1 MGPKLGSVEEI
12 EGPASTPQDNAELQ
26 QPEPAQDPS
35 HRHQQVTLAIEDATT
50 VMGSQEAEV
59 LDSLAMSSWER
70 RLHRAKCAPS
80 CAIRVSP
87 ADLFSCFNGGECV
100 YPAFCDCRRF
110 NATGPRCQMVYNTGP
125 ERDSIC
131 RAWGQ
136 HHVETF
142 DGLYYYLSGKGSY
155 TLVGRHEPEGQTFS
169 VQVHNDP
176 QCGSSPYTCSRSV
189 SLFFAGEQEI
199 RLAEEV
205 THGGVRVQLP
215 QVMGSVRLQRL
226 AGYILVRHQS
236 AFTLAW
242 DGASAVYI
250 KMSPEFLGWTH
261 GLCGNNNADPQDD
274 LVTSYGKLT
283 DDVAEFGQS
292 WQEQAPNQ
300 PPGPTTPSLPRP
312 PCLQQSPGTMQGVYD
327 RCEALLRPPFDA
339 CHAYVS
345 PLPFTASCTSDL
357 CQSVGDEAT
366 WCRALAEY
374 ARACAQAG
382 RPLQDWRAQLPQC
395 AVHCKEKAFT
405 YNECIACCPAS
416 CQSRTTCVDSEIT
429 CVDGCYCPDGRP
441 GGGGGSSTCTAGKW
455 ACSTALCPEPAGQRP
470 SPWGSSHVSATF
482 LCSAAECSVTG
493 DIHFTTFDGRRYT
506 FPATCQY
513 ILAKSRSSGTFT
525 VTLQNAPCGLNQ
537 DGVCVQSV
545 SVILH
550 QDPRRQVTLTQAGDV
565 LLFDQ
570 YKVTPPYTDDAF
582 EIWRL
587 SSMFLRVKTN
597 VGVRVLYDR
606 QGLRL
611 YLQVDQRWAED
622 TVGLCGTFNGNTQ
635 DDFLSPVGV
644 PESTPQLFGNS
655 WKTLSACSPLV
666 SGSPL
671 DPCDLHLQAASY
683 AVQSCSVLTGELFA
697 PCSAYLS
704 PVPYFEQCRQDACR
718 CGQPCLCAA
727 LAHYAHLC
735 RRHGLPVDF
744 RAHLP
749 ACADA
754 ITCLCVLMPLAA
766 PAPESAHFSLFLG
779 STGTSAPATF
789 KEWTIPLETA
799 TFHLWATVHPS
810 PPNSHCKDGVMSCDS
825 RAPGKLLV
833 PGAPWPPLVSQ
844 EPTPRPT
851 CSKHPAECPSSCQ
864 QAPSSPPATACPVG
878 QVFVNCSDLH
888 TDPELSRERTCEQ
901 QLLNLSVPAHGPCLS
916 GCACPPGLLRHG
928 DACFLPEDCPCTWKG
943 KEYFPGDQVMSP
955 CHTCV
960 CQWGSFQC
968 TLHPCAST
976 CTAYGDRH
984 YRTFDGL
991 PFDFVGSCK
1000 VHLVK
1005 STADLSFSVIVE
1017 NVDCYSSGIICRKF
1031 ISINVGNSLLIFDD
1045 DSGSPSPESFLD
1057 EKQEVHTW
1065 QAGFF
1070 TLVHFPREHITLL
1083 WDQRTTVHIQAG
1095 PQWQCPL
1102 FFQGQLAGLCG
1113 NFDLKTINEMRTPEN
1128 LELTNPQEFGSSW
1141 AAVECPDTLDPWD
1154 TCVLNPLREPF
1165 ARKECSILLSEV
1177 FETCHPVVDVT
1188 WFYSNCLTDTCG
1200 CSRGGDCECFC
1211 ASVSA
1216 YAHQCC
1222 QHGVA
1227 VAWRTPRLCP
1237 YDCDFFNK
1245 GWEVGQGPGGQA
1257 FHLGPFSPALGK
1269 GPYQLASLA
1278 TGNALVASKAAGGAT
1293 VLMSAGDVAP
1303 GDIVNF
1309 LLTAAL
1315 YKAKAHDP
1323 DVVSL
1328 EAADRPN
1335 FFLHVTANGSLELA
1349 KWQGSVAFHRHA
1361 SFLLHRGT
1369 GQADLVALE
1378 SLAEPGSF
1386 LYVSGPTLGLQLY
1399 EHTEVF
1405 RRGTFF
1411 RLLVALSLGALGR
1424 VTFPDAQPSGAA
1436 YPLCE
1441 WHYDACAGPCFRTC
1455 RDPRATS
1462 CRDVPRVEGC
1472 VPACPTP
1479 KVLDEV
1485 TQRCVYL
1492 EDCVE
1497 PVVSV
1502 PTESLGN
1509 ETLPPS
1515 QELPTLSDKELQFPQ
1530 EAPGAP
1536 SHKPTHTPAAPL
1548 TTALNPPT
1556 AATEGPVLTP
1566 GPPPATLQPPSGT
1579 TTSNLPARP
1588 TEAPASMEVTASHLA
1603 TPLTPESSSLSLSQ
1617 PRPTPSMG
1625 SGAGKTTRVT
1635 VTFAGS
1641 PNITVSSRSPPAP
1654 RFPLMTKA
1662 VTVPG
1667 PGSLPIKTTPLQPFP
1682 SLELP
1687 ASSSSRPV
1695 ASPAVTSR
1703 PPTSLGSHKALLTP
1717 AITEV
1722 MNRTGM
1728 PQPIPAQS
1736 VSSPSDPLAKART
1749 TAEQVPVSALAT
1761 KRVEMVPPTEKQ
1773 PGPGQPAGIPAP
1785 SPPRPVPTAPLH
1797 PTWQTPIATRPPA
1810 PPPGAPAATSQS
1822 TLAHGLGVT
1831 RFMTVDST
1839 RPPQLLPGLPLDTS
1853 LPLTKVGTSAPVA
1866 TPGSKGSVVT
1876 FPLQQQATSPTM
1888 ATTPP
1893 TQTLSSAPPLTPA
1906 VVAQVGLPSHTA
1918 PQAVGTAPGRLPGA
1932 TLPASGVVAMAEG
1945 TASTLSAAPGKSTTE
1960 EMAILSKQESLPPWM
1975 HGPAQGVPTKLTPA
1989 VAPTLATL
1997 APEADGPWAVTVP
2010 LVPTSSPLSRVSVRT
2025 ASRESSLILLPQLAE
2040 AHGTSAGARFPAELG
2055 TEATTKQS
2063 GRSAPAQSIAAS
2075 SAETLTTITEDSAS
2089 ATCVPIAE
2097 QDCVRHI
2104 CLEGQL
2110 IRVNQSQHCPQGAT
2124 PPRCGV
2130 LGLAVRVGGDRCCPL
2145 WECACRCSIFP
2156 DLSFVT
2162 FDGSHVALFKEAIYI
2177 LTRSPKEMVTVHV
2190 LDCKSANLGHLNW
2203 PPFCL
2208 VMLNVTHLTH
2218 QVTTDRFNRKI
2229 QWLHSSG
2236 LMILEAS
2243 KASEA
2248 QGRGLCGICDGDA
2261 ANDLSLED
2269 GSVVGEAED
2278 PAPFLDS
2285 WQVPS
2290 SLTSVGQT
2298 RFRPDSCAT
2307 ADCSPCLR
2315 MVSNRTFSACHRF
2328 VPPESFCELWIRDT
2342 KYVQQ
2347 PCVALTVYVA
2357 MCHKFHVCIEWRR
2370 SDYCPFLCSS
2380 DSIYQACVAACE
2392 PPESCQD
2399 GLLGPLDPEQC
2410 QVLGEGCVCSE
2421 GTVLHRRH
2429 SALCIPE
2436 EKCGSAPCPA
2446 MSPTAACT
2454 DSTGEPRALGET
2466 WNSSLSGCSLHQCQ
2480 APNTIVPVDLGCP
2493 EPRPETC
2500 PRFGEVALL
2509 LPTEDPCCLGTVC
2522 EPASGLRHG
2531 QTGSAPSTQRLS
2543 SVFSAEC
2550 DPALC
2555 EAELVPSCRQDQ
2567 ILIAGRLGDSCCTS
2581 YFCAC
2586 GDCPDPIPEC
2596 QEGEALTVDRNTTE
2610 FCCPLYQ
2617 CVCESFRCPQV
2628 QCGVGTA
2635 LVEVWSPDRCCPYK
2649 SCECDCDT
2657 IPVPRCHL
2665 WEKSRLDEQFLHSV
2679 ENVCACAKYE
2689 CGEWGREAHGVE
2701 PGWAGRGCQALPVTG
2716 ALRLA
2721 RAAKAPVC
2729 LSREL
2734 GVMLPGQTVVE
2745 LSADGVCRTSRCTHV
2760 LDPLTSFYQINTT
2773 SVLCDVRCEAN
2784 QEYEHPRDLAACCG
2798 SCRNVSC
2805 LFTFPNGTT
2814 SLFLPGASWVAD
2826 CAHYHCSNT
2835 PLGAVLV
2842 RSPISCPPLNE
2853 TECAKVG
2860 GSVVPSLEG
2869 CCRTCKED
2877 GRSCKKVTIRMTIRK
2892 NECRSNTPV
2901 NLVSCDGR
2909 CPSASIYN
2917 YNINTYARFCKCC
2930 REVGLQRRS
2939 VQLFCATNAT
2949 WVPYTVQEP
2958 TDCAC
2963 QWS

>member
-1 MGPKLGSVEEI
+1 HQEAI
-12 EGPASTPQDNAELQ
+12 PA
-26 QPEPAQDPS
+26 
-35 HRHQQVTLAIEDATT
+35 IGDATT
-50 VMGSQEAEV
+50 VMGGQEAEA

-80 CAIRVSP
+80 Y
-87 ADLFSCFNGGECV
+87 LFSCFNGGECV
-100 YPAFCDCRRF
+100 HPAFCDCRRF

-155 TLVGRHEPEGQTFS
+155 TLVGHHEPEGQTFS

-199 RLAEEV
+199 HLAKEV

-215 QVMGSVRLQRL
+215 HVMGSLHLQQL
-226 AGYILVRHQS
+226 AGYVLVRHQS

-283 DDVAEFGQS
+283 DDVAEFVHS
-292 WQEQAPNQ
+292 WQEQDPNQ
-300 PPGPTTPSLPRP
+300 PPGPTTSTLPRP

-357 CQSVGDEAT
+357 CQSAGDEAT

-382 RPLQDWRAQLPQC
+382 RPLQGWRNQLWQC
-395 AVHCKEKAFT
+395 MVRCKEKAFI

-416 CQSRTTCVDSEIT
+416 CQPRASCVDSEIA
-429 CVDGCYCPDGRP
+429 CVDGCYCPDGLIFED
-441 GGGGGSSTCTAGKW
+441 GGCVAPAECPCEFHGTLYPVGSVVKEDCNTWSVSTAGQK
-455 ACSTALCPEPAGQRP
+455 G
-470 SPWGSSHVSATF
+470 G
-482 LCSAAECSVTG
+482 CSVTG

-582 EIWRL
+582 EIRRL
-587 SSMFLRVKTN
+587 SSVFLRVKTN
-597 VGVRVLYDR
+597 VGVQVLYDR
-606 QGLRL
+606 EGLRL
-611 YLQVDQRWAED
+611 YLQVDQRWVED

-671 DPCDLHLQAASY
+671 DPCDVHLQAASY
-683 AVQSCSVLTGELFA
+683 ALQSCSVLTGDLFA
-697 PCSAYLS
+697 PCSVYLS
-704 PVPYFEQCRQDACR
+704 PVPYFEQCRRDACR
-718 CGQPCLCAA
+718 CGQPCLCAT

-735 RRHGLPVDF
+735 QRHGLPIDF
-744 RAHLP
+744 RTRLP
-749 ACADA
+749 ACALSCEA
-754 ITCLCVLMPLAA
+754 TKEYSPCVAPCGQTCQDLASPEACGVEGGSDLRGDECVEGCACPPDTYLDTQADLCVPRNQC
-766 PAPESAHFSLFLG
+766 SCHFQGMDYPPGDSDIPSLG
-779 STGTSAPATF
+779 
-789 KEWTIPLETA
+789 
-799 TFHLWATVHPS
+799 HC
-810 PPNSHCKDGVMSCDS
+810 HCKDGVMSCDS
-825 RAPGKLLV
+825 RAP
-833 PGAPWPPLVSQ
+833 A
-844 EPTPRPT
+844 
-851 CSKHPAECPSSCQ
+851 A
-864 QAPSSPPATACPVG
+864 ACPAG

-901 QLLNLSVPAHGPCLS
+901 QLLNLSVPARGPCLS
-916 GCACPPGLLRHG
+916 GCACPQGLLRHE
-928 DACFLPEDCPCTWKG
+928 DACFLPEECPCTWKG
-943 KEYFPGDQVMSP
+943 KSTSLGTS
-955 CHTCV
+955 V
-960 CQWGSFQC
+960 CQRGSFQC

-991 PFDFVGSCK
+991 PFDFVGACK

-1005 STADLSFSVIVE
+1005 STSDFSFSVMVE
-1017 NVDCYSSGIICRKF
+1017 NVNCYGSGIICRKF
-1031 ISINVGNSLLIFDD
+1031 ISINVGNSLIIFDD

-1065 QAGFF
+1065 RAGFF

-1083 WDQRTTVHIQAG
+1083 WDQRTTVHVQAG
-1095 PQWQCPL
+1095 PQWQ
-1102 FFQGQLAGLCG
+1102 GQLTGLSLG
-1113 NFDLKTINEMRTPEN
+1113 LSLP
-1128 LELTNPQEFGSSW
+1128 PQ
-1141 AAVECPDTLDPWD
+1141 CPDTLDPRD

-1165 ARKECSILLSEV
+1165 AKKECSILLSEV

-1216 YAHQCC
+1216 YAHQ
-1222 QHGVA
+1222 
-1227 VAWRTPRLCP
+1227 TPRLCP
-1237 YDCDFFNK
+1237 
-1245 GWEVGQGPGGQA
+1245 
-1257 FHLGPFSPALGK
+1257 LGK

-1278 TGNALVASKAAGGAT
+1278 AGGALVAVKAAGSAIDLVRAEDV
-1293 VLMSAGDVAP
+1293 VL

-1315 YKAKAHDP
+1315 FKAKAHDP

-1335 FFLHVTANGSLELA
+1335 FFLHATANGSVQLA
-1349 KWQGSVAFHRHA
+1349 KWQASDAFHHQA
-1361 SFLLHRGT
+1361 SFALHRGT
-1369 GQADLVALE
+1369 WRAGLVALE
-1378 SLAEPGSF
+1378 SLAEPGAF
-1386 LYVSGPTLGLQLY
+1386 LYVSGPVLALRLY
-1399 EHTEVF
+1399 KRTEAF
-1405 RRGTFF
+1405 RRGTLF
-1411 RLLVALSLGALGR
+1411 RLL
-1424 VTFPDAQPSGAA
+1424 DAKPSGAA
-1436 YPLCE
+1436 YPPCE
-1441 WHYDACAGPCFRTC
+1441 WHYDACASPCFRTC
-1455 RDPRATS
+1455 RDPWAAS
-1462 CRDVPRVEGC
+1462 CRMFPEGC

-1479 KVLDEV
+1479 RVLDEV

-1497 PVVSV
+1497 PAVWV
-1502 PTESLGN
+1502 PTEALSN
-1509 ETLPPS
+1509 ETLPSS
-1515 QELPTLSDKELQFPQ
+1515 QELPTPGDEELQLPQ
-1530 EAPGAP
+1530 EVPGATP
-1536 SHKPTHTPAAPL
+1536 HRPAFTPAAPV
-1548 TTALNPPT
+1548 TTALNPPM
-1556 AATEGPVLTP
+1556 AATEGPTLPP
-1566 GPPPATLQPPSGT
+1566 GPTQATLQQPLVVT
-1579 TTSNLPARP
+1579 ASNLPP
-1588 TEAPASMEVTASHLA
+1588 
-1603 TPLTPESSSLSLSQ
+1603 SSLPLSQ
-1617 PRPTPSMG
+1617 QMLT
-1625 SGAGKTTRVT
+1625 SGMWPGAMETTKVT
-1635 VTFAGS
+1635 VTFAGVPNMTNSTPS
-1641 PNITVSSRSPPAP
+1641 PAVP
-1654 RFPLMTKA
+1654 RFPLVTKA
-1662 VTVPG
+1662 VTVLG
-1667 PGSLPIKTTPLQPFP
+1667 PGSLPVTTTTHQPVP

-1687 ASSSSRPV
+1687 ASPSSRPV

-1703 PPTSLGSHKALLTP
+1703 PPTSSGPHEALPTP
-1717 AITEV
+1717 AITQR
-1722 MNRTGM
+1722 MTGTGIS
-1728 PQPIPAQS
+1728 QPVQAQNFS
-1736 VSSPSDPLAKART
+1736 GPSSPPAEART
-1749 TAEQVPVSALAT
+1749 AAEQIPVKGPAWASQP
-1761 KRVEMVPPTEKQ
+1761 MGPP
-1773 PGPGQPAGIPAP
+1773 AAP
-1785 SPPRPVPTAPLH
+1785 LPSPVPTALPH
-1797 PTWQTPIATRPPA
+1797 PTQHATTAAWPPA
-1810 PPPGAPAATSQS
+1810 LPLGSTAATSLS
-1822 TLAHGLGVT
+1822 TAAHRLGAT
-1831 RFMTVDST
+1831 PFTSLEST
-1839 RPPQLLPGLPLDTS
+1839 QPPQLLSGLLPDTS
-1853 LPLTKVGTSAPVA
+1853 LPLAKVGTSAPVA
-1866 TPGSKGSVVT
+1866 TPGPKGSAVT
-1876 FPLQQQATSPTM
+1876 PPLQQQAASLPV
-1888 ATTPP
+1888 AATPP
-1893 TQTLSSAPPLTPA
+1893 ARTLSPALLLTPA
-1906 VVAQVGLPSHTA
+1906 VMAQAHRPSHVVS
-1918 PQAVGTAPGRLPGA
+1918 QATGTAPGQLLGA
-1932 TLPASGVVAMAEG
+1932 TLPASGVMAVAEG
-1945 TASTLSAAPGKSTTE
+1945 VASPASVAPQKSTTE
-1960 EMAILSKQESLPPWM
+1960 KKAVLSKQVSLPPWIY
-1975 HGPAQGVPTKLTPA
+1975 GSAQGGPTELTPA
-1989 VAPTLATL
+1989 VAHTLATL
-1997 APEADGPWAVTVP
+1997 VMEAEGPWASTVTP
-2010 LVPTSSPLSRVSVRT
+2010 MPTSYSLSRVS
-2025 ASRESSLILLPQLAE
+2025 LPE
-2040 AHGTSAGARFPAELG
+2040 AHGTSAGPQPPAELEG
-2055 TEATTKQS
+2055 EATTQQS
-2063 GRSAPAQSIAAS
+2063 GRSAPAQSILEG
-2075 SAETLTTITEDSAS
+2075 SAEALAATTEANTSA
-2089 ATCVPIAE
+2089 ACMPIAE
-2097 QDCVRHI
+2097 QDCIRHI

-2110 IRVNQSQHCPQGAT
+2110 IRVNQSQ
-2124 PPRCGV
+2124 
-2130 LGLAVRVGGDRCCPL
+2130 VGGDRCCPI

-2162 FDGSHVALFKEAIYI
+2162 FDGSHAALFKEAIYI
-2177 LTRSPKEMVTVHV
+2177 LSQSPDETITVHV

-2218 QVTTDRFNRKI
+2218 QVTIDRFTRKVSVNSQPVWPPVSRLGFRIEDTGHMYLIRTPSHVQI

-2236 LMILEAS
+2236 LMILEAT
-2243 KASEA
+2243 KASKA

-2261 ANDLSLED
+2261 ANDLTLED
-2269 GSVVGEAED
+2269 GSVLGEAED

-2290 SLTSVGQT
+2290 SLTSMGQT

-2315 MVSNRTFSACHRF
+2315 MVSNRTFSVCHRF

-2380 DSIYQACVAACE
+2380 DSTYQACVAACQ
-2392 PPESCQD
+2392 PPETCQD

-2421 GTVLHRRH
+2421 GTILHRRH
-2429 SALCIPE
+2429 SGLCIPE
-2436 EKCGSAPCPA
+2436 EKC
-2446 MSPTAACT
+2446 ACT
-2454 DSTGEPRALGET
+2454 DSMGVPRALGET
-2466 WNSSLSGCSLHQCQ
+2466 WNSSLSGCCQHQCQ
-2480 APNTIVPVDLGCP
+2480 APGTIVPVDLGCP
-2493 EPRPETC
+2493 DPRPESC

-2522 EPASGLRHG
+2522 VCNQTLCEGL
-2531 QTGSAPSTQRLS
+2531 APTCSPGHRLLTHFQEDS
-2543 SVFSAEC
+2543 CCPSYSCEC
-2550 DPALC
+2550 DPDLC

-2610 FCCPLYQ
+2610 LCCPLYQ

-2628 QCGVGTA
+2628 HCGLGTA

-2657 IPVPRCHL
+2657 ILVPRCHL
-2665 WEKSRLDEQFLHSV
+2665 WEKSQLDEAFMHSV
-2679 ENVCACAKYE
+2679 ENVCGCAKYE
-2689 CGEWGREAHGVE
+2689 CV
-2701 PGWAGRGCQALPVTG
+2701 
-2716 ALRLA
+2716 
-2721 RAAKAPVC
+2721 KAPVC

-2734 GVMLPGQTVVE
+2734 GVMQPGQTVVE
-2745 LSADGVCRTSRCTHV
+2745 LSADGVCHTSRCTDL

-2773 SVLCDVRCEAN
+2773 SVLCDVHCEAN

-2814 SLFLPGASWVAD
+2814 SLFLPGASWIAD
-2826 CAHYHCSNT
+2826 CTRHHCSST

-2860 GSVVPSLEG
+2860 GSVVLSLEG

-2939 VQLFCATNAT
+2939 VQLFCATNGT

>member
-1 MGPKLGSVEEI
+1 MGA
-12 EGPASTPQDNAELQ
+12 PAPAFCLLLACVWLPQGEPAGEFLPLQSLAAAPTTRGNAEL

-35 HRHQQVTLAIEDATT
+35 HSHQEAVLAIGDATT
-50 VMGSQEAEV
+50 VMGGQEAEV

-70 RLHRAKCAPS
+70 RLHRAKCAPTY
-80 CAIRVSP
+80 
-87 ADLFSCFNGGECV
+87 LFSCFNGGECV
-100 YPAFCDCRRF
+100 HPAFCDCRRF
-110 NATGPRCQMVYNTGP
+110 NATGPRCQMVYNAGP

-155 TLVGRHEPEGQTFS
+155 TLVGRHEPEGQIFS

-176 QCGSSPYTCSRSV
+176 QCGSFPYTCSRSV

-199 RLAEEV
+199 QLAKEV
-205 THGGVRVQLP
+205 TRGGVRLQLP
-215 QVMGSVRLQRL
+215 HVMGNLRLQQL
-226 AGYILVRHQS
+226 AGYVLVWHQS

-242 DGASAVYI
+242 DGTSAVYI

-283 DDVAEFGQS
+283 DDVVEFVHS

-300 PPGPTTPSLPRP
+300 PPGPTTSSLPRP

-327 RCEALLRPPFDA
+327 RCEALLQSPFDT

-345 PLPFTASCTSDL
+345 PLPFMASCTSDL
-357 CQSVGDEAT
+357 CQSAGDEAT

-382 RPLQDWRAQLPQC
+382 RPLQGWRNQLRSC
-395 AVHCKEKAFT
+395 MVLCKEKAFV
-405 YNECIACCPAS
+405 YNECVACCPAS
-416 CQSRTTCVDSEIT
+416 CQPRASCVDSEIA
-429 CVDGCYCPDGRP
+429 CVDGCYCPDGLIFED
-441 GGGGGSSTCTAGKW
+441 GGCVAPAECPCEFHGTLYPTGSVVKEDCNSCTCTAGKW
-455 ACSTALCPEPAGQRP
+455 VCSTSVCP
-470 SPWGSSHVSATF
+470 
-482 LCSAAECSVTG
+482 AECSVTG

-582 EIWRL
+582 EIRRL
-587 SSMFLRVKTN
+587 SSVFLRVRTN

-606 QGLRL
+606 EGLRL
-611 YLQVDQRWAED
+611 YLQVDQRWVED

-666 SGSPL
+666 SGSLL
-671 DPCDLHLQAASY
+671 DPCDMHPQAASF
-683 AVQSCSVLTGELFA
+683 ALQACNVLTGELFA

-704 PVPYFEQCRQDACR
+704 PVPYFEQCRRDACR
-718 CGQPCLCAA
+718 CGQPCLCAT

-735 RRHGLPVDF
+735 QRHGLPIDF
-744 RAHLP
+744 RARLP
-749 ACADA
+749 GCALSCEATKEYSPCVAPCGQTCQDLAGPEACRVDGGSDLSGDECVEGCACPPDTYLDTQAD
-754 ITCLCVLMPLAA
+754 LCVPRNQC
-766 PAPESAHFSLFLG
+766 SCHFQGMDYPPGDSDVPTLG
-779 STGTSAPATF
+779 
-789 KEWTIPLETA
+789 
-799 TFHLWATVHPS
+799 HC
-810 PPNSHCKDGVMSCDS
+810 HCKDGVMSCDS
-825 RAPGKLLV
+825 
-833 PGAPWPPLVSQ
+833 GAP
-844 EPTPRPT
+844 
-851 CSKHPAECPSSCQ
+851 A
-864 QAPSSPPATACPVG
+864 AACPEG

-888 TDPELSRERTCEQ
+888 ADPELSRERTCEQ
-901 QLLNLSVPAHGPCLS
+901 QLLNLSVPARGPCLS
-916 GCACPPGLLRHG
+916 GCACPQGLLRHG
-928 DACFLPEDCPCTWKG
+928 DACFLPEECPCTWKG
-943 KEYFPGDQVMSP
+943 KEYYPGDQVMSP
-955 CHTCV
+955 CHSCV
-960 CQWGSFQC
+960 CQRGSFQC

-991 PFDFVGSCK
+991 PFDFVGACK

-1005 STADLSFSVIVE
+1005 STSDFSFSVIVE
-1017 NVDCYSSGIICRKF
+1017 NVNCYSSGIICRKF
-1031 ISINVGNSLLIFDD
+1031 ISINVGNSLIIFDD
-1045 DSGSPSPESFLD
+1045 DSGNPSPESFLD
-1057 EKQEVHTW
+1057 EEQEVHTW
-1065 QAGFF
+1065 RAGFF

-1083 WDQRTTVHIQAG
+1083 WDQRTTVHVQAG
-1095 PQWQCPL
+1095 PQW
-1102 FFQGQLAGLCG
+1102 QGQLAGLCG

-1128 LELTNPQEFGSSW
+1128 LELTNPQEFGGSW
-1141 AAVECPDTLDPWD
+1141 AAVECPDTLDPRD

-1165 ARKECSILLSEV
+1165 AKKECSVLLSEV
-1177 FETCHPVVDVT
+1177 FETCHPVVDVS

-1227 VAWRTPRLCP
+1227 IDWRTPRLCP

-1245 GWEVGQGPGGQA
+1245 
-1257 FHLGPFSPALGK
+1257 ALGK
-1269 GPYQLASLA
+1269 GPYQLASLVA
-1278 TGNALVASKAAGGAT
+1278 GGALVAMKMAGGAL
-1293 VLMSAGDVAP
+1293 VLVRAEDVAP

-1349 KWQGSVAFHRHA
+1349 KWQAGDAFRHHA
-1361 SFLLHRGT
+1361 SFSLHRGT
-1369 GQADLVALE
+1369 WRAGLVALE
-1378 SLAEPGSF
+1378 SLAEPGAF
-1386 LYVSGPTLGLQLY
+1386 LYVSGPVLALRPY
-1399 EHTEVF
+1399 EHTEAF
-1405 RRGTFF
+1405 RRGTLFH
-1411 RLLVALSLGALGR
+1411 LL
-1424 VTFPDAQPSGAA
+1424 DAKPSGAA
-1436 YPLCE
+1436 YSTCE
-1441 WHYDACAGPCFRTC
+1441 WHYDACASPCFQTC
-1455 RDPRATS
+1455 RDPQAAG
-1462 CRDVPRVEGC
+1462 CQDVPRVEGC
-1472 VPACPTP
+1472 VPACATP

-1485 TQRCVYL
+1485 TQRCVHL

-1497 PVVSV
+1497 PVDLA
-1502 PTESLGN
+1502 PMEALGN
-1509 ETLPPS
+1509 ETLPPGQVLPTPSDREPQFS
-1515 QELPTLSDKELQFPQ
+1515 QEATRASSHRPALTPT
-1530 EAPGAP
+1530 
-1536 SHKPTHTPAAPL
+1536 APL

-1556 AATEGPVLTP
+1556 AATVGRVLSSGPAQ
-1566 GPPPATLQPPSGT
+1566 ATQQQLLGVT
-1579 TTSNLPARP
+1579 ASNLPEHP
-1588 TEAPASMEVTASHLA
+1588 TEAPASKGVTTGHPAS
-1603 TPLTPESSSLSLSQ
+1603 PGVPEPSSLPVPQHLPISG
-1617 PRPTPSMG
+1617 MG
-1625 SGAGKTTRVT
+1625 SGAMETTRVT
-1635 VTFAGS
+1635 VILAES
-1641 PNITVSSRSPPAP
+1641 PNITVSSLSPPAL
-1654 RFPLMTKA
+1654 RFPLVTKA
-1662 VTVPG
+1662 VTVLG
-1667 PGSLPIKTTPLQPFP
+1667 LGSLPVKTTPLQPFP

-1687 ASSSSRPV
+1687 ASPSSRPV
-1695 ASPAVTSR
+1695 ASLAVTSR
-1703 PPTSLGSHKALLTP
+1703 PPTSSAAREASLTP
-1717 AITEV
+1717 PMTKV
-1722 MNRTGM
+1722 TTGTGV
-1728 PQPIPAQS
+1728 PQSIQAQGP
-1736 VSSPSDPLAKART
+1736 SSPSSPPAEART
-1749 TAEQVPVSALAT
+1749 AAEQIPAHPLVTESVETVPS
-1761 KRVEMVPPTEKQ
+1761 PEKVQ
-1773 PGPGQPAGIPAP
+1773 PGPGQPTGLPA
-1785 SPPRPVPTAPLH
+1785 APLPSLFPMAPARPSQH
-1797 PTWQTPIATRPPA
+1797 ATTAARPPA
-1810 PPPGAPAATSQS
+1810 RPSGTAAAASLSTVAHALGATPFT
-1822 TLAHGLGVT
+1822 TLE
-1831 RFMTVDST
+1831 ST
-1839 RPPQLLPGLPLDTS
+1839 RPAQLLSGLPPDTS
-1853 LPLTKVGTSAPVA
+1853 LPLAKVGTSAPVA
-1866 TPGSKGSVVT
+1866 TPGPKGST
-1876 FPLQQQATSPTM
+1876 LTPPLQQQATSLAV
-1888 ATTPP
+1888 ATTLPAG
-1893 TQTLSSAPPLTPA
+1893 TLGPAPPLTPA
-1906 VVAQVGLPSHTA
+1906 VVAQSHPPGHVV
-1918 PQAVGTAPGRLPGA
+1918 PQETGTAPSLLLGA
-1932 TLPASGVVAMAEG
+1932 TLPTPGVVAVAEG
-1945 TASTLSAAPGKSTTE
+1945 AASTVSAAPRKSTTE
-1960 EMAILSKQESLPPWM
+1960 KTAILSKQVSLPTRVSSSTQG
-1975 HGPAQGVPTKLTPA
+1975 GPTELMPA
-1989 VAPTLATL
+1989 VAHAAATL
-1997 APEADGPWAVTVP
+1997 VTGAEGPWAGTVP
-2010 LVPTSSPLSRVSVRT
+2010 PVPTSYPLSRVSART
-2025 ASRESSLILLPQLAE
+2025 ASRESPLVLLPQLAE
-2040 AHGTSAGARFPAELG
+2040 AHGTSAGPQPPAVSEG
-2055 TEATTKQS
+2055 DATTQQS
-2063 GRSAPAQSIAAS
+2063 GRSAPAVQSVSAG
-2075 SAETLTTITEDSAS
+2075 SAEALATTAESNTSA
-2089 ATCVPIAE
+2089 ACVPIAE
-2097 QDCVRHI
+2097 RDCVRHI
-2104 CLEGQL
+2104 CLQGEL
-2110 IRVNQSQHCPQGAT
+2110 IRVNQSQHCPQGAA

-2130 LGLAVRVGGDRCCPL
+2130 LGLAVRVGGDRCCPI

-2177 LTRSPKEMVTVHV
+2177 LSQRPEEMVTVHV

-2208 VMLNVTHLTH
+2208 VMLNVTHKTH
-2218 QVTTDRFNRKI
+2218 EVTIDRFNRKVSVDSQPVRPPVSWHGFRI
-2229 QWLHSSG
+2229 EDTGHMYVIRTPSRIQTQWLHSSG
-2236 LMILEAS
+2236 LMVLEAS
-2243 KASEA
+2243 RASEA
-2248 QGRGLCGICDGDA
+2248 QGRGLCGICDGDV
-2261 ANDLSLED
+2261 ANDLTLKD

-2328 VPPESFCELWIRDT
+2328 VPPESFCDLWIRDT

-2380 DSIYQACVAACE
+2380 DSTYQACVSACE
-2392 PPESCQD
+2392 PPKTCQD
-2399 GLLGPLDPEQC
+2399 GMLGPLDPEQC

-2421 GTVLHRRH
+2421 GTILHRRH
-2429 SALCIPE
+2429 SGLCIPK
-2436 EKCGSAPCPA
+2436 EKC
-2446 MSPTAACT
+2446 ACT
-2454 DSTGEPRALGET
+2454 DSTGMPRALGET
-2466 WNSSLSGCSLHQCQ
+2466 WNSSLSGCCQHQCQ
-2480 APNTIVPVDLGCP
+2480 APDTIVPVDLGCP
-2493 EPRPETC
+2493 GPRPESC

-2509 LPTEDPCCLGTVC
+2509 QPTEDPCCLGTVC
-2522 EPASGLRHG
+2522 VCNQSLCEGL
-2531 QTGSAPSTQRLS
+2531 APTCSPGHRLLS
-2543 SVFSAEC
+2543 HFQEDSCCPSYSCEC
-2550 DPALC
+2550 DPDLC
-2555 EAELVPSCRQDQ
+2555 EAVQVPSCRQDQ
-2567 ILIAGRLGDSCCTS
+2567 ILIVGRLGDSCCTS
-2581 YFCAC
+2581 YLCAC

-2610 FCCPLYQ
+2610 LCCPLYQ
-2617 CVCESFRCPQV
+2617 CVCESFRCPHV
-2628 QCGVGTA
+2628 QCGMGTA
-2635 LVEVWSPDRCCPYK
+2635 LVEVWSPERCCPYK

-2665 WEKSRLDEQFLHSV
+2665 WEKSQLDEAFMRSA
-2679 ENVCACAKYE
+2679 ENVCGCAKYE
-2689 CGEWGREAHGVE
+2689 CV
-2701 PGWAGRGCQALPVTG
+2701 
-2716 ALRLA
+2716 
-2721 RAAKAPVC
+2721 KAPVC

-2734 GVMLPGQTVVE
+2734 GVMQPGQTVVE
-2745 LSADGVCRTSRCTHV
+2745 LSADGVCHTSRCTDV
-2760 LDPLTSFYQINTT
+2760 LDPLTNFYQINTT
-2773 SVLCDVRCEAN
+2773 SVLCDVHCEAN

-2814 SLFLPGASWVAD
+2814 SLFLPGASWIAA
-2826 CAHYHCSNT
+2826 CTRHHCSST

-2949 WVPYTVQEP
+2949 WVPYTLQEP

>member
-1 MGPKLGSVEEI
+1 MRARGTSAAEWRCDPALARGSTSGGWPCAQVPQSPRVPMGVLASVLCWLLCVWLPWGEPAAESLQVQRLGAASVPW
-12 EGPASTPQDNAELQ
+12 GSAEP
-26 QPEPAQDPS
+26 QPEPAGELSS
-35 HRHQQVTLAIEDATT
+35 HQEVTLAVGDTVT
-50 VMGSQEAEV
+50 VMGGQQAEAP
-59 LDSLAMSSWER
+59 DSVAMSSWER

-80 CAIRVSP
+80 Y
-87 ADLFSCFNGGECV
+87 LFSCFNGGECV
-100 YPAFCDCRRF
+100 HPAFCDCRRF
-110 NATGPRCQMVYNTGP
+110 NATGPRCQMVYNAGP

-155 TLVGRHEPEGQTFS
+155 TLVGRHEPEGQSFS
-169 VQVHNDP
+169 IQ
-176 QCGSSPYTCSRSV
+176 
-189 SLFFAGEQEI
+189 
-199 RLAEEV
+199 
-205 THGGVRVQLP
+205 
-215 QVMGSVRLQRL
+215 
-226 AGYILVRHQS
+226 
-236 AFTLAW
+236 
-242 DGASAVYI
+242 
-250 KMSPEFLGWTH
+250 
-261 GLCGNNNADPQDD
+261 
-274 LVTSYGKLT
+274 
-283 DDVAEFGQS
+283 
-292 WQEQAPNQ
+292 
-300 PPGPTTPSLPRP
+300 
-312 PCLQQSPGTMQGVYD
+312 
-327 RCEALLRPPFDA
+327 
-339 CHAYVS
+339 
-345 PLPFTASCTSDL
+345 
-357 CQSVGDEAT
+357 
-366 WCRALAEY
+366 
-374 ARACAQAG
+374 
-382 RPLQDWRAQLPQC
+382 
-395 AVHCKEKAFT
+395 
-405 YNECIACCPAS
+405 
-416 CQSRTTCVDSEIT
+416 
-429 CVDGCYCPDGRP
+429 
-441 GGGGGSSTCTAGKW
+441 
-455 ACSTALCPEPAGQRP
+455 
-470 SPWGSSHVSATF
+470 
-482 LCSAAECSVTG
+482 
-493 DIHFTTFDGRRYT
+493 
-506 FPATCQY
+506 
-513 ILAKSRSSGTFT
+513 
-525 VTLQNAPCGLNQ
+525 NQ
-537 DGVCVQSV
+537 DGACVQSV

-570 YKVTPPYTDDAF
+570 YKIIPPYTDDAF
-582 EIWRL
+582 EIRRL
-587 SSMFLRVKTN
+587 SSVFLRVRTN

-606 QGLRL
+606 EGLRL
-611 YLQVDQRWAED
+611 YLQVDQRWVED

-655 WKTLSACSPLV
+655 WKTLSACSPLIP
-666 SGSPL
+666 GSPL
-671 DPCDLHLQAASY
+671 DPCDVHLQAASY
-683 AVQSCSVLTGELFA
+683 SVQACSVLTGELFA
-697 PCSAYLS
+697 PCSAFLS
-704 PVPYFEQCRQDACR
+704 PVPYFEQCRRDACR
-718 CGQPCLCAA
+718 CGQPCLCAT

-735 RRHGLPVDF
+735 RRHGLPIDF
-744 RAHLP
+744 RARLP
-749 ACADA
+749 ACALSCEA
-754 ITCLCVLMPLAA
+754 TKEYSPCVALCGQTCQDLASPEACGVDGGDDLSRDECVEGCACPPDTYLDTQADLCVPRNQC
-766 PAPESAHFSLFLG
+766 SCHFQGVDYSPGDSDIPSLG
-779 STGTSAPATF
+779 
-789 KEWTIPLETA
+789 
-799 TFHLWATVHPS
+799 HC
-810 PPNSHCKDGVMSCDS
+810 HCKDGVMSCDS
-825 RAPGKLLV
+825 RAP
-833 PGAPWPPLVSQ
+833 A
-844 EPTPRPT
+844 
-851 CSKHPAECPSSCQ
+851 A
-864 QAPSSPPATACPVG
+864 ACPAG

-888 TDPELSRERTCEQ
+888 TDLELSRERTCEQ
-901 QLLNLSVPAHGPCLS
+901 QLLNLSMSARGPCLS
-916 GCACPPGLLRHG
+916 GCACPHGLLRHG
-928 DACFLPEDCPCTWKG
+928 DACFLPEECPCTWKG

-960 CQWGSFQC
+960 CQQGSFQC

-991 PFDFVGSCK
+991 PFDFVGACK

-1005 STADLSFSVIVE
+1005 SVSDVSFSVIVE
-1017 NVDCYSSGIICRKF
+1017 NVNCYSSGMICRKF
-1031 ISINVGNSLLIFDD
+1031 ISINVGSSLIVFDD
-1045 DSGSPSPESFLD
+1045 DSGNPSPESFLD
-1057 EKQEVHTW
+1057 DKQEVHTW
-1065 QAGFF
+1065 RVGFF

-1095 PQWQCPL
+1095 PQW
-1102 FFQGQLAGLCG
+1102 QGQLAGLCG

-1141 AAVECPDTLDPWD
+1141 VAVECPDTLDPRD

-1165 ARKECSILLSEV
+1165 AKKECSILLSEV
-1177 FETCHPVVDVT
+1177 FEICHPVVDVT

-1200 CSRGGDCECFC
+1200 CSQGGDCECFC

-1227 VAWRTPRLCP
+1227 VDWRTPRLCP

-1245 GWEVGQGPGGQA
+1245 V
-1257 FHLGPFSPALGK
+1257 LGK
-1269 GPYQLASLA
+1269 GPYQLSSL
-1278 TGNALVASKAAGGAT
+1278 AAGGALVAMKAVGDDI
-1293 VLMSAGDVAP
+1293 VLVRTKDVAP

-1323 DVVSL
+1323 DAVSL

-1349 KWQGSVAFHRHA
+1349 KWQGRDAFQQHA

-1369 GQADLVALE
+1369 WQAGLVALE
-1378 SLAEPGSF
+1378 SLAKPSSF
-1386 LYVSGPTLGLQLY
+1386 LCVSGPVLALRLY

-1405 RRGTFF
+1405 RRGTLF
-1411 RLLVALSLGALGR
+1411 RLL
-1424 VTFPDAQPSGAA
+1424 DAKPSGAA
-1436 YPLCE
+1436 YPVCE
-1441 WHYDACAGPCFRTC
+1441 WRYDACASSCFQTC
-1455 RDPRATS
+1455 RDPWAAS

-1472 VPACPTP
+1472 VPVCPAP

-1497 PVVSV
+1497 PAVWV
-1502 PTESLGN
+1502 PTEALGN

-1515 QELPTLSDKELQFPQ
+1515 QGLPTPSDEEPQLSQ
-1530 EAPGAP
+1530 ESPR
-1536 SHKPTHTPAAPL
+1536 SPTHRPALAPAAPL
-1548 TTALNPPT
+1548 PTALNPPM
-1556 AATEGPVLTP
+1556 AATEEPVMSP
-1566 GPPPATLQPPSGT
+1566 GPTQSTLQQPLGLTASQ
-1579 TTSNLPARP
+1579 LPARP
-1588 TEAPASMEVTASHLA
+1588 TEAPASKGVTAVPH
-1603 TPLTPESSSLSLSQ
+1603 TPESSSLPVALQ
-1617 PRPTPSMG
+1617 TPTPSMV
-1625 SGAGKTTRVT
+1625 SGAVETTRVT

-1662 VTVPG
+1662 VTVRG
-1667 PGSLPIKTTPLQPFP
+1667 HGSLPVRTTPLQP
-1682 SLELP
+1682 SLT
-1687 ASSSSRPV
+1687 ASPSSRPV
-1695 ASPAVTSR
+1695 ASPGAISR
-1703 PPTSLGSHKALLTP
+1703 SPTSSGSHKAVLTP
-1717 AITEV
+1717 AVTKVIS
-1722 MNRTGM
+1722 RTGV
-1728 PQPIPAQS
+1728 PQPTQAQS
-1736 VSSPSDPLAKART
+1736 ASSPSTPLTVART
-1749 TAEQVPVSALAT
+1749 AAEQVPVSPLT
-1761 KRVEMVPPTEKQ
+1761 TRSVEMVLSTEKGEAGHSQ
-1773 PGPGQPAGIPAP
+1773 PMGSPASPQPHPL
-1785 SPPRPVPTAPLH
+1785 PTAPPRTAQHTTTATKSPALPPET
-1797 PTWQTPIATRPPA
+1797 PT
-1810 PPPGAPAATSQS
+1810 AASLS
-1822 TLAHGLGVT
+1822 TAAHGLGATPFVSLESIGPSQ
-1831 RFMTVDST
+1831 FLS
-1839 RPPQLLPGLPLDTS
+1839 GLPPDTS
-1853 LPLTKVGTSAPVA
+1853 LPLAKVGTSVPVA
-1866 TPGSKGSVVT
+1866 TPGPKASVIT
-1876 FPLQQQATSPTM
+1876 TPLQSQAMTLP
-1888 ATTPP
+1888 A
-1893 TQTLSSAPPLTPA
+1893 QTLSPAPPFTPKA
-1906 VVAQVGLPSHTA
+1906 MTQEHPPAHIAPSA
-1918 PQAVGTAPGRLPGA
+1918 AGTAPGLLLGA
-1932 TLPASGVVAMAEG
+1932 TLPTSGVLPVAEG
-1945 TASTLSAAPGKSTTE
+1945 MASTVSVVSRKSTTGKV
-1960 EMAILSKQESLPPWM
+1960 AILSKQVSLPTSIY
-1975 HGPAQGVPTKLTPA
+1975 GSAQGGPTELVPATSHPLTP
-1989 VAPTLATL
+1989 L
-1997 APEADGPWAVTVP
+1997 VTEP
-2010 LVPTSSPLSRVSVRT
+2010 KGAQAGTALPVPTSYPLSRISART
-2025 ASRESSLILLPQLAE
+2025 APQESALVLLPQLAE
-2040 AHGTSAGARFPAELG
+2040 AHGTSAGAHLAAEPVDEAI
-2055 TEATTKQS
+2055 TEPS
-2063 GRSAPAQSIAAS
+2063 GRSAPALSIVEGL
-2075 SAETLTTITEDSAS
+2075 AEALATTTEANTST
-2089 ATCVPIAE
+2089 TCVPIAE

-2110 IRVNQSQHCPQGAT
+2110 IRVNQSQHCPQGAA
-2124 PPRCGV
+2124 PPRCGI

-2177 LTRSPKEMVTVHV
+2177 LSQSPDEMVTVHV

-2208 VMLNVTHLTH
+2208 VMLNVTHLAH
-2218 QVTTDRFNRKI
+2218 QVTIDRFNRKVTVDSQPVWPPVSRYGFRIEDTGHMYMILTPSHIQI

-2236 LMILEAS
+2236 LMIMEAS
-2243 KASEA
+2243 KVSKA
-2248 QGRGLCGICDGDA
+2248 QGHGLCGICDGDA
-2261 ANDLSLED
+2261 ANDLTLKD
-2269 GSVVGEAED
+2269 GSVVGGAED

-2290 SLTSVGQT
+2290 SLSAVGQT

-2307 ADCSPCLR
+2307 TDCSPCLR

-2380 DSIYQACVAACE
+2380 DSTYQACVTACE
-2392 PPESCQD
+2392 PPKTCQD
-2399 GLLGPLDPEQC
+2399 GILGPLDPEHC

-2421 GTVLHRRH
+2421 GTILHRHH

-2436 EKCGSAPCPA
+2436 AKC
-2446 MSPTAACT
+2446 ACT
-2454 DSTGEPRALGET
+2454 DSMGVPRALGET
-2466 WNSSLSGCSLHQCQ
+2466 WNSSLSGCCQHQCQ
-2480 APNTIVPVDLGCP
+2480 APDTIVPVDLGCP
-2493 EPRPETC
+2493 DPRPESC

-2509 LPTEDPCCLGTVC
+2509 LPTKDPCCLRTVC
-2522 EPASGLRHG
+2522 VCNQTLCEGL
-2531 QTGSAPSTQRLS
+2531 APTCHPGHRLLTHFQEDS
-2543 SVFSAEC
+2543 CCPSYSCEC
-2550 DPALC
+2550 DPDLC

-2567 ILIAGRLGDSCCTS
+2567 TLIAGRLGDSCCTS

-2596 QEGEALTVDRNTTE
+2596 QEGEALTVHRNTTE
-2610 FCCPLYQ
+2610 LCCPLYQ

-2628 QCGVGTA
+2628 QCGLGTA

-2665 WEKSRLDEQFLHSV
+2665 WEKSQLDEEFMHSV
-2679 ENVCACAKYE
+2679 DNVCGCAKYE
-2689 CGEWGREAHGVE
+2689 CV
-2701 PGWAGRGCQALPVTG
+2701 
-2716 ALRLA
+2716 
-2721 RAAKAPVC
+2721 KAPVC

-2734 GVMLPGQTVVE
+2734 GVMQPGQTVVE
-2745 LSADGVCRTSRCTHV
+2745 LSADGVCHTSRCTAV
-2760 LDPLTSFYQINTT
+2760 LDPLTNFYQINTT
-2773 SVLCDVRCEAN
+2773 SVLCDIHCEAN
-2784 QEYEHPRDLAACCG
+2784 QEYQHPRDLAACCG

-2814 SLFLPGASWVAD
+2814 SLFLPGASWIAD
-2826 CAHYHCSNT
+2826 CARHHCSST

-2869 CCRTCKED
+2869 CCRTCFPGTLFPVVPVSPASPPRVSVHCCSGKED

-2892 NECRSNTPV
+2892 NECRSHTPV

>member
-1 MGPKLGSVEEI
+1 MGA
-12 EGPASTPQDNAELQ
+12 PAPVFCLLLACVWLPRGKPAGEFPPLQSLAVAPTPRGNAEL

-35 HRHQQVTLAIEDATT
+35 HSHQEAVLAIGDATT
-50 VMGSQEAEV
+50 VMGGQEEAEV

-80 CAIRVSP
+80 Y
-87 ADLFSCFNGGECV
+87 LFSCFNGGECV
-100 YPAFCDCRRF
+100 HPAFCDCRRF
-110 NATGPRCQMVYNTGP
+110 NATGPRCQMVYNAGP

-155 TLVGRHEPEGQTFS
+155 TLVGRHEPEGQIFS

-176 QCGSSPYTCSRSV
+176 QCGSFPYTCSKSV

-199 RLAEEV
+199 HLAKEV
-205 THGGVRVQLP
+205 TRGGVRVQLP
-215 QVMGSVRLQRL
+215 LVMGNLRLQQL
-226 AGYILVRHQS
+226 AGYVLVRHQS

-242 DGASAVYI
+242 DGSSAVYV

-283 DDVAEFGQS
+283 DDVAEFVHS

-300 PPGPTTPSLPRP
+300 PPGPTTSSLPRP

-327 RCEALLRPPFDA
+327 RCEALLRPPFDT

-345 PLPFTASCTSDL
+345 PLPFMASCTSDL
-357 CQSVGDEAT
+357 CQSAGDEAT

-382 RPLQDWRAQLPQC
+382 RPLQGWRNQLRSC
-395 AVHCKEKAFT
+395 MVLCKEKAFV

-416 CQSRTTCVDSEIT
+416 CQSRASCVDSEIA
-429 CVDGCYCPDGRP
+429 CVDGCYCPDGLIFEN
-441 GGGGGSSTCTAGKW
+441 GGCVAPAECPCEFHGTLYPTGSVVKEDCNSCTCSAGKW
-455 ACSTALCPEPAGQRP
+455 VCSTSVCP
-470 SPWGSSHVSATF
+470 
-482 LCSAAECSVTG
+482 AECSVTG

-537 DGVCVQSV
+537 DGACIQSV
-545 SVILH
+545 SLILH

-582 EIWRL
+582 EIRRL
-587 SSMFLRVKTN
+587 SSVFLRVRTN

-606 QGLRL
+606 EGLRL
-611 YLQVDQRWAED
+611 YLQVDQRWVED

-644 PESTPQLFGNS
+644 PESTPQFFGNS

-671 DPCDLHLQAASY
+671 DPCDVHLQAASF
-683 AVQSCSVLTGELFA
+683 ALQACSVLTGELFA

-718 CGQPCLCAA
+718 CGQPCLCATV
-727 LAHYAHLC
+727 AHFAHLC
-735 RRHGLPVDF
+735 QRHGLSVDF

-749 ACADA
+749 GCALSCEATKEYSPCVAPCGQTCQDLAGPEACGVDGGSDLSGDECVEGCACPPDTYLDTQAD
-754 ITCLCVLMPLAA
+754 LCVPRNQC
-766 PAPESAHFSLFLG
+766 SCHFQGMDYPPGDSDVPTLG
-779 STGTSAPATF
+779 
-789 KEWTIPLETA
+789 
-799 TFHLWATVHPS
+799 HC
-810 PPNSHCKDGVMSCDS
+810 HCKDGVMSCDS
-825 RAPGKLLV
+825 
-833 PGAPWPPLVSQ
+833 GAP
-844 EPTPRPT
+844 
-851 CSKHPAECPSSCQ
+851 A
-864 QAPSSPPATACPVG
+864 AACPAG

-888 TDPELSRERTCEQ
+888 ADPELSRERTCEQ
-901 QLLNLSVPAHGPCLS
+901 QLLNLSMPARGPCLS
-916 GCACPPGLLRHG
+916 GCACPQGLLRHG
-928 DACFLPEDCPCTWKG
+928 DACFLPEECPCTWKG
-943 KEYFPGDQVMSP
+943 KEYYPGDQVMSP
-955 CHTCV
+955 CHSCV
-960 CQWGSFQC
+960 CQRGSFQC

-991 PFDFVGSCK
+991 PFDFVGACK

-1005 STADLSFSVIVE
+1005 STSDFSFSVIVE
-1017 NVDCYSSGIICRKF
+1017 NVNCYSSGIICRKF
-1031 ISINVGNSLLIFDD
+1031 ISINVGNSLIIFDD
-1045 DSGSPSPESFLD
+1045 DSGNPSPESFLD
-1057 EKQEVHTW
+1057 EKQEVHMW
-1065 QAGFF
+1065 RAGFF

-1083 WDQRTTVHIQAG
+1083 WDQRTTVHVQAG
-1095 PQWQCPL
+1095 PQW
-1102 FFQGQLAGLCG
+1102 QGQLAGLCG
-1113 NFDLKTINEMRTPEN
+1113 NFDLKTVNEMRTPEN
-1128 LELTNPQEFGSSW
+1128 LELTNPQEFGGSW
-1141 AAVECPDTLDPWD
+1141 AAVECPDTLDPRD

-1165 ARKECSILLSEV
+1165 AKKECSVLLSEV
-1177 FETCHPVVDVT
+1177 FETCHPVVDVS

-1227 VAWRTPRLCP
+1227 VDWRTPRLCP

-1245 GWEVGQGPGGQA
+1245 
-1257 FHLGPFSPALGK
+1257 ALGK
-1269 GPYQLASLA
+1269 GPYQLASLVA
-1278 TGNALVASKAAGGAT
+1278 GGALVAMKVAGGAL
-1293 VLMSAGDVAP
+1293 VLVKEEDVVP

-1335 FFLHVTANGSLELA
+1335 FFLHATTNGSLELA
-1349 KWQGSVAFHRHA
+1349 KWQAGDAFRHHA
-1361 SFLLHRGT
+1361 SFSLHRGT
-1369 GQADLVALE
+1369 WRAGLVALE
-1378 SLAEPGSF
+1378 SLAEPGAF
-1386 LYVSGPTLGLQLY
+1386 LYVSGPVLALRPY
-1399 EHTEVF
+1399 EHTEAF
-1405 RRGTFF
+1405 RQGTLF
-1411 RLLVALSLGALGR
+1411 RLL
-1424 VTFPDAQPSGAA
+1424 DAKPSGPA
-1436 YPLCE
+1436 YPTCE
-1441 WHYDACAGPCFRTC
+1441 WHYDACASPCFQTC
-1455 RDPRATS
+1455 RDPRAAG

-1472 VPACPTP
+1472 VPACATP

-1485 TQRCVYL
+1485 TQRCVHL

-1497 PVVSV
+1497 PVDLV
-1502 PTESLGN
+1502 PMEALGN
-1509 ETLPPS
+1509 ETLPPG
-1515 QELPTLSDKELQFPQ
+1515 QALPTPSDREPQFPQ
-1530 EAPGAP
+1530 EAPGAS
-1536 SHKPTHTPAAPL
+1536 SHSPVLTPTAPL

-1556 AATEGPVLTP
+1556 AATAGPALSP
-1566 GPPPATLQPPSGT
+1566 GPAQATQQQLLGLT
-1579 TTSNLPARP
+1579 ASNLPEHP
-1588 TEAPASMEVTASHLA
+1588 TEAPASKGVTAGHPASPKA
-1603 TPLTPESSSLSLSQ
+1603 PEPSSLPDSQ
-1617 PRPTPSMG
+1617 HVPTSGMG
-1625 SGAGKTTRVT
+1625 SGAMETTRVT
-1635 VTFAGS
+1635 VILAES
-1641 PNITVSSRSPPAP
+1641 PNITVSSLSPPAP
-1654 RFPLMTKA
+1654 RFPLVTKA
-1662 VTVPG
+1662 VTVLDL
-1667 PGSLPIKTTPLQPFP
+1667 GSLPVKTTPLQPFP

-1687 ASSSSRPV
+1687 ASPSSRPV
-1695 ASPAVTSR
+1695 ASLAVTTR
-1703 PPTSLGSHKALLTP
+1703 PPTSSGAHEASLTP
-1717 AITEV
+1717 AMTKV
-1722 MNRTGM
+1722 MTGTGI
-1728 PQPIPAQS
+1728 PQSIQAQGP
-1736 VSSPSDPLAKART
+1736 SSPSSPQAEART
-1749 TAEQVPVSALAT
+1749 AAEQISAHPLVTESVETVPS
-1761 KRVEMVPPTEKQ
+1761 PEKIQ
-1773 PGPGQPAGIPAP
+1773 LGPGQPTGLPAAPLP
-1785 SPPRPVPTAPLH
+1785 SPFPMAPARPAQHATTA
-1797 PTWQTPIATRPPA
+1797 ARPPA
-1810 PPPGAPAATSQS
+1810 RPSGTAAAASLS
-1822 TLAHGLGVT
+1822 TVAHRLGT
-1831 RFMTVDST
+1831 TPFTTLEST
-1839 RPPQLLPGLPLDTS
+1839 RPAQLLSGLPPDTS
-1853 LPLTKVGTSAPVA
+1853 LPLAKVGTSAPVA
-1866 TPGSKGSVVT
+1866 MPGPKGST
-1876 FPLQQQATSPTM
+1876 LTPPLQQQATTLPAGTLSPT
-1888 ATTPP
+1888 
-1893 TQTLSSAPPLTPA
+1893 PPLTPA
-1906 VVAQVGLPSHTA
+1906 VMAQVRPPGHA
-1918 PQAVGTAPGRLPGA
+1918 VPQATGTAPGLLLGA
-1932 TLPASGVVAMAEG
+1932 TLPTPGVVAMAEG
-1945 TASTLSAAPGKSTTE
+1945 AAFTVSAAPRKSTTE
-1960 EMAILSKQESLPPWM
+1960 KTAILSKQVSLPTRISS
-1975 HGPAQGVPTKLTPA
+1975 PAQGGPTELMPA
-1989 VAPTLATL
+1989 VAHAAATL
-1997 APEADGPWAVTVP
+1997 VTGAEGPWAGTVP
-2010 LVPTSSPLSRVSVRT
+2010 PVPTSYPLSRVSART
-2025 ASRESSLILLPQLAE
+2025 TSREGALVLPAQLAE
-2040 AHGTSAGARFPAELG
+2040 AHGTSAGPQPPAEPEG
-2055 TEATTKQS
+2055 EATTQQS
-2063 GRSAPAQSIAAS
+2063 GRSAPAVQSV
-2075 SAETLTTITEDSAS
+2075 SAEALVTTAEAS
-2089 ATCVPIAE
+2089 TPATCVPIAE
-2097 QDCVRHI
+2097 QDCIRHI
-2104 CLEGQL
+2104 CLQGEL
-2110 IRVNQSQHCPQGAT
+2110 IRVNQSQHCPQGAS

-2130 LGLAVRVGGDRCCPL
+2130 LGLAVRMGGDRCCPI

-2177 LTRSPKEMVTVHV
+2177 LSQRPEEMVTVHV

-2208 VMLNVTHLTH
+2208 VMLNVTHKTH
-2218 QVTTDRFNRKI
+2218 EVTIDRFNRKVSVDSQPVWPPVSWHGFRIEDTGHMYVIRTPSHIQI

-2243 KASEA
+2243 RASEA
-2248 QGRGLCGICDGDA
+2248 QGRGLCGICDGDV
-2261 ANDLSLED
+2261 ANDLTLKD

-2328 VPPESFCELWIRDT
+2328 VPPESFCDLWIRDT

-2380 DSIYQACVAACE
+2380 DSTYQACVSACE
-2392 PPESCQD
+2392 PAKTCQD
-2399 GLLGPLDPEQC
+2399 GMLGPLDPEQC

-2421 GTVLHRRH
+2421 GTILHRRH
-2429 SALCIPE
+2429 SGLCIPE
-2436 EKCGSAPCPA
+2436 EKC
-2446 MSPTAACT
+2446 ACT
-2454 DSTGEPRALGET
+2454 DSTGVPRALGET
-2466 WNSSLSGCSLHQCQ
+2466 WNSSLSGCCQHQCQ
-2480 APNTIVPVDLGCP
+2480 APDTIVPVDLGCP
-2493 EPRPETC
+2493 GPRPESC

-2509 LPTEDPCCLGTVC
+2509 QPTEDPCCLGTVC
-2522 EPASGLRHG
+2522 VCNQTLCEGL
-2531 QTGSAPSTQRLS
+2531 APTCRPGHRLLTHFQEDS
-2543 SVFSAEC
+2543 CCPSYSCEC
-2550 DPALC
+2550 DPDLC
-2555 EAELVPSCRQDQ
+2555 EAVQVPSCRQDQ
-2567 ILIAGRLGDSCCTS
+2567 ILIAGRLGDTCCIS

-2610 FCCPLYQ
+2610 LCCPLYQ
-2617 CVCESFRCPQV
+2617 CVCESFRCPHV
-2628 QCGVGTA
+2628 QCGMGTA
-2635 LVEVWSPDRCCPYK
+2635 LVEVWSPERCCPYK

-2665 WEKSRLDEQFLHSV
+2665 WEKSQLDEAFMRSA
-2679 ENVCACAKYE
+2679 ENVCGCAKYE
-2689 CGEWGREAHGVE
+2689 CVK
-2701 PGWAGRGCQALPVTG
+2701 
-2716 ALRLA
+2716 
-2721 RAAKAPVC
+2721 AAVC

-2734 GVMLPGQTVVE
+2734 GVMQPGQTVVE
-2745 LSADGVCRTSRCTHV
+2745 LSADGVCHTSRCTDV

-2773 SVLCDVRCEAN
+2773 SVLCDVHCEAN

-2826 CAHYHCSNT
+2826 CTRHHCSST

-2939 VQLFCATNAT
+2939 VQLFCATNAS
-2949 WVPYTVQEP
+2949 WVPYTLQEP

>member
-1 MGPKLGSVEEI
+1 MA
-12 EGPASTPQDNAELQ
+12 PAP
-26 QPEPAQDPS
+26 PS
-35 HRHQQVTLAIEDATT
+35 LTGALI
-50 VMGSQEAEV
+50 
-59 LDSLAMSSWER
+59 
-70 RLHRAKCAPS
+70 
-80 CAIRVSP
+80 
-87 ADLFSCFNGGECV
+87 DLFSCFNGGECV
-100 YPAFCDCRRF
+100 HPAFCDCRRF
-110 NATGPRCQMVYNTGP
+110 NATGPRCQMVYNAGP

-189 SLFFAGEQEI
+189 SLFLVGEQEL
-199 RLAEEV
+199 RLAKEV

-215 QVMGSVRLQRL
+215 HVMGSVHLQRL
-226 AGYILVRHQS
+226 AGYVLVRYQS

-283 DDVAEFGQS
+283 DDVAEFVHS

-300 PPGPTTPSLPRP
+300 PPGPTTSSLPRP
-312 PCLQQSPGTMQGVYD
+312 PCLQQSLGAMQSVYD

-345 PLPFTASCTSDL
+345 PLPFAASCTSDL
-357 CQSVGDEAT
+357 CQSAGDEAT

-382 RPLQDWRAQLPQC
+382 RPLQGWRTQLRQC
-395 AVHCKEKAFT
+395 TVHCKEKAFT
-405 YNECIACCPAS
+405 YNECITCCPTS
-416 CQSRTTCVDSEIT
+416 CQPRAACVDSEIA
-429 CVDGCYCPDGRP
+429 CVDGCYCPD
-441 GGGGGSSTCTAGKW
+441 
-455 ACSTALCPEPAGQRP
+455 
-470 SPWGSSHVSATF
+470 
-482 LCSAAECSVTG
+482 AECSVTG

-582 EIWRL
+582 EIRRL
-587 SSMFLRVKTN
+587 SSVFLRVRTN

-606 QGLRL
+606 EGLRL
-611 YLQVDQRWAED
+611 YLQVDQRWVED

-655 WKTLSACSPLV
+655 WKTLSACSPLA

-671 DPCDLHLQAASY
+671 DPCDMHLQAVSY
-683 AVQSCSVLTGELFA
+683 AVQACSVLMEELFA
-697 PCSAYLS
+697 PCSLYLS
-704 PVPYFEQCRQDACR
+704 PVPYFEQCRRDACR
-718 CGQPCLCAA
+718 CGQPCLCAT

-735 RRHGLPVDF
+735 QRHGLPVDF
-744 RAHLP
+744 RTHLP
-749 ACADA
+749 ACALSCEA
-754 ITCLCVLMPLAA
+754 TKEYSPCVALCGQTCQDLAGPEACGGDLSEDECV
-766 PAPESAHFSLFLG
+766 E
-779 STGTSAPATF
+779 
-789 KEWTIPLETA
+789 
-799 TFHLWATVHPS
+799 
-810 PPNSHCKDGVMSCDS
+810 
-825 RAPGKLLV
+825 
-833 PGAPWPPLVSQ
+833 
-844 EPTPRPT
+844 
-851 CSKHPAECPSSCQ
+851 
-864 QAPSSPPATACPVG
+864 
-878 QVFVNCSDLH
+878 
-888 TDPELSRERTCEQ
+888 
-901 QLLNLSVPAHGPCLS
+901 
-916 GCACPPGLLRHG
+916 GCACPLDTYLDTQADLCVPRNQCSCHFQGV
-928 DACFLPEDCPCTWKG
+928 DYP
-943 KEYFPGDQVMSP
+943 PGDSDIP
-955 CHTCV
+955 SLGHCV
-960 CQWGSFQC
+960 CQQGSFQC
-968 TLHPCAST
+968 ALHPCAAT

-991 PFDFVGSCK
+991 PFDFVGACK

-1005 STADLSFSVIVE
+1005 STSNFSFSVIVE
-1017 NVDCYSSGIICRKF
+1017 NVNCYSSGIICRKF
-1031 ISINVGNSLLIFDD
+1031 ISINVGNSLIIFDD
-1045 DSGSPSPESFLD
+1045 DSGNPSPESFLD

-1070 TLVHFPREHITLL
+1070 TLVHFPREHVTLL

-1095 PQWQCPL
+1095 PQW
-1102 FFQGQLAGLCG
+1102 QGQLAGLCG

-1141 AAVECPDTLDPWD
+1141 AAVECPDTLDARD

-1165 ARKECSILLSEV
+1165 AKKECSILLSEV

-1227 VAWRTPRLCP
+1227 IDWRTPRLCP

-1245 GWEVGQGPGGQA
+1245 G
-1257 FHLGPFSPALGK
+1257 K
-1269 GPYQLASLA
+1269 GPYQLASQGA
-1278 TGNALVASKAAGGAT
+1278 GGARVAMKAAGGAI
-1293 VLMSAGDVAP
+1293 VLVSAEDVAP

-1315 YKAKAHDP
+1315 DKAKAHALGKGPYQLASQGAGGARVAMKAAGGAIVLVSAEDVAPGDIVNFLLTAALDKAKAHDP

-1349 KWQGSVAFHRHA
+1349 KWQGSDAFHHHA
-1361 SFLLHRGT
+1361 SFSLHQGT
-1369 GQADLVALE
+1369 WRAGLVALE

-1386 LYVSGPTLGLQLY
+1386 LHVSGPTLALRPY
-1399 EHTEVF
+1399 EHSEVF
-1405 RRGTFF
+1405 RRGTLF
-1411 RLLVALSLGALGR
+1411 RLLDSGAAN
-1424 VTFPDAQPSGAA
+1424 FPDAKPSGAA
-1436 YPLCE
+1436 YPICE
-1441 WHYDACAGPCFRTC
+1441 WRYDACASPCFQTC
-1455 RDPRATS
+1455 RDPRAAS
-1462 CRDVPRVEGC
+1462 CQDVPRVEGC

-1485 TQRCVYL
+1485 TQRCVYV

-1497 PVVSV
+1497 PAVLA
-1502 PTESLGN
+1502 PTEARGN

-1515 QELPTLSDKELQFPQ
+1515 QQLPTPRDQELQFPQ
-1530 EAPGAP
+1530 DTPEAP
-1536 SHKPTHTPAAPL
+1536 SHRPAFTPAAPP
-1548 TTALNPPT
+1548 TTALNPSL
-1556 AATEGPVLTP
+1556 AATEGPPLL
-1566 GPPPATLQPPSGT
+1566 PAPTQEPLGVT
-1579 TTSNLPARP
+1579 ASNLPAHA
-1588 TEAPASMEVTASHLA
+1588 TGAPASKGVTASLPS
-1603 TPLTPESSSLSLSQ
+1603 TPHAPRSSSLPHLRQMS
-1617 PRPTPSMG
+1617 TPGMG
-1625 SGAGKTTRVT
+1625 LGAMETTRVT
-1635 VTFAGS
+1635 MTFAGS
-1641 PNITVSSRSPPAP
+1641 PNITVSSQSPPAP

-1667 PGSLPIKTTPLQPFP
+1667 PGSLPVRTTPLQALP
-1682 SLELP
+1682 SLGLP
-1687 ASSSSRPV
+1687 AGPSSRPV

-1703 PPTSLGSHKALLTP
+1703 PPTSSQSHETWLTP
-1717 AITEV
+1717 AVTKV
-1722 MNRTGM
+1722 TNRTGIPQSM
-1728 PQPIPAQS
+1728 QTQPIPS
-1736 VSSPSDPLAKART
+1736 PSSPPAEPGAA
-1749 TAEQVPVSALAT
+1749 AEQAPVSPVAT
-1761 KRVEMVPPTEKQ
+1761 QGVEMVPPTEKVHL
-1773 PGPGQPAGIPAP
+1773 GPGQPTGLLP
-1785 SPPRPVPTAPLH
+1785 SPLPSPLPTAPPH
-1797 PTWQTPIATRPPA
+1797 PSEHTTTAARPPA
-1810 PPPGAPAATSQS
+1810 PPPGTLAATGLS
-1822 TLAHGLGVT
+1822 TVAHGLGATPFVSPE
-1831 RFMTVDST
+1831 ST
-1839 RPPQLLPGLPLDTS
+1839 RPPQLLSGLPPDTS
-1853 LPLTKVGTSAPVA
+1853 LPLAKVGTSAPVA
-1866 TPGSKGSVVT
+1866 TPGPEGPVIT
-1876 FPLQQQATSPTM
+1876 PPLQQQATSPAM
-1888 ATTPP
+1888 AATPSAQP
-1893 TQTLSSAPPLTPA
+1893 LSPARPLTPA
-1906 VVAQVGLPSHTA
+1906 MVAQVHPPSHTTPTA
-1918 PQAVGTAPGRLPGA
+1918 AGTVPGPLLGA
-1932 TLPASGVVAMAEG
+1932 TLPTSGVVTVAG
-1945 TASTLSAAPGKSTTE
+1945 GVASTVSVAPRKSTTE
-1960 EMAILSKQESLPPWM
+1960 KMAILSKQVSLPTWVQ
-1975 HGPAQGVPTKLTPA
+1975 GPAQEGPTALTPA
-1989 VAPTLATL
+1989 VAHTLATL
-1997 APEADGPWAVTVP
+1997 VTEAKDPWAGTGP
-2010 LVPTSSPLSRVSVRT
+2010 LVPTSHPLSPVSART
-2025 ASRESSLILLPQLAE
+2025 ASRESSLVLLPQLPA
-2040 AHGTSAGARFPAELG
+2040 AHGTSAGPRPPAEPVG
-2055 TEATTKQS
+2055 EATTEQS
-2063 GRSAPAQSIAAS
+2063 GRSAPVQSIS
-2075 SAETLTTITEDSAS
+2075 EGSAVALATTTEANAS
-2089 ATCVPIAE
+2089 AMCVPIAE
-2097 QDCVRHI
+2097 EDCIRHI
-2104 CLEGQL
+2104 CLEDQL
-2110 IRVNQSQHCPQGAT
+2110 IRVNLTQHCPQGAA
-2124 PPRCGV
+2124 PLHCGV
-2130 LGLAVRVGGDRCCPL
+2130 LGLSVRVGGDRCCPF

-2162 FDGSHVALFKEAIYI
+2162 FDGSHAALFKEAIYT
-2177 LTRSPKEMVTVHV
+2177 LSQSPDEMVTVHV

-2208 VMLNVTHLTH
+2208 VMLNVTHLAH
-2218 QVTTDRFNRKI
+2218 QVTIDRFNRKVTVDSQPVRPPVSRYGFRIEDTGHMYVMRTPSHILI

-2261 ANDLSLED
+2261 ANDLTLED
-2269 GSVVGEAED
+2269 GSVMGEDED

-2307 ADCSPCLR
+2307 ADCSPCIR
-2315 MVSNRTFSACHRF
+2315 MVSNRTFSACHSF
-2328 VPPESFCELWIRDT
+2328 VSPESFCELWIRDT

-2380 DSIYQACVAACE
+2380 DSTYQACVAACE

-2399 GLLGPLDPEQC
+2399 GMLGPLDPEQC

-2421 GTVLHRRH
+2421 GTLLHRRH

-2436 EKCGSAPCPA
+2436 EKC
-2446 MSPTAACT
+2446 ACT
-2454 DSTGEPRALGET
+2454 DSTGVPRALGET
-2466 WNSSLSGCSLHQCQ
+2466 WNSSLSGCCQHQCQ
-2480 APNTIVPVDLGCP
+2480 AQDTIVPVDLDCP
-2493 EPRPETC
+2493 GPRPETC

-2509 LPTEDPCCLGTVC
+2509 RPTEDPCCLGAVC
-2522 EPASGLRHG
+2522 
-2531 QTGSAPSTQRLS
+2531 
-2543 SVFSAEC
+2543 EC
-2550 DPALC
+2550 DPDQC
-2555 EAELVPSCRQDQ
+2555 EAEVIPSCRQDQ
-2567 ILIAGRLGDSCCTS
+2567 ILIAGRLGDSCCTY
-2581 YFCAC
+2581 YFCTC

-2596 QEGEALTVDRNTTE
+2596 QEGEALTVDSNTTE
-2610 FCCPLYQ
+2610 LCCPLYQ
-2617 CVCESFRCPQV
+2617 CVCENFRCPQV
-2628 QCGVGTA
+2628 QCGMGTA

-2649 SCECDCDT
+2649 SCVGRWCLSEGEGGRLEEGCACSEASGG
-2657 IPVPRCHL
+2657 PKVLHL
-2665 WEKSRLDEQFLHSV
+2665 DISGEWEKSQLDEEFMHSE
-2679 ENVCACAKYE
+2679 ENVCGCAKYE
-2689 CGEWGREAHGVE
+2689 CVK
-2701 PGWAGRGCQALPVTG
+2701 
-2716 ALRLA
+2716 
-2721 RAAKAPVC
+2721 AAVC

-2734 GVMLPGQTVVE
+2734 GVMQPGQTVVE
-2745 LSADGVCRTSRCTHV
+2745 LSADGVCHTSRCTDL
-2760 LDPLTSFYQINTT
+2760 LDPLTGFYQINTT
-2773 SVLCDVRCEAN
+2773 SVLCDVHCEAN

-2814 SLFLPGASWVAD
+2814 SLFLPGVSWIAE
-2826 CAHYHCSNT
+2826 CARHHCSST

-2869 CCRTCKED
+2869 CCRACKED

-2892 NECRSNTPV
+2892 NECRSNTPVRGIHQAV

>member
-1 MGPKLGSVEEI
+1 MGA
-12 EGPASTPQDNAELQ
+12 PAPTLCLLLTCVWLPGTEPAGESLQVQRLAATLQAPAELQ
-26 QPEPAQDPS
+26 PESAGEPS
-35 HRHQQVTLAIEDATT
+35 GSHQEGAVSLGVAATAA
-50 VMGSQEAEV
+50 MGSQEAGA

-80 CAIRVSP
+80 YM
-87 ADLFSCFNGGECV
+87 FSCFNGGECV
-100 YPAFCDCRRF
+100 HPAFCDCRRF
-110 NATGPRCQMVYNTGP
+110 NATGPRCQMVYNAGP

-136 HHVETF
+136 NHVETF

-155 TLVGRHEPEGQTFS
+155 TLVGRHEPEGQSFS
-169 VQVHNDP
+169 IQVHNDP
-176 QCGSSPYTCSRSV
+176 QCGPSPYACSRSV
-189 SLFFAGEQEI
+189 SLFLAGEQEI
-199 RLAEEV
+199 RLAKEV
-205 THGGVRVQLP
+205 THGGMRVQLP
-215 QVMGSVRLQRL
+215 LVLESMRLQRL
-226 AGYILVRHQS
+226 AGYVLVHQRS

-283 DDVAEFGQS
+283 DDVAEFVHS
-292 WQEQAPNQ
+292 WQQQAPNQ
-300 PPGPTTPSLPRP
+300 PPGPTTSSPPRP
-312 PCLQQSPGTMQGVYD
+312 PCLQQSPGAMQGVYE

-382 RPLQDWRAQLPQC
+382 RPLQGWRTQLRQC
-395 AVHCKEKAFT
+395 TVHCKEKEFT

-416 CQSRTTCVDSEIT
+416 CQPRASCVDSEIA
-429 CVDGCYCPDGRP
+429 CVDGCYCPNGLIFEDGGCVAPAECPCEFHGTLHPP
-441 GGGGGSSTCTAGKW
+441 GAVVKEDCNTCTCTAGKW
-455 ACSTALCPEPAGQRP
+455 VCSTAVCP
-470 SPWGSSHVSATF
+470 
-482 LCSAAECSVTG
+482 AECSVTG

-525 VTLQNAPCGLNQ
+525 VTLQNAPCGLDQ
-537 DGVCVQSV
+537 DGACVQSV

-570 YKVTPPYTDDAF
+570 YKITPPYTDDAF
-582 EIWRL
+582 EIRRL
-587 SSMFLRVKTN
+587 SSVFLRVRTN
-597 VGVRVLYDR
+597 VGVRLLYDR
-606 QGLRL
+606 EGLRL

-666 SGSPL
+666 PGSPL
-671 DPCDLHLQAASY
+671 DPCDVHLQAASY

-704 PVPYFEQCRQDACR
+704 PLPYFEQCRRDACR
-718 CGQPCLCAA
+718 CGQPCLCAT
-727 LAHYAHLC
+727 LAHFAHLC
-735 RRHGLPVDF
+735 QRHGLPIDF
-744 RAHLP
+744 RAQLP
-749 ACADA
+749 ACALSCEA
-754 ITCLCVLMPLAA
+754 TKKYSPCVAPCGQTCQDLASPEACGADGGGDLSRDECVEGCACPPDTYLDTQADLCVPRNQC
-766 PAPESAHFSLFLG
+766 SCHFQGVDYPPGDSDIPSLG
-779 STGTSAPATF
+779 
-789 KEWTIPLETA
+789 
-799 TFHLWATVHPS
+799 HC
-810 PPNSHCKDGVMSCDS
+810 HCKDGVMSCDS
-825 RAPGKLLV
+825 RAPAV
-833 PGAPWPPLVSQ
+833 
-844 EPTPRPT
+844 
-851 CSKHPAECPSSCQ
+851 
-864 QAPSSPPATACPVG
+864 ACPAG
-878 QVFVNCSDLH
+878 QVFVNCTELQA
-888 TDPELSRERTCEQ
+888 DPELSRERTCEQ
-901 QLLNLSVPAHGPCLS
+901 QLLNLSMPARGPCLS
-916 GCACPPGLLRHG
+916 GCACPQGLLRHG
-928 DACFLPEDCPCTWKG
+928 DACFLPEECPCTWKG

-960 CQWGSFQC
+960 CQRGSFQC
-968 TLHPCAST
+968 AVHPCAAT

-991 PFDFVGSCK
+991 SFDFVGACK
-1000 VHLVK
+1000 VHLIK
-1005 STADLSFSVIVE
+1005 STSDVSFSVVVE
-1017 NVDCYSSGIICRKF
+1017 NVNCYGSGVTCRKF
-1031 ISINVGNSLLIFDD
+1031 ISISVGDSLIIFDD
-1045 DSGSPSPESFLD
+1045 DSGNPSPESFLD

-1065 QAGFF
+1065 RAGFF
-1070 TLVHFPREHITLL
+1070 TLVHFPREHVTLL
-1083 WDQRTTVHIQAG
+1083 WDQRTTVHVQAG
-1095 PQWQCPL
+1095 PQWQ
-1102 FFQGQLAGLCG
+1102 GRLAGLCG
-1113 NFDLKTINEMRTPEN
+1113 NFDLKTINEMRTREN

-1141 AAVECPDTLDPWD
+1141 AAVECPETLDPRD

-1165 ARKECSILLSEV
+1165 AKKECGILLSEV

-1222 QHGVA
+1222 QHGVT
-1227 VAWRTPRLCP
+1227 VDWRTPRLCP

-1245 GWEVGQGPGGQA
+1245 
-1257 FHLGPFSPALGK
+1257 ALGK
-1269 GPYQLASLA
+1269 GPYQLSSVAA
-1278 TGNALVASKAAGGAT
+1278 RGALVAVQAKGDGIALVKAEG
-1293 VLMSAGDVAP
+1293 VVP
-1303 GDIVNF
+1303 GDLVNF

-1315 YKAKAHDP
+1315 CKAKAHDP

-1335 FFLHVTANGSLELA
+1335 FFLHVTANGSVELA
-1349 KWQGSVAFHRHA
+1349 KWQGTEAFQRHA

-1369 GQADLVALE
+1369 WRLGQVALE
-1378 SLAEPGSF
+1378 SLAKPGSF
-1386 LYVSGPTLGLQLY
+1386 LSAAVGPALALRPY
-1399 EHTEVF
+1399 EHTEAF
-1405 RRGTFF
+1405 RQGSLF
-1411 RLLVALSLGALGR
+1411 RLLEAK
-1424 VTFPDAQPSGAA
+1424 PSGAA
-1436 YPLCE
+1436 YPICE
-1441 WHYDACAGPCFRTC
+1441 WRYDACASPCFQTC
-1455 RDPRATS
+1455 RDPQAAS
-1462 CRDVPRVEGC
+1462 CQDVPRVEGC
-1472 VPACPTP
+1472 VPRCPPP

-1485 TQRCVYL
+1485 TQRCVHV

-1497 PVVSV
+1497 PAALV
-1502 PTESLGN
+1502 PTDVLGS
-1509 ETLPPS
+1509 ETLSPIPA
-1515 QELPTLSDKELQFPQ
+1515 DKEPVLPQ
-1530 EAPGAP
+1530 ETPRA
-1536 SHKPTHTPAAPL
+1536 PTHR
-1548 TTALNPPT
+1548 TALLSTALHPQV
-1556 AATEGPVLTP
+1556 AATEKLTLMP
-1566 GPPPATLQPPSGT
+1566 RPSQFTPQQPLGL
-1579 TTSNLPARP
+1579 TTSNLPAHP
-1588 TEAPASMEVTASHLA
+1588 TEALAGKGVTASLPFSPHA
-1603 TPLTPESSSLSLSQ
+1603 PGSSSLLVALQTSPPGTVS
-1617 PRPTPSMG
+1617 RAVVT
-1625 SGAGKTTRVT
+1625 ARVT
-1635 VTFAGS
+1635 VTSAGTF
-1641 PNITVSSRSPPAP
+1641 NATLSSHSPPAP
-1654 RFPLMTKA
+1654 HLPLLTKA

-1667 PGSLPIKTTPLQPFP
+1667 PGSLGSP
-1682 SLELP
+1682 
-1687 ASSSSRPV
+1687 SSRPM
-1695 ASPAVTSR
+1695 ALPGVTSR
-1703 PPTSLGSHKALLTP
+1703 PPASSGSHKALLTP
-1717 AITEV
+1717 ADTKV
-1722 MNRTGM
+1722 SNKTGPPRL
-1728 PQPIPAQS
+1728 PQVQGI
-1736 VSSPSDPLAKART
+1736 SSPSSPLAMAA
-1749 TAEQVPVSALAT
+1749 TAAQQAPVSPLVTDAL
-1761 KRVEMVPPTEKQ
+1761 EMLSPPEKDRPGHGQ
-1773 PGPGQPAGIPAP
+1773 PGGLPASPPP
-1785 SPPRPVPTAPLH
+1785 SPAPTAPPQPAR
-1797 PTWQTPIATRPPA
+1797 PTTTTPRPPA
-1810 PPPGAPAATSQS
+1810 LAPGTPAATGLS
-1822 TLAHGLGVT
+1822 TVAHGPGAT
-1831 RFMTVDST
+1831 PFMSLDST
-1839 RPPQLLPGLPLDTS
+1839 VPSELLSGLPPDTS
-1853 LPLTKVGTSAPVA
+1853 LPLAKVGTSAPVA
-1866 TPGSKGSVVT
+1866 TPGPKGSVTTPSLRQQVT
-1876 FPLQQQATSPTM
+1876 SLAV

-1893 TQTLSSAPPLTPA
+1893 ARVLSPALPRTPAGVAQALPPSPAAPQAMGTAPSLPLKATVPTSRVTAVAIGVASTGAVVPQKSPTEELAIPSKQVALPTSAYGSAQGGPTELTPA
-1906 VVAQVGLPSHTA
+1906 AA
-1918 PQAVGTAPGRLPGA
+1918 PTRAPLV
-1932 TLPASGVVAMAEG
+1932 TEAEG
-1945 TASTLSAAPGKSTTE
+1945 PRAGTVPSGPTSHPLSHLSA
-1960 EMAILSKQESLPPWM
+1960 
-1975 HGPAQGVPTKLTPA
+1975 
-1989 VAPTLATL
+1989 
-1997 APEADGPWAVTVP
+1997 
-2010 LVPTSSPLSRVSVRT
+2010 RT
-2025 ASRESSLILLPQLAE
+2025 ASRESSLAG
-2040 AHGTSAGARFPAELG
+2040 AHGPSSRPRPAAGLAA
-2055 TEATTKQS
+2055 EATTERS
-2063 GRSAPAQSIAAS
+2063 GRSAPAHS
-2075 SAETLTTITEDSAS
+2075 SAAGLAEALATTVEATTS

-2110 IRVNQSQHCPQGAT
+2110 IRVNQSQHCPQGAA
-2124 PPRCGV
+2124 PPRCGI
-2130 LGLAVRVGGDRCCPL
+2130 LGLAMRVGGDHCCPI

-2162 FDGSHVALFKEAIYI
+2162 FDGSHAALFKEAIYVLRQSAGDSI
-2177 LTRSPKEMVTVHV
+2177 TVHV

-2208 VMLNVTHLTH
+2208 VMLNVTHLAH
-2218 QVTTDRFNRKI
+2218 QVTIDRFSRKVTVDSQAVWPPVSRYGFRIEDTGHMYVIRTPSHIQI

-2243 KASEA
+2243 KASKA
-2248 QGRGLCGICDGDA
+2248 QGRGLCGICDGDP
-2261 ANDLSLED
+2261 ANDLTLQD

-2278 PAPFLDS
+2278 PAPFLES

-2315 MVSNRTFSACHRF
+2315 MVSNRTFSACHHF
-2328 VPPESFCELWIRDT
+2328 VSPESFCELWIRDT

-2370 SDYCPFLCSS
+2370 SDYCPFLCPSNS
-2380 DSIYQACVAACE
+2380 TYQACVAACE
-2392 PPESCQD
+2392 PPETCQD
-2399 GLLGPLDPEQC
+2399 GVLGPLDPEQC

-2421 GTVLHRRH
+2421 GTLLHRRH
-2429 SALCIPE
+2429 AALCVPDD
-2436 EKCGSAPCPA
+2436 KC
-2446 MSPTAACT
+2446 ACT
-2454 DSTGEPRALGET
+2454 DSTGVPRALGET
-2466 WNSSLSGCSLHQCQ
+2466 WNSSLSGCCQHQCQ
-2480 APNTIVPVDLGCP
+2480 APDTIVSVDLDCP
-2493 EPRPETC
+2493 GPRPESC

-2509 LPTEDPCCLGTVC
+2509 MPTEDPCCLGTVC
-2522 EPASGLRHG
+2522 VCNQTVCEGL
-2531 QTGSAPSTQRLS
+2531 APTCRPGHRLLTHFQEDS
-2543 SVFSAEC
+2543 CCPSYSCEC
-2550 DPALC
+2550 DPDQC
-2555 EAELVPSCRQDQ
+2555 EAEQVPSCREDQ
-2567 ILIAGRLGDSCCTS
+2567 TLIAGRLGDSCCTS

-2596 QEGEALTVDRNTTE
+2596 QEGEALTVHRNTTE
-2610 FCCPLYQ
+2610 LCCPLYQ

-2628 QCGVGTA
+2628 QCGRGTA

-2657 IPVPRCHL
+2657 IPVPQCHL
-2665 WEKSRLDEQFLHSV
+2665 WEKSQLDEEFMHSE
-2679 ENVCACAKYE
+2679 ENVCGCAKYE
-2689 CGEWGREAHGVE
+2689 CV
-2701 PGWAGRGCQALPVTG
+2701 
-2716 ALRLA
+2716 
-2721 RAAKAPVC
+2721 KAPVC

-2734 GVMLPGQTVVE
+2734 GVMQPGQTVVE
-2745 LSADGVCRTSRCTHV
+2745 LSADGVCHTSRCTDT

-2773 SVLCDVRCEAN
+2773 SVLCDVHCEAN

-2814 SLFLPGASWVAD
+2814 SLFLPGASWIAE
-2826 CAHYHCSNT
+2826 CTRHHCGST

-2892 NECRSNTPV
+2892 NDCRSNTPV

-2917 YNINTYARFCKCC
+2917 HNINTYARFCKCC

>member
-1 MGPKLGSVEEI
+1 MGP
-12 EGPASTPQDNAELQ
+12 PAPVFCLLLACVWLPRGEPAGEFPPLQSLAAAPTPRGNAEL

-35 HRHQQVTLAIEDATT
+35 HSHQEAVLAIGDATT
-50 VMGSQEAEV
+50 VMGGQEAEV

-80 CAIRVSP
+80 Y
-87 ADLFSCFNGGECV
+87 LFSCFNGGECV
-100 YPAFCDCRRF
+100 HPAFCDCRRF
-110 NATGPRCQMVYNTGP
+110 NATGPRCQMVYNAGP

-155 TLVGRHEPEGQTFS
+155 TLVGHHEPEGQIFS
-169 VQVHNDP
+169 VQVHNAP
-176 QCGSSPYTCSRSV
+176 QCGSFPYTCSRSV

-199 RLAEEV
+199 HLAKEV
-205 THGGVRVQLP
+205 TRGGVRLQLP
-215 QVMGSVRLQRL
+215 HVMGNLRLQLL
-226 AGYILVRHQS
+226 AGYVLVRLQS

-242 DGASAVYI
+242 DGTSAVYI

-283 DDVAEFGQS
+283 DDVAEFVHS
-292 WQEQAPNQ
+292 WQEEAPNQ
-300 PPGPTTPSLPRP
+300 PPGPTTSSLPRP
-312 PCLQQSPGTMQGVYD
+312 PCLQQTPGTMQGVYD
-327 RCEALLRPPFDA
+327 RCEALLRPPFDT

-345 PLPFTASCTSDL
+345 PLPFMASCTSDL
-357 CQSVGDEAT
+357 CQSAGDEAT

-382 RPLQDWRAQLPQC
+382 RPLQGWRNQLQSC
-395 AVHCKEKAFT
+395 TVLCKEKAFV

-416 CQSRTTCVDSEIT
+416 CQPRASCVDSEIA
-429 CVDGCYCPDGRP
+429 CVDGCYCPDGLIFED
-441 GGGGGSSTCTAGKW
+441 GGCVAPAECPCEFHGTLYPTGSVVKEDCNSCTCTAGRW
-455 ACSTALCPEPAGQRP
+455 VCSTSVCP
-470 SPWGSSHVSATF
+470 
-482 LCSAAECSVTG
+482 AECSVTG

-582 EIWRL
+582 EIRRL
-587 SSMFLRVKTN
+587 SSVFLRVRTN

-606 QGLRL
+606 EGLRL
-611 YLQVDQRWAED
+611 YLQVDQRWVED

-666 SGSPL
+666 SGSRL
-671 DPCDLHLQAASY
+671 DPCDVHLQAASF
-683 AVQSCSVLTGELFA
+683 ALQACSVLMGELFA

-704 PVPYFEQCRQDACR
+704 PVPYFEQCRRDACR
-718 CGQPCLCAA
+718 CGQPCLCAT

-735 RRHGLPVDF
+735 QRHGLPVDF
-744 RAHLP
+744 RARLP
-749 ACADA
+749 GCALSCEATKEYSPCVAPCGQTCQDLAGPEACGVDGGSDLSGDECVEGCACPPDTYLDTQAD
-754 ITCLCVLMPLAA
+754 LCVPRNQC
-766 PAPESAHFSLFLG
+766 SCHFQGMDYPPGDSDVPTLG
-779 STGTSAPATF
+779 
-789 KEWTIPLETA
+789 
-799 TFHLWATVHPS
+799 HC
-810 PPNSHCKDGVMSCDS
+810 HCKDGVMSCDS
-825 RAPGKLLV
+825 
-833 PGAPWPPLVSQ
+833 GAP
-844 EPTPRPT
+844 
-851 CSKHPAECPSSCQ
+851 A
-864 QAPSSPPATACPVG
+864 AACPAG

-888 TDPELSRERTCEQ
+888 ADPELSRERTCEQ
-901 QLLNLSVPAHGPCLS
+901 QLLNLSVPARGPCLS
-916 GCACPPGLLRHG
+916 GCACPQGLLRRG
-928 DACFLPEDCPCTWKG
+928 DACFLPEECPCTWKG
-943 KEYFPGDQVMSP
+943 KEYYPGDQVMSP
-955 CHTCV
+955 CHSCV
-960 CQWGSFQC
+960 CQRGSFQC

-991 PFDFVGSCK
+991 PFDFVGACK

-1005 STADLSFSVIVE
+1005 STSDFSFSVIVE
-1017 NVDCYSSGIICRKF
+1017 NVNCYSSGIICRKF
-1031 ISINVGNSLLIFDD
+1031 ISINVGNSLIIFDD
-1045 DSGSPSPESFLD
+1045 DSGNPSPESFLD
-1057 EKQEVHTW
+1057 EKQQVHTW
-1065 QAGFF
+1065 RAGFF

-1083 WDQRTTVHIQAG
+1083 WDQRTTVHVQAG
-1095 PQWQCPL
+1095 PQW
-1102 FFQGQLAGLCG
+1102 QGQLAGLCG
-1113 NFDLKTINEMRTPEN
+1113 NFDLKTVNEMRTPEN
-1128 LELTNPQEFGSSW
+1128 LELTNPQEFGGSW
-1141 AAVECPDTLDPWD
+1141 AAVECPDTLDPRD

-1165 ARKECSILLSEV
+1165 AKKECSVLLSEV
-1177 FETCHPVVDVT
+1177 FETCHPVVDVS

-1227 VAWRTPRLCP
+1227 VDWRTPRLCP

-1245 GWEVGQGPGGQA
+1245 
-1257 FHLGPFSPALGK
+1257 ALGK

-1278 TGNALVASKAAGGAT
+1278 AGGALVAMKVAGGAL
-1293 VLMSAGDVAP
+1293 VLVRAEDVAP

-1315 YKAKAHDP
+1315 YKAKAHD
-1323 DVVSL
+1323 
-1328 EAADRPN
+1328 
-1335 FFLHVTANGSLELA
+1335 
-1349 KWQGSVAFHRHA
+1349 
-1361 SFLLHRGT
+1361 
-1369 GQADLVALE
+1369 
-1378 SLAEPGSF
+1378 
-1386 LYVSGPTLGLQLY
+1386 VSGPVLALRPY
-1399 EHTEVF
+1399 EHTEAF
-1405 RRGTFF
+1405 RWGTLF
-1411 RLLVALSLGALGR
+1411 RLL
-1424 VTFPDAQPSGAA
+1424 DAKPSGAA
-1436 YPLCE
+1436 YPTCE
-1441 WHYDACAGPCFRTC
+1441 WHYDACASPCFQTC
-1455 RDPRATS
+1455 RDPWAAG

-1472 VPACPTP
+1472 VPACATP

-1485 TQRCVYL
+1485 TQRCVHL

-1497 PVVSV
+1497 PVDLV
-1502 PTESLGN
+1502 PREALGN
-1509 ETLPPS
+1509 ETLPPG
-1515 QELPTLSDKELQFPQ
+1515 QALPTASDRELQFPQ
-1530 EAPGAP
+1530 EAPGAS
-1536 SHKPTHTPAAPL
+1536 SHRPALTLTAPL

-1556 AATEGPVLTP
+1556 AATVGPALSP
-1566 GPPPATLQPPSGT
+1566 GPAQATQQQLLGVT
-1579 TTSNLPARP
+1579 ASNLPEHP
-1588 TEAPASMEVTASHLA
+1588 TEAPASKGVTAGHPASSGA
-1603 TPLTPESSSLSLSQ
+1603 PEPSSLPVSQ
-1617 PRPTPSMG
+1617 HVPTSGMG
-1625 SGAGKTTRVT
+1625 SGAMETTRVT
-1635 VTFAGS
+1635 VILAES
-1641 PNITVSSRSPPAP
+1641 PNITVSSLSPPAP
-1654 RFPLMTKA
+1654 RVPLMTKA
-1662 VTVPG
+1662 VTVLG
-1667 PGSLPIKTTPLQPFP
+1667 LGSLPVKTTPLQPFP

-1687 ASSSSRPV
+1687 ASPSSRPV

-1703 PPTSLGSHKALLTP
+1703 PPTSSGAREASLTP
-1717 AITEV
+1717 AMTKVMTE
-1722 MNRTGM
+1722 TGV
-1728 PQPIPAQS
+1728 PQSIQAQGP
-1736 VSSPSDPLAKART
+1736 SSPSSPPAEART
-1749 TAEQVPVSALAT
+1749 AAEQIPAHTLVTESMETVPS
-1761 KRVEMVPPTEKQ
+1761 PEKVQ
-1773 PGPGQPAGIPAP
+1773 PGPDQPTGLPAAPLP
-1785 SPPRPVPTAPLH
+1785 SPLPMASARPAQHTTTA
-1797 PTWQTPIATRPPA
+1797 ARPPA
-1810 PPPGAPAATSQS
+1810 QPSGTAAAASLSTVAHSLGATPFTTLESTQPA
-1822 TLAHGLGVT
+1822 
-1831 RFMTVDST
+1831 
-1839 RPPQLLPGLPLDTS
+1839 QLLSGLPPDTS
-1853 LPLTKVGTSAPVA
+1853 LSLAKVGTSAPVA
-1866 TPGSKGSVVT
+1866 TPGPKGS
-1876 FPLQQQATSPTM
+1876 
-1888 ATTPP
+1888 
-1893 TQTLSSAPPLTPA
+1893 TLSL
-1906 VVAQVGLPSHTA
+1906 L
-1918 PQAVGTAPGRLPGA
+1918 LGA
-1932 TLPASGVVAMAEG
+1932 TLPTPGVVAVAEG
-1945 TASTLSAAPGKSTTE
+1945 AASTVSAAPRKSTTE
-1960 EMAILSKQESLPPWM
+1960 KTAILSKQVSLPTWIS
-1975 HGPAQGVPTKLTPA
+1975 GSAQGRLTELMPA
-1989 VAPTLATL
+1989 VAHTAATL
-1997 APEADGPWAVTVP
+1997 VTGAEGPWASTVP
-2010 LVPTSSPLSRVSVRT
+2010 LVPTSYPLSQVSART
-2025 ASRESSLILLPQLAE
+2025 ASRESPLILPPQLAE
-2040 AHGTSAGARFPAELG
+2040 AHGTSAGPQPPAEPEG
-2055 TEATTKQS
+2055 EATTQQS
-2063 GRSAPAQSIAAS
+2063 GRSAPAVQSVSAG
-2075 SAETLTTITEDSAS
+2075 SAEAFATTAEARTSA
-2089 ATCVPIAE
+2089 ACVPIAE

-2104 CLEGQL
+2104 CVQGEL
-2110 IRVNQSQHCPQGAT
+2110 IRVNQSQHCPQGAA

-2130 LGLAVRVGGDRCCPL
+2130 LGLAVRVGGDRCCPI

-2177 LTRSPKEMVTVHV
+2177 LSQRPEEMVTVHV

-2208 VMLNVTHLTH
+2208 VMLNVTHKTH
-2218 QVTTDRFNRKI
+2218 EVTIDRFNRKVSVDSQPVWPPVSWHGFRIEDTGHMYVIRTPSHIQI

-2243 KASEA
+2243 RASEA
-2248 QGRGLCGICDGDA
+2248 QGRGLCGICDGDV
-2261 ANDLSLED
+2261 ANDLTLKD

-2328 VPPESFCELWIRDT
+2328 VPPESFCDLWIRDT

-2380 DSIYQACVAACE
+2380 DSTYQACVSACE
-2392 PPESCQD
+2392 PAKTCQD
-2399 GLLGPLDPEQC
+2399 GMLGPLDPEQC

-2421 GTVLHRRH
+2421 GTILHRRH
-2429 SALCIPE
+2429 SGLCIPE
-2436 EKCGSAPCPA
+2436 EKC
-2446 MSPTAACT
+2446 ACT
-2454 DSTGEPRALGET
+2454 DSTGMPRALGET
-2466 WNSSLSGCSLHQCQ
+2466 WNSSLSGCCQHQCQ
-2480 APNTIVPVDLGCP
+2480 APDTIVPVDLGCP
-2493 EPRPETC
+2493 GPRPESC

-2509 LPTEDPCCLGTVC
+2509 QPTEDPCCLGTVC
-2522 EPASGLRHG
+2522 VCNQTLCEGL
-2531 QTGSAPSTQRLS
+2531 APTCSPGHRLLTHFQEDS
-2543 SVFSAEC
+2543 CCPSYSCEC
-2550 DPALC
+2550 DPDLC
-2555 EAELVPSCRQDQ
+2555 EAVQVPSCRQDQ
-2567 ILIAGRLGDSCCTS
+2567 ILITGRLGDSCCIS
-2581 YFCAC
+2581 YLCAC

-2610 FCCPLYQ
+2610 LCCPLYQ
-2617 CVCESFRCPQV
+2617 CVCESFRCAHV
-2628 QCGVGTA
+2628 QCGMGTA
-2635 LVEVWSPDRCCPYK
+2635 LVEVWSPERCCPYK

-2665 WEKSRLDEQFLHSV
+2665 WEKSQLDEAFMRSA
-2679 ENVCACAKYE
+2679 ENVCGCAKYE
-2689 CGEWGREAHGVE
+2689 CV
-2701 PGWAGRGCQALPVTG
+2701 
-2716 ALRLA
+2716 
-2721 RAAKAPVC
+2721 KAPVC

-2734 GVMLPGQTVVE
+2734 GVMQPGQTVVE
-2745 LSADGVCRTSRCTHV
+2745 LSADGVCHTSRCTDV

-2773 SVLCDVRCEAN
+2773 SVLCDVHCEAN

-2814 SLFLPGASWVAD
+2814 SLFLPGASWIAD
-2826 CAHYHCSNT
+2826 CTRHHCSST

-2869 CCRTCKED
+2869 CCRACKED

-2917 YNINTYARFCKCC
+2917 YNINTYPRFCKCC

-2949 WVPYTVQEP
+2949 WVPYTLQEP

>member
-1 MGPKLGSVEEI
+1 MGAPAPRAPAPALCLLLACVSLPWGEPT
-12 EGPASTPQDNAELQ
+12 GPSLRVQALAAAPTAPTAQGNPVL
-26 QPEPAQDPS
+26 QPEPDRDPS
-35 HRHQQVTLAIEDATT
+35 HSSQEVTLAIEDATT
-50 VMGSQEAEV
+50 VIGGQGAEV

-80 CAIRVSP
+80 Y
-87 ADLFSCFNGGECV
+87 LFSCFNGGECV

-110 NATGPRCQMVYNTGP
+110 NATGPRCQMVYNAGP

-155 TLVGRHEPEGQTFS
+155 TLAGRHEPEGQTFS

-199 RLAEEV
+199 RLAKEV

-215 QVMGSVRLQRL
+215 HVMGSVSLQRL
-226 AGYILVRHQS
+226 AGYVLVRHQS

-283 DDVAEFGQS
+283 DDVAEFVHS

-300 PPGPTTPSLPRP
+300 PPRPTTASLPRP

-357 CQSVGDEAT
+357 CQAVGDEAT

-382 RPLQDWRAQLPQC
+382 RPLQDWRTQLRQC

-416 CQSRTTCVDSEIT
+416 CQSQASCVDSEIA
-429 CVDGCYCPDGRP
+429 CVDGCYCPDGLIFEDGDCVAP
-441 GGGGGSSTCTAGKW
+441 AECPCEFHGTLYPTGSVVKEDCNACTCTAGKW
-455 ACSTALCPEPAGQRP
+455 VCSTSVCP
-470 SPWGSSHVSATF
+470 
-482 LCSAAECSVTG
+482 AECSVTG

-582 EIWRL
+582 EIRRL
-587 SSMFLRVKTN
+587 SSMFLRVRTN

-611 YLQVDQRWAED
+611 YLQVDQRWVED

-666 SGSPL
+666 AGSPL
-671 DPCDLHLQAASY
+671 DPCDVHLQAASY

-697 PCSAYLS
+697 PCSVYLS

-718 CGQPCLCAA
+718 CGQPCLCAT

-749 ACADA
+749 ACALSCEA
-754 ITCLCVLMPLAA
+754 TKEYSPCVALCGQTCQDLASPVACGVGGGSDLSRDECVEGCACPPDTYLDTQADLCVPRNQC
-766 PAPESAHFSLFLG
+766 SCHFQGMDYPPGDSDIPSLG
-779 STGTSAPATF
+779 
-789 KEWTIPLETA
+789 
-799 TFHLWATVHPS
+799 HC
-810 PPNSHCKDGVMSCDS
+810 HCKDGIMSCDS
-825 RAPGKLLV
+825 RL
-833 PGAPWPPLVSQ
+833 
-844 EPTPRPT
+844 
-851 CSKHPAECPSSCQ
+851 
-864 QAPSSPPATACPVG
+864 PATACPVG

-916 GCACPPGLLRHG
+916 GCACPQGLLRHG

-960 CQWGSFQC
+960 CQRGSFQC
-968 TLHPCAST
+968 ALHPCAST

-991 PFDFVGSCK
+991 PFDFVGACK

-1005 STADLSFSVIVE
+1005 STSDFSFSVIVE

-1031 ISINVGNSLLIFDD
+1031 ISINVGNSLIIFDD
-1045 DSGSPSPESFLD
+1045 DSGNPSPESFLD

-1083 WDQRTTVHIQAG
+1083 WDQRTTVHVQAG
-1095 PQWQCPL
+1095 PQW
-1102 FFQGQLAGLCG
+1102 QGQLAGLCG

-1200 CSRGGDCECFC
+1200 CNRGGDCECFC

-1227 VAWRTPRLCP
+1227 VDWRTPHLCP

-1245 GWEVGQGPGGQA
+1245 
-1257 FHLGPFSPALGK
+1257 ALGK

-1278 TGNALVASKAAGGAT
+1278 GGSVLVATKAAGGAV
-1293 VLMSAGDVAP
+1293 VLVSAEDVAP

-1335 FFLHVTANGSLELA
+1335 FFLHVTANGSVELA
-1349 KWQGSVAFHRHA
+1349 KWQGNVAFHHHA
-1361 SFLLHRGT
+1361 SFSLHRGT
-1369 GQADLVALE
+1369 WQAGLVALE

-1386 LYVSGPTLGLQLY
+1386 LYVLGPTLVLRLY

-1411 RLLVALSLGALGR
+1411 RLL
-1424 VTFPDAQPSGAA
+1424 DAKPSGAA
-1436 YPLCE
+1436 YPICE
-1441 WHYDACAGPCFRTC
+1441 WHYDACASPCFRTC
-1455 RDPRATS
+1455 RDPQAAS
-1462 CRDVPRVEGC
+1462 CQDVPRVEGC

-1497 PVVSV
+1497 PMVLG
-1502 PTESLGN
+1502 PTEPLGN

-1515 QELPTLSDKELQFPQ
+1515 QELPTPSDKELQFPQ

-1536 SHKPTHTPAAPL
+1536 SHKPALTPAAPL
-1548 TTALNPPT
+1548 TTALNPPLV
-1556 AATEGPVLTP
+1556 ATQGPMLSP
-1566 GPPPATLQPPSGT
+1566 GPTQPTLQQPLEVT
-1579 TTSNLPARP
+1579 ASNLPVHP
-1588 TEAPASMEVTASHLA
+1588 TEALASKGVTASHLA
-1603 TPLTPESSSLSLSQ
+1603 TSPAPESSSLSLSQ
-1617 PRPTPSMG
+1617 QTPTPSIGPSAM
-1625 SGAGKTTRVT
+1625 KTTRVT
-1635 VTFAGS
+1635 LTFAGS

-1667 PGSLPIKTTPLQPFP
+1667 PGSLTIKTTPLQPFP
-1682 SLELP
+1682 SLELS
-1687 ASSSSRPV
+1687 ASSPSRPV

-1703 PPTSLGSHKALLTP
+1703 PLTSLGSHKALLTP
-1717 AITEV
+1717 AITEAT
-1722 MNRTGM
+1722 NKTGI
-1728 PQPIPAQS
+1728 PQPIQAQS
-1736 VSSPSDPLAKART
+1736 ISSPSSPLAEART
-1749 TAEQVPVSALAT
+1749 EAEQVPVSPLAT
-1761 KRVEMVPPTEKQ
+1761 KRVETEPPTEKQ
-1773 PGPGQPAGIPAP
+1773 PGPDQPLGIPPSSLP
-1785 SPPRPVPTAPLH
+1785 SPFPTAPLH
-1797 PTWQTPIATRPPA
+1797 PAWHTTTATRLPA
-1810 PPPGAPAATSQS
+1810 PPPKTPAATSQS
-1822 TLAHGLGVT
+1822 TVAHGLGVT
-1831 RFMTVDST
+1831 PFVSLDST
-1839 RPPQLLPGLPLDTS
+1839 RPHQLLSGLPLDTS
-1853 LPLTKVGTSAPVA
+1853 LPLAKVGTSAPVA
-1866 TPGSKGSVVT
+1866 TPGSKGSVT
-1876 FPLQQQATSPTM
+1876 TPLLPQQQATSLPM

-1893 TQTLSSAPPLTPA
+1893 AQTLSSAPPLTPA
-1906 VVAQVGLPSHTA
+1906 VGQVDLPHHIT
-1918 PQAVGTAPGRLPGA
+1918 PQAVGTAPGLFLGA
-1932 TLPASGVVAMAEG
+1932 TLPASGVVAVAEG
-1945 TASTLSAAPGKSTTE
+1945 AASTVSVAPQKSTAE
-1960 EMAILSKQESLPPWM
+1960 KMAILSKQVSLPTRI
-1975 HGPAQGVPTKLTPA
+1975 HGSAQGGPTELTPA
-1989 VAPTLATL
+1989 VAHTLATL
-1997 APEADGPWAVTVP
+1997 APEADVPWAGTVP
-2010 LVPTSSPLSRVSVRT
+2010 LVPTSYPLSRVSART
-2025 ASRESSLILLPQLAE
+2025 ASRESALVLLPQLPE
-2040 AHGTSAGARFPAELG
+2040 AHGTSAGPRLPAELEA
-2055 TEATTKQS
+2055 EATTKQS

-2075 SAETLTTITEDSAS
+2075 LAETLTTTTEDSTS

-2110 IRVNQSQHCPQGAT
+2110 IRVNQSQHCPQGAK

-2130 LGLAVRVGGDRCCPL
+2130 LGLAVRVGGDRCCPV

-2156 DLSFVT
+2156 DLSFIT

-2177 LTRSPKEMVTVHV
+2177 LTQSPNEMVTVHV

-2203 PPFCL
+2203 PPFCP

-2218 QVTTDRFNRKI
+2218 QVTIDRFNRKVTVDSQPVWPPVSRHGFRIEDTGHMYVIRTPSHIQI

-2243 KASEA
+2243 KTSEA

-2261 ANDLSLED
+2261 ANDLTLED

-2328 VPPESFCELWIRDT
+2328 VSPESFCELWIRDT

-2392 PPESCQD
+2392 PPETCQD

-2421 GTVLHRRH
+2421 GTLLHRRH
-2429 SALCIPE
+2429 SALCVPQ
-2436 EKCGSAPCPA
+2436 EKC
-2446 MSPTAACT
+2446 ACT
-2454 DSTGEPRALGET
+2454 DSTGVPRALGET
-2466 WNSSLSGCSLHQCQ
+2466 WNSSLSGCCQHQCQ
-2480 APNTIVPVDLGCP
+2480 APNTIVPVDLECP
-2493 EPRPETC
+2493 GPRPETC

-2522 EPASGLRHG
+2522 VCNQTLCEGL
-2531 QTGSAPSTQRLS
+2531 APTCHPGHRLLTHFQEDS
-2543 SVFSAEC
+2543 CCPSYSCEC
-2550 DPALC
+2550 DPDLC

-2610 FCCPLYQ
+2610 LCCPVYQ
-2617 CVCESFRCPQV
+2617 CGPCFTISFVTVLPWYLHMEA
-2628 QCGVGTA
+2628 GSLTTLHLEASEA
-2635 LVEVWSPDRCCPYK
+2635 LW
-2649 SCECDCDT
+2649 
-2657 IPVPRCHL
+2657 
-2665 WEKSRLDEQFLHSV
+2665 F
-2679 ENVCACAKYE
+2679 
-2689 CGEWGREAHGVE
+2689 
-2701 PGWAGRGCQALPVTG
+2701 
-2716 ALRLA
+2716 
-2721 RAAKAPVC
+2721 
-2729 LSREL
+2729 
-2734 GVMLPGQTVVE
+2734 
-2745 LSADGVCRTSRCTHV
+2745 
-2760 LDPLTSFYQINTT
+2760 
-2773 SVLCDVRCEAN
+2773 
-2784 QEYEHPRDLAACCG
+2784 
-2798 SCRNVSC
+2798 RN
-2805 LFTFPNGTT
+2805 
-2814 SLFLPGASWVAD
+2814 
-2826 CAHYHCSNT
+2826 
-2835 PLGAVLV
+2835 
-2842 RSPISCPPLNE
+2842 
-2853 TECAKVG
+2853 
-2860 GSVVPSLEG
+2860 
-2869 CCRTCKED
+2869 
-2877 GRSCKKVTIRMTIRK
+2877 RK
-2892 NECRSNTPV
+2892 
-2901 NLVSCDGR
+2901 
-2909 CPSASIYN
+2909 
-2917 YNINTYARFCKCC
+2917 
-2930 REVGLQRRS
+2930 
-2939 VQLFCATNAT
+2939 
-2949 WVPYTVQEP
+2949 
-2958 TDCAC
+2958 
-2963 QWS
+2963 

>member
-1 MGPKLGSVEEI
+1 MGAQESALCWLLACVWLAQGELARESLRVQRLATAP
-12 EGPASTPQDNAELQ
+12 TPRSSAELQ
-26 QPEPAQDPS
+26 PEPTREPS
-35 HRHQQVTLAIEDATT
+35 RSYQEVTLVVGDATT
-50 VMGSQEAEV
+50 MMEGQEAEAQ
-59 LDSLAMSSWER
+59 DSLAMSSWER

-80 CAIRVSP
+80 Y
-87 ADLFSCFNGGECV
+87 LFSCFNGGECV
-100 YPAFCDCRRF
+100 HPAFCDCRRF
-110 NATGPRCQMVYNTGP
+110 NATGPRCQMVYNDGP

-155 TLVGRHEPEGQTFS
+155 RLVGRHEPEGQSFS
-169 VQVHNDP
+169 IQVHNDP
-176 QCGSSPYTCSRSV
+176 QCGSSPYTCSRAV
-189 SLFFAGEQEI
+189 SLFLAGEQEI
-199 RLAEEV
+199 RLAKEV
-205 THGGVRVQLP
+205 THGGMRVQLP
-215 QVMGSVRLQRL
+215 HVMGSVRLQRL
-226 AGYILVRHQS
+226 AGYVIVWHQS
-236 AFTLAW
+236 TFTLAW

-283 DDVAEFGQS
+283 DDVAEFVHS

-300 PPGPTTPSLPRP
+300 TPGPITSSLPRP
-312 PCLQQSPGTMQGVYD
+312 PCLQQSSGSMQGVYQ
-327 RCEALLRPPFDA
+327 RCEVLLRPPFDA

-357 CQSVGDEAT
+357 CQSVGDDAT

-382 RPLQDWRAQLPQC
+382 RPLQGWRTQLRQC
-395 AVHCKEKAFT
+395 TVHCKEKAFT

-416 CQSRTTCVDSEIT
+416 CQPRASCVDSEIA
-429 CVDGCYCPDGRP
+429 CVDGCYCPNGLIFEDGGCVAPAECPCEFHGTLYPP
-441 GGGGGSSTCTAGKW
+441 GSVVKEDCNACTCTAGKW
-455 ACSTALCPEPAGQRP
+455 VCSTAVCP
-470 SPWGSSHVSATF
+470 
-482 LCSAAECSVTG
+482 AECSVTG

-537 DGVCVQSV
+537 DGACVQSV

-570 YKVTPPYTDDAF
+570 YKITLPYKDDAF
-582 EIWRL
+582 EIRRL
-587 SSMFLRVKTN
+587 SSVFLRVRTN

-606 QGLRL
+606 EGLRL
-611 YLQVDQRWAED
+611 YLQVDQRWVED

-655 WKTLSACSPLV
+655 WKTLSACSPLIP
-666 SGSPL
+666 GSPL
-671 DPCDLHLQAASY
+671 DPCDVHLQAASY
-683 AVQSCSVLTGELFA
+683 AVQACSVLTGDLFA
-697 PCSAYLS
+697 PCSTYLS
-704 PVPYFEQCRQDACR
+704 PVPYFEQCRRDACR
-718 CGQPCLCAA
+718 CGQPCLCAT

-735 RRHGLPVDF
+735 QRHGLPIDF
-744 RAHLP
+744 RTRLP
-749 ACADA
+749 ACALSCEA
-754 ITCLCVLMPLAA
+754 TKEYSPCVALCGQTCEDLASPEACGVNGGTDLSRDECVEGCACPLDTYLDTQADLCVPRNQC
-766 PAPESAHFSLFLG
+766 SCHFQGVDYPPGDS
-779 STGTSAPATF
+779 
-789 KEWTIPLETA
+789 TIPSLG
-799 TFHLWATVHPS
+799 HC
-810 PPNSHCKDGVMSCDS
+810 HCKDGVMSCDS
-825 RAPGKLLV
+825 RAP
-833 PGAPWPPLVSQ
+833 A
-844 EPTPRPT
+844 
-851 CSKHPAECPSSCQ
+851 A
-864 QAPSSPPATACPVG
+864 ACPAG
-878 QVFVNCSDLH
+878 QVFVNCSGPH

-901 QLLNLSVPAHGPCLS
+901 QLLNLSVPARGPCLS
-916 GCACPPGLLRHG
+916 GCACPQGLLRHG

-943 KEYFPGDQVMSP
+943 KEYFPGDQVTSP

-960 CQWGSFQC
+960 CQQGSFQC

-991 PFDFVGSCK
+991 PFDFVGACK

-1005 STADLSFSVIVE
+1005 STSDFSFSVIIE
-1017 NVDCYSSGIICRKF
+1017 NVNCYSSGIICRKF
-1031 ISINVGNSLLIFDD
+1031 ISINVGNSLIVFDD
-1045 DSGSPSPESFLD
+1045 DSGNPSPESFLD
-1057 EKQEVHTW
+1057 DKQEVHTW
-1065 QAGFF
+1065 RAGFF

-1095 PQWQCPL
+1095 PQW
-1102 FFQGQLAGLCG
+1102 QGQLAGLCG

-1141 AAVECPDTLDPWD
+1141 AAVECTDTLDPRD

-1165 ARKECSILLSEV
+1165 AKKECSILLSEV

-1227 VAWRTPRLCP
+1227 IDWRTPHLCP

-1245 GWEVGQGPGGQA
+1245 
-1257 FHLGPFSPALGK
+1257 ALGK
-1269 GPYQLASLA
+1269 GPYQLSSLA
-1278 TGNALVASKAAGGAT
+1278 ASGALVAVKAVSNDI
-1293 VLMSAGDVAP
+1293 VLVRAEDVAP
-1303 GDIVNF
+1303 GDIVSF

-1328 EAADRPN
+1328 EAADRSN

-1349 KWQGSVAFHRHA
+1349 KWQGHEVFHHHA
-1361 SFLLHRGT
+1361 SFSLHRGT
-1369 GQADLVALE
+1369 WQAGLVALE
-1378 SLAEPGSF
+1378 SLAKPGSF
-1386 LYVSGPTLGLQLY
+1386 LCSSGPVLTLQLY
-1399 EHTEVF
+1399 EHTEAF
-1405 RRGTFF
+1405 RRGTLF
-1411 RLLVALSLGALGR
+1411 RLL
-1424 VTFPDAQPSGAA
+1424 DANPSGAA
-1436 YPLCE
+1436 YPMCE
-1441 WHYDACAGPCFRTC
+1441 WHYDACASPCFQTC
-1455 RDPRATS
+1455 RDPWAAS
-1462 CRDVPRVEGC
+1462 CQDVPRVEGC
-1472 VPACPTP
+1472 VPVCPTP

-1497 PVVSV
+1497 PTVWV
-1502 PTESLGN
+1502 PTQALGN
-1509 ETLPPS
+1509 ETLLPS
-1515 QELPTLSDKELQFPQ
+1515 QVLPTPSDKEPQFPP
-1530 EAPGAP
+1530 ETPKTPTTRPTLAPAVL
-1536 SHKPTHTPAAPL
+1536 L
-1548 TTALNPPT
+1548 TTALNPT
-1556 AATEGPVLTP
+1556 MAATERPVLSL
-1566 GPPPATLQPPSGT
+1566 GPSQSTQQQPLGL
-1579 TTSNLPARP
+1579 TTSNLPAEP
-1588 TEAPASMEVTASHLA
+1588 TEAPASEVVTASLWT
-1603 TPLTPESSSLSLSQ
+1603 TPHPPESSSLPLALQ
-1617 PRPTPSMG
+1617 TPGMV
-1625 SGAGKTTRVT
+1625 SGAMETTRVT
-1635 VTFAGS
+1635 VTFEGS
-1641 PNITVSSRSPPAP
+1641 PNITVSSQSPSVPHS
-1654 RFPLMTKA
+1654 PLMTKA

-1667 PGSLPIKTTPLQPFP
+1667 HGSPPVRTIALRP
-1682 SLELP
+1682 SLL
-1687 ASSSSRPV
+1687 ASPSSRSMAAPG
-1695 ASPAVTSR
+1695 VTSR
-1703 PPTSLGSHKALLTP
+1703 SATSSGSPKALLTP
-1717 AITEV
+1717 AVTEV
-1722 MNRTGM
+1722 MNETGV
-1728 PQPIPAQS
+1728 PQPTQARSVPSPSSTLAVAGPAAQEVPVRPLATESVDTVLSTEKVEARHGQPTGLPASPHLRPLPTASFHPAQHTTTATS
-1736 VSSPSDPLAKART
+1736 PPGLPPGTPAVTSPS
-1749 TAEQVPVSALAT
+1749 S
-1761 KRVEMVPPTEKQ
+1761 
-1773 PGPGQPAGIPAP
+1773 
-1785 SPPRPVPTAPLH
+1785 S
-1797 PTWQTPIATRPPA
+1797 
-1810 PPPGAPAATSQS
+1810 
-1822 TLAHGLGVT
+1822 AHGLGAT
-1831 RFMTVDST
+1831 PFASLKST
-1839 RPPQLLPGLPLDTS
+1839 QPSQLLSGLPPDTS
-1853 LPLTKVGTSAPVA
+1853 LPLAKVGTSAPVA
-1866 TPGSKGSVVT
+1866 TPGPKGSGIT
-1876 FPLQQQATSPTM
+1876 SPPQSQATSLAM
-1888 ATTPP
+1888 ATTPAAR
-1893 TQTLSSAPPLTPA
+1893 TLSPALPLTLA
-1906 VVAQVGLPSHTA
+1906 TVAQTYPPGHTA
-1918 PQAVGTAPGRLPGA
+1918 SQAAVTAPGLLLGA
-1932 TLPASGVVAMAEG
+1932 TFPTSGVVTVAEG
-1945 TASTLSAAPGKSTTE
+1945 VISTVSTALRRSTTE
-1960 EMAILSKQESLPPWM
+1960 KTAILSKQVSLPSSTD
-1975 HGPAQGVPTKLTPA
+1975 GSAQGGPPELMPT
-1989 VAPTLATL
+1989 VAHTL
-1997 APEADGPWAVTVP
+1997 VP
-2010 LVPTSSPLSRVSVRT
+2010 LVTEAEGPRAGTVPPMPTSYPLSRVSART
-2025 ASRESSLILLPQLAE
+2025 ASGESSLVLLPQLAE
-2040 AHGTSAGARFPAELG
+2040 AHGTSLGPQPPAEPVG
-2055 TEATTKQS
+2055 EATTEQS
-2063 GRSAPAQSIAAS
+2063 GRSAPAQSITEG
-2075 SAETLTTITEDSAS
+2075 SAEALATATEADTS
-2089 ATCVPIAE
+2089 ATCVPIPE

-2110 IRVNQSQHCPQGAT
+2110 IRVNQSQHCPQGAA

-2130 LGLAVRVGGDRCCPL
+2130 LGLPVRVGGDRCCPL

-2162 FDGSHVALFKEAIYI
+2162 FDGSHAALFKEAIYI
-2177 LTRSPKEMVTVHV
+2177 LSQSPDEMVTVHV

-2208 VMLNVTHLTH
+2208 VMLNVTHLVH
-2218 QVTTDRFNRKI
+2218 QVTIDRFNRKVTVDSQPVWPPVSRYGFRIEDTGHMYMIRTPSHIQI

-2243 KASEA
+2243 KVSEA
-2248 QGRGLCGICDGDA
+2248 QGHGLCGICDGDA
-2261 ANDLSLED
+2261 ANDLTLKD
-2269 GSVVGEAED
+2269 GSVVGQAED
-2278 PAPFLDS
+2278 PSPFLES

-2298 RFRPDSCAT
+2298 RFRLDSCAT

-2328 VPPESFCELWIRDT
+2328 VSPESFCELWIRDT

-2370 SDYCPFLCSS
+2370 SDYCPFLCPSNS
-2380 DSIYQACVAACE
+2380 TYQACVAACE
-2392 PPESCQD
+2392 PPETCQD
-2399 GLLGPLDPEQC
+2399 GMLGPLDPEQC

-2421 GTVLHRRH
+2421 GTILHRRH

-2436 EKCGSAPCPA
+2436 DKCG
-2446 MSPTAACT
+2446 CT
-2454 DSTGEPRALGET
+2454 DSTGVPRALGET
-2466 WNSSLSGCSLHQCQ
+2466 WNSSLSGCCQNQCQ
-2480 APNTIVPVDLGCP
+2480 APDTIVPVDSVCP
-2493 EPRPETC
+2493 GPRPETC

-2522 EPASGLRHG
+2522 VCNQTLCEGL
-2531 QTGSAPSTQRLS
+2531 APTCQPGHRLLTHFQEDS
-2543 SVFSAEC
+2543 CCPSYQCEC
-2550 DPALC
+2550 DPDLC

-2567 ILIAGRLGDSCCTS
+2567 TLIAGRLGDSCCTS

-2596 QEGEALTVDRNTTE
+2596 QEGEVLTVHRNTTE
-2610 FCCPLYQ
+2610 LCCPLYQ

-2628 QCGVGTA
+2628 QCGMGTA

-2665 WEKSRLDEQFLHSV
+2665 WEKSQLDETFLHSK
-2679 ENVCACAKYE
+2679 ENVCGCAKYE
-2689 CGEWGREAHGVE
+2689 CV
-2701 PGWAGRGCQALPVTG
+2701 
-2716 ALRLA
+2716 
-2721 RAAKAPVC
+2721 KAPVC

-2734 GVMLPGQTVVE
+2734 GVMQPGQTVVE
-2745 LSADGVCRTSRCTHV
+2745 LSTDGVCHTAHCTDV

-2773 SVLCDVRCEAN
+2773 SVLCDVHCEAN

-2814 SLFLPGASWVAD
+2814 SLFLPGASWIAD
-2826 CAHYHCSNT
+2826 CARHHCSNT

-2892 NECRSNTPV
+2892 NDCRSNMPV

>member
-1 MGPKLGSVEEI
+1 MGA
-12 EGPASTPQDNAELQ
+12 PAPAFCLLLACVWLPPGEPVGKPVPVQSLAAAPTPRGNAEL

-35 HRHQQVTLAIEDATT
+35 HSHQEAIPAIGDATT
-50 VMGSQEAEV
+50 VMGRQEAEA

-80 CAIRVSP
+80 Y
-87 ADLFSCFNGGECV
+87 LFSCFNGGECV
-100 YPAFCDCRRF
+100 HPAFCDCRRF

-155 TLVGRHEPEGQTFS
+155 TLVGHHEPEGQTFS

-199 RLAEEV
+199 HLAKEV

-215 QVMGSVRLQRL
+215 HVMGSLHLQQL
-226 AGYILVRHQS
+226 AGYVLVRHQS

-283 DDVAEFGQS
+283 DDVAEFVHS

-300 PPGPTTPSLPRP
+300 PPGPTTSTLPRP
-312 PCLQQSPGTMQGVYD
+312 PCLQQNPGTMQGVYD

-357 CQSVGDEAT
+357 CQSAGDEAT

-382 RPLQDWRAQLPQC
+382 RPLQGWRNQLWQC
-395 AVHCKEKAFT
+395 MVRCKEKAFI

-416 CQSRTTCVDSEIT
+416 CQPRASCVDSEIA
-429 CVDGCYCPDGRP
+429 CVDGCYCPDGLIFED
-441 GGGGGSSTCTAGKW
+441 GGCVAPAECPCEFHGTLYPVGSVVKEDCNTCTCTAGKW
-455 ACSTALCPEPAGQRP
+455 VCSTSVCP
-470 SPWGSSHVSATF
+470 
-482 LCSAAECSVTG
+482 AECSVTG

-582 EIWRL
+582 EIRRL
-587 SSMFLRVKTN
+587 SSVFLRVKTN
-597 VGVRVLYDR
+597 VGVQVLYDR
-606 QGLRL
+606 EGLRL
-611 YLQVDQRWAED
+611 YLQVDQRWVED

-671 DPCDLHLQAASY
+671 DPCDVHLQAASY
-683 AVQSCSVLTGELFA
+683 ALQSCSVLTGDLFA
-697 PCSAYLS
+697 PCSVYLS
-704 PVPYFEQCRQDACR
+704 PVPYFEQCRRDACR
-718 CGQPCLCAA
+718 CGQPCLCAT

-735 RRHGLPVDF
+735 QRHGLPIDF
-744 RAHLP
+744 RTRLP
-749 ACADA
+749 ACALSCEA
-754 ITCLCVLMPLAA
+754 TKEYSPCVAPCGQTCQDLASPEACGVEGGSDLRGDECVEGCACPPDTYLDTQADLCVP
-766 PAPESAHFSLFLG
+766 
-779 STGTSAPATF
+779 
-789 KEWTIPLETA
+789 
-799 TFHLWATVHPS
+799 
-810 PPNSHCKDGVMSCDS
+810 SHCKDGVMSCDS
-825 RAPGKLLV
+825 RAP
-833 PGAPWPPLVSQ
+833 A
-844 EPTPRPT
+844 
-851 CSKHPAECPSSCQ
+851 A
-864 QAPSSPPATACPVG
+864 ACPAG

-901 QLLNLSVPAHGPCLS
+901 QLLNLSVPARGPCLS
-916 GCACPPGLLRHG
+916 GCACPQG
-928 DACFLPEDCPCTWKG
+928 
-943 KEYFPGDQVMSP
+943 
-955 CHTCV
+955 V
-960 CQWGSFQC
+960 CQRGSFQC

-991 PFDFVGSCK
+991 PFDFVGACK

-1005 STADLSFSVIVE
+1005 STSDFSFSVMVE
-1017 NVDCYSSGIICRKF
+1017 NVNCYGSGIICRKF
-1031 ISINVGNSLLIFDD
+1031 ISINVGNSLIIFDD

-1065 QAGFF
+1065 RAGFF

-1095 PQWQCPL
+1095 PQWQ
-1102 FFQGQLAGLCG
+1102 GQLTGLCG

-1128 LELTNPQEFGSSW
+1128 LELTNPQEFGGSW
-1141 AAVECPDTLDPWD
+1141 AAVECPDTLDPRD

-1165 ARKECSILLSEV
+1165 AKKECSILLSEV

-1227 VAWRTPRLCP
+1227 VDWRTPRLCP
-1237 YDCDFFNK
+1237 YDCEFFNK
-1245 GWEVGQGPGGQA
+1245 
-1257 FHLGPFSPALGK
+1257 ALGK

-1278 TGNALVASKAAGGAT
+1278 AGGALVAVKAAG
-1293 VLMSAGDVAP
+1293 SAIDLVRAEDVVP

-1315 YKAKAHDP
+1315 FKAKAHDP

-1335 FFLHVTANGSLELA
+1335 FFLHATANGSVQLA
-1349 KWQGSVAFHRHA
+1349 KWQASDAFHHQA
-1361 SFLLHRGT
+1361 SFALHRGT
-1369 GQADLVALE
+1369 WRAGLVALE
-1378 SLAEPGSF
+1378 SLAEPGAF
-1386 LYVSGPTLGLQLY
+1386 LYVSGPVLALRLY
-1399 EHTEVF
+1399 KRTEAF
-1405 RRGTFF
+1405 RRGTLF
-1411 RLLVALSLGALGR
+1411 RLL
-1424 VTFPDAQPSGAA
+1424 DAKPSGAA
-1436 YPLCE
+1436 YPPCE
-1441 WHYDACAGPCFRTC
+1441 WHYDACASPCFRTC
-1455 RDPRATS
+1455 RDPWAAS
-1462 CRDVPRVEGC
+1462 CQDVPRIEGC

-1479 KVLDEV
+1479 RVLDEV

-1497 PVVSV
+1497 PAVWV
-1502 PTESLGN
+1502 PTEALSN
-1509 ETLPPS
+1509 ETLPSS
-1515 QELPTLSDKELQFPQ
+1515 QELPTPGDEELQLPQ
-1530 EAPGAP
+1530 EVPGATP
-1536 SHKPTHTPAAPL
+1536 HRPAFTPAAPV

-1556 AATEGPVLTP
+1556 AATEGPTLPP
-1566 GPPPATLQPPSGT
+1566 GPTQATLQQPLVVT
-1579 TTSNLPARP
+1579 ASNLPAQP
-1588 TEAPASMEVTASHLA
+1588 TEALTTKGVTASHLA
-1603 TPLTPESSSLSLSQ
+1603 TPGAPEPSSLPLSQ
-1617 PRPTPSMG
+1617 QMLT
-1625 SGAGKTTRVT
+1625 SGMWPGAMETTKVT
-1635 VTFAGS
+1635 VTFAGVPNMTNSTPS
-1641 PNITVSSRSPPAP
+1641 PAVP
-1654 RFPLMTKA
+1654 RFPLVTKA
-1662 VTVPG
+1662 VTVLG
-1667 PGSLPIKTTPLQPFP
+1667 PGSLPVTTTTHQPVP

-1687 ASSSSRPV
+1687 ASPSSRPV

-1703 PPTSLGSHKALLTP
+1703 PPTSSGPHEALPTP
-1717 AITEV
+1717 AITQR
-1722 MNRTGM
+1722 MTGTGIS
-1728 PQPIPAQS
+1728 QPVQAQNFS
-1736 VSSPSDPLAKART
+1736 GPSSPPAEART
-1749 TAEQVPVSALAT
+1749 AAEQIPVSPLTT
-1761 KRVEMVPPTEKQ
+1761 KKVETSTERVQ
-1773 PGPGQPAGIPAP
+1773 PGPSQPMGPPAAPLP
-1785 SPPRPVPTAPLH
+1785 SPVPTALPH
-1797 PTWQTPIATRPPA
+1797 PTQHATTAAWPPA
-1810 PPPGAPAATSQS
+1810 LPLGSTAATSLS
-1822 TLAHGLGVT
+1822 TAAHRLGAT
-1831 RFMTVDST
+1831 PFTSLEST
-1839 RPPQLLPGLPLDTS
+1839 QPPQLLSGLLPDTS
-1853 LPLTKVGTSAPVA
+1853 LPLAKVGTSAPVA
-1866 TPGSKGSVVT
+1866 TPGPKGSAVT
-1876 FPLQQQATSPTM
+1876 PPLQQQA
-1888 ATTPP
+1888 ATPP
-1893 TQTLSSAPPLTPA
+1893 ARTLSPALLLTPA
-1906 VVAQVGLPSHTA
+1906 VMAQAHRPSHVVS
-1918 PQAVGTAPGRLPGA
+1918 QATGTAPGQLLGA
-1932 TLPASGVVAMAEG
+1932 TLPASGVMAVAEG
-1945 TASTLSAAPGKSTTE
+1945 VASPASVAPQKSTTE
-1960 EMAILSKQESLPPWM
+1960 KMAVLSKQVSLPPWIY
-1975 HGPAQGVPTKLTPA
+1975 GSAQGGPTELTPA
-1989 VAPTLATL
+1989 VAHTLATL
-1997 APEADGPWAVTVP
+1997 VMEAEGPWASTVTP
-2010 LVPTSSPLSRVSVRT
+2010 MPTSHSLSRVSART
-2025 ASRESSLILLPQLAE
+2025 ASRESSLVLLPQLPE
-2040 AHGTSAGARFPAELG
+2040 AHGTSAGPQPPAELEG
-2055 TEATTKQS
+2055 EATTQQS
-2063 GRSAPAQSIAAS
+2063 GRSAPAQSILEG
-2075 SAETLTTITEDSAS
+2075 SAEALAATTEANTSA
-2089 ATCVPIAE
+2089 ACMPIAE
-2097 QDCVRHI
+2097 QDCIRHI

-2110 IRVNQSQHCPQGAT
+2110 IRVNQSQHCPQGAA
-2124 PPRCGV
+2124 PPQCGV
-2130 LGLAVRVGGDRCCPL
+2130 LGLAVRVGGDRCCPI

-2162 FDGSHVALFKEAIYI
+2162 FDGSHAALFKEAIYI
-2177 LTRSPKEMVTVHV
+2177 LSQSPDETITVHV

-2218 QVTTDRFNRKI
+2218 QVTIDRFTRKVSVNSQPVWPPVSRLGFRIEDTGHMYLIRTPSHVQI

-2236 LMILEAS
+2236 LMILEAT
-2243 KASEA
+2243 KASKA

-2261 ANDLSLED
+2261 ANDLTLED
-2269 GSVVGEAED
+2269 GSVLGEAED

-2290 SLTSVGQT
+2290 SLTSMGQT

-2380 DSIYQACVAACE
+2380 DSTYQACVAACQ
-2392 PPESCQD
+2392 PPETCQD

-2421 GTVLHRRH
+2421 GTILHRRH
-2429 SALCIPE
+2429 SGLCIPE
-2436 EKCGSAPCPA
+2436 EKC
-2446 MSPTAACT
+2446 ACT
-2454 DSTGEPRALGET
+2454 DSMGVPRALGET
-2466 WNSSLSGCSLHQCQ
+2466 WNSSLSGCCQHQCQ
-2480 APNTIVPVDLGCP
+2480 APGTIVPVDLGCP
-2493 EPRPETC
+2493 DPRPESC

-2522 EPASGLRHG
+2522 VCNQTLCEGL
-2531 QTGSAPSTQRLS
+2531 APTCSPGHRLLTHFQEDS
-2543 SVFSAEC
+2543 CCPSYSCEC
-2550 DPALC
+2550 DPDLC

-2610 FCCPLYQ
+2610 LCCPLYQ

-2628 QCGVGTA
+2628 HCGLGTA

-2665 WEKSRLDEQFLHSV
+2665 WEKSQLDEAFMHSV
-2679 ENVCACAKYE
+2679 ENVCGCAKYE
-2689 CGEWGREAHGVE
+2689 CV
-2701 PGWAGRGCQALPVTG
+2701 
-2716 ALRLA
+2716 
-2721 RAAKAPVC
+2721 KAPVC

-2734 GVMLPGQTVVE
+2734 GVMQPGQTVVE
-2745 LSADGVCRTSRCTHV
+2745 LSADGVCHTSRCTDL

-2773 SVLCDVRCEAN
+2773 SVLCDVHCEAN

-2814 SLFLPGASWVAD
+2814 SLFLPGASWIAD
-2826 CAHYHCSNT
+2826 CTRHHCSST

-2939 VQLFCATNAT
+2939 VQLFCATNGT

>member
-1 MGPKLGSVEEI
+1 MGAPAPRLPAPALCLLLACTWLSWGEPGGESLQMQALG
-12 EGPASTPQDNAELQ
+12 PTPPSNAELQ
-26 QPEPAQDPS
+26 PEPVQDPS
-35 HRHQQVTLAIEDATT
+35 HSHQEGTLAIGDATAL
-50 VMGSQEAEV
+50 MGGQEAEA

-80 CAIRVSP
+80 Y
-87 ADLFSCFNGGECV
+87 LFSCFNGGECV
-100 YPAFCDCRRF
+100 HPAFCDCRRF
-110 NATGPRCQMVYNTGP
+110 NATGPRCQMVYNAGP

-155 TLVGRHEPEGQTFS
+155 TLVGCHEPEGQTFS
-169 VQVHNDP
+169 VQVHNDQ

-189 SLFFAGEQEI
+189 SLFLAGEQEL
-199 RLAEEV
+199 RLAKEV

-215 QVMGSVRLQRL
+215 HVVGSVHLQRL
-226 AGYILVRHQS
+226 AGYVLVRHQS

-283 DDVAEFGQS
+283 DDVAEFVHS

-300 PPGPTTPSLPRP
+300 PPGPTTSSLPRP
-312 PCLQQSPGTMQGVYD
+312 PCLQQSLGTMQSVYD
-327 RCEALLRPPFDA
+327 RCEVLLRPPFDA

-345 PLPFTASCTSDL
+345 PLPFAASCTSDL

-382 RPLQDWRAQLPQC
+382 RPLQGWRTQLRQC
-395 AVHCKEKAFT
+395 TVHCKEKAFT
-405 YNECIACCPAS
+405 YNECIACCPTS
-416 CQSRTTCVDSEIT
+416 CQPRAACVDSEIA
-429 CVDGCYCPDGRP
+429 CVDGCYCPDGLIFED
-441 GGGGGSSTCTAGKW
+441 GGCVAPADCPCEFHGTLYPTGSVVKEDCNACTCTAGKW
-455 ACSTALCPEPAGQRP
+455 VCSTSVCP
-470 SPWGSSHVSATF
+470 
-482 LCSAAECSVTG
+482 AECSVTG

-582 EIWRL
+582 EIRRL
-587 SSMFLRVKTN
+587 SSEFLQVRTH

-611 YLQVDQRWAED
+611 YLQVDQRWVED

-635 DDFLSPVGV
+635 DDFLSPVGM

-666 SGSPL
+666 PGSPL
-671 DPCDLHLQAASY
+671 DPCDVHLQAASY
-683 AVQSCSVLTGELFA
+683 AVQSCSVLTEELFA
-697 PCSAYLS
+697 PCSLYLS
-704 PVPYFEQCRQDACR
+704 PVPYFEQCRRDACR

-744 RAHLP
+744 RTHLP
-749 ACADA
+749 DCALSCEATKEYSPCVAPCGQTCQDLAGPEACGGDLSEDECVEGCACPPDAYLDTQAD
-754 ITCLCVLMPLAA
+754 LCVPRNQC
-766 PAPESAHFSLFLG
+766 SCHFQGVDYPPGDSDIPSLG
-779 STGTSAPATF
+779 
-789 KEWTIPLETA
+789 
-799 TFHLWATVHPS
+799 HC
-810 PPNSHCKDGVMSCDS
+810 HCKDGVMSCDS
-825 RAPGKLLV
+825 RAP
-833 PGAPWPPLVSQ
+833 A
-844 EPTPRPT
+844 
-851 CSKHPAECPSSCQ
+851 A
-864 QAPSSPPATACPVG
+864 ACPAG

-901 QLLNLSVPAHGPCLS
+901 QLLNLSVPVRGPCLS
-916 GCACPPGLLRHG
+916 GCACPQGLLRHG
-928 DACFLPEDCPCTWKG
+928 DACFLPEECPCTWKG

-955 CHTCV
+955 CHTCL
-960 CQWGSFQC
+960 CQQGSFQC
-968 TLHPCAST
+968 ALHPCAAT

-991 PFDFVGSCK
+991 PFDFVGACK

-1005 STADLSFSVIVE
+1005 STSDFSFSVIVE
-1017 NVDCYSSGIICRKF
+1017 NVNCYSSGIICRKF
-1031 ISINVGNSLLIFDD
+1031 ISISVGNSLIIFDD
-1045 DSGSPSPESFLD
+1045 DSGNPSPESFLD

-1065 QAGFF
+1065 RAGFF

-1083 WDQRTTVHIQAG
+1083 WDQRTTVHVQAG
-1095 PQWQCPL
+1095 PQW
-1102 FFQGQLAGLCG
+1102 QGQLAGLCG
-1113 NFDLKTINEMRTPEN
+1113 NFDLKTVNEMRTPEN

-1141 AAVECPDTLDPWD
+1141 AALECPDALDPRD

-1165 ARKECSILLSEV
+1165 AKKECSILLSEV

-1227 VAWRTPRLCP
+1227 IDWRTPRLCP

-1245 GWEVGQGPGGQA
+1245 
-1257 FHLGPFSPALGK
+1257 ALGK
-1269 GPYQLASLA
+1269 GPYQLASQVA
-1278 TGNALVASKAAGGAT
+1278 GGALVAMKAAGGAV
-1293 VLMSAGDVAP
+1293 VLVSAEDVAP
-1303 GDIVNF
+1303 GDTVNF

-1315 YKAKAHDP
+1315 DKAKAHDL

-1335 FFLHVTANGSLELA
+1335 LFLHVTANGSLELA
-1349 KWQGSVAFHRHA
+1349 KWQGDEDFHHQA
-1361 SFLLHRGT
+1361 SFSLHQGT
-1369 GQADLVALE
+1369 WRAGLVALE

-1386 LYVSGPTLGLQLY
+1386 LYVSGPALALRPY

-1405 RRGTFF
+1405 RRGTLF
-1411 RLLVALSLGALGR
+1411 RLL
-1424 VTFPDAQPSGAA
+1424 DAKPSGAA
-1436 YPLCE
+1436 YPICE
-1441 WHYDACAGPCFRTC
+1441 WRYDACASPCFQTC
-1455 RDPRATS
+1455 RDPGAAS
-1462 CRDVPRVEGC
+1462 CQDVPRVEGC

-1497 PVVSV
+1497 PAVVVSA
-1502 PTESLGN
+1502 EALGN
-1509 ETLPPS
+1509 ETLPPR
-1515 QELPTLSDKELQFPQ
+1515 QELPTPSDQELQFPQ
-1530 EAPGAP
+1530 DTPGAP
-1536 SHKPTHTPAAPL
+1536 SHKPAPTPAAPL
-1548 TTALNPPT
+1548 TSALNPPM
-1556 AATEGPVLTP
+1556 AATEGPAL
-1566 GPPPATLQPPSGT
+1566 PPAPSPELPGIPA
-1579 TTSNLPARP
+1579 SDLPAHS
-1588 TEAPASMEVTASHLA
+1588 TEAPASKGETASLLT
-1603 TPLTPESSSLSLSQ
+1603 TPHSPGASPLPHSLQVSTPG
-1617 PRPTPSMG
+1617 MG
-1625 SGAGKTTRVT
+1625 LGAMETTRVT
-1635 VTFAGS
+1635 TTFAGS
-1641 PNITVSSRSPPAP
+1641 PNITVSSQSPPAL

-1667 PGSLPIKTTPLQPFP
+1667 PGSLPVKTTPLQTSP
-1682 SLELP
+1682 SPDLP
-1687 ASSSSRPV
+1687 AGSSSRPV

-1703 PPTSLGSHKALLTP
+1703 PPTFSQSHKALLTP
-1717 AITEV
+1717 AGTEAT
-1722 MNRTGM
+1722 NRTGI
-1728 PQPIPAQS
+1728 PQPIPTQRIPS
-1736 VSSPSDPLAKART
+1736 PSSPPAEAGT
-1749 TAEQVPVSALAT
+1749 AAEQGPVSAVAT
-1761 KRVEMVPPTEKQ
+1761 QAVGMVPSTEKAH
-1773 PGPGQPAGIPAP
+1773 PGPGQPTGLPPSPLP
-1785 SPPRPVPTAPLH
+1785 SPPPTAPPPSTGH
-1797 PTWQTPIATRPPA
+1797 TTTASRPPA
-1810 PPPGAPAATSQS
+1810 PPPGTLAATGLS
-1822 TLAHGLGVT
+1822 TVAHGLGATPFVPPQ
-1831 RFMTVDST
+1831 ST
-1839 RPPQLLPGLPLDTS
+1839 QPPQLLSGLPPDTS
-1853 LPLTKVGTSAPVA
+1853 LPLAKVGTSAPVA
-1866 TPGSKGSVVT
+1866 TPGPKGSVIT
-1876 FPLQQQATSPTM
+1876 PPIQQQATSLAM
-1888 ATTPP
+1888 ATTPSARTLGP
-1893 TQTLSSAPPLTPA
+1893 TLPLTPA
-1906 VVAQVGLPSHTA
+1906 VVAQMHPPSHTV
-1918 PQAVGTAPGRLPGA
+1918 PQATGTAPSLLLGA
-1932 TLPASGVVAMAEG
+1932 TLLTSGVVAVAEG
-1945 TASTLSAAPGKSTTE
+1945 VASTVSVVPRKSTTE
-1960 EMAILSKQESLPPWM
+1960 KMAILSKQVSLPTLV
-1975 HGPAQGVPTKLTPA
+1975 HGSAQEGPTELTPA
-1989 VAPTLATL
+1989 VAHTLDTL
-1997 APEADGPWAVTVP
+1997 VTEAKGPWASTVP
-2010 LVPTSSPLSRVSVRT
+2010 LVPTSYPLSPVSART
-2025 ASRESSLILLPQLAE
+2025 ASRESSLVLLPQLAE
-2040 AHGTSAGARFPAELG
+2040 AHGTSAGPRPPAEPVA
-2055 TEATTKQS
+2055 EATTEQS
-2063 GRSAPAQSIAAS
+2063 GRSAPVQSFS
-2075 SAETLTTITEDSAS
+2075 EGSAMALATTTEANAS
-2089 ATCVPIAE
+2089 AMCVPIAE
-2097 QDCVRHI
+2097 EDCIRHI

-2110 IRVNQSQHCPQGAT
+2110 TRVNLTQHCPHGAA
-2124 PPRCGV
+2124 PLRCGV

-2162 FDGSHVALFKEAIYI
+2162 FDGSHAALFKEAIYT
-2177 LTRSPKEMVTVHV
+2177 LSQSPDEMVTVHV

-2218 QVTTDRFNRKI
+2218 QVTIDRFNRKVAVDSQPVWPPVSRYGFRIEDTGHMYVIRTPSHILI

-2243 KASEA
+2243 KASEVR
-2248 QGRGLCGICDGDA
+2248 GRGLCGICDGDP
-2261 ANDLSLED
+2261 ANDLTLED

-2298 RFRPDSCAT
+2298 RFRPDSCDT

-2315 MVSNRTFSACHRF
+2315 MVSNRTFSACHHF

-2380 DSIYQACVAACE
+2380 DSTYQACVAACE

-2399 GLLGPLDPEQC
+2399 GMLGPLDPEQC
-2410 QVLGEGCVCSE
+2410 QVMGEGCVCSE
-2421 GTVLHRRH
+2421 GTILHRRH

-2436 EKCGSAPCPA
+2436 EQC
-2446 MSPTAACT
+2446 ACT
-2454 DSTGEPRALGET
+2454 DSTGVPRALGET
-2466 WNSSLSGCSLHQCQ
+2466 WNSSLSGCCQHQCQ
-2480 APNTIVPVDLGCP
+2480 AQDTIVPVDLDCP
-2493 EPRPETC
+2493 GPRPETC
-2500 PRFGEVALL
+2500 PRFGEVVLL
-2509 LPTEDPCCLGTVC
+2509 LPTEDPCCLGAVC
-2522 EPASGLRHG
+2522 VCNQTLCEGL
-2531 QTGSAPSTQRLS
+2531 APTCSPGHRLLTHFQEDS
-2543 SVFSAEC
+2543 CCPSYSCEC
-2550 DPALC
+2550 DPDQC
-2555 EAELVPSCRQDQ
+2555 EAEVIPSCRQDQ
-2567 ILIAGRLGDSCCTS
+2567 ILITGRLGDSCCTS

-2610 FCCPLYQ
+2610 LCCPLYQ
-2617 CVCESFRCPQV
+2617 CVCEHFRCPQV
-2628 QCGVGTA
+2628 QCGMGTA

-2649 SCECDCDT
+2649 SCECACDT

-2665 WEKSRLDEQFLHSV
+2665 WEKSQLDEEFMHSA
-2679 ENVCACAKYE
+2679 ENVCGCAKYE
-2689 CGEWGREAHGVE
+2689 CVK
-2701 PGWAGRGCQALPVTG
+2701 
-2716 ALRLA
+2716 
-2721 RAAKAPVC
+2721 AAVC

-2734 GVMLPGQTVVE
+2734 GVMQPGQTVVE
-2745 LSADGVCRTSRCTHV
+2745 LSADGVCHTSRCTDL
-2760 LDPLTSFYQINTT
+2760 LDPLTGFYQINTT
-2773 SVLCDVRCEAN
+2773 SVLCDVHCEAN

-2814 SLFLPGASWVAD
+2814 SLFLPGASWIAD
-2826 CAHYHCSNT
+2826 CARHHCSST

-2853 TECAKVG
+2853 TECTKVG

-2917 YNINTYARFCKCC
+2917 YNINSYARFCKCC

>member
-1 MGPKLGSVEEI
+1 MGAPAPALCWLFACIWLPRGELAGESLRVQRLAAAPTPWGS
-12 EGPASTPQDNAELQ
+12 AELQ
-26 QPEPAQDPS
+26 PEPTREAS
-35 HRHQQVTLAIEDATT
+35 HQEATLPVGDAAS
-50 VMGSQEAEV
+50 VKGGQEAEAQ
-59 LDSLAMSSWER
+59 DSLAMSSWER
-70 RLHRAKCAPS
+70 RLHRAKCAP
-80 CAIRVSP
+80 AY
-87 ADLFSCFNGGECV
+87 LFSCFNGGECV
-100 YPAFCDCRRF
+100 HPAFCDCRRF
-110 NATGPRCQMVYNTGP
+110 NATGPRCQMVYNDGP

-155 TLVGRHEPEGQTFS
+155 RLVGRHEPEGQSFS
-169 VQVHNDP
+169 IQVHNDP
-176 QCGSSPYTCSRSV
+176 HCSSSPYTCSRAV

-199 RLAEEV
+199 HLAKEV
-205 THGGVRVQLP
+205 TRGGVRIQLP
-215 QVMGSVRLQRL
+215 HVMGSVRLQRL
-226 AGYILVRHQS
+226 AGYVIVWHQS

-283 DDVAEFGQS
+283 DDVAEFVHS

-312 PCLQQSPGTMQGVYD
+312 PCLQQSPVTMQGMYE
-327 RCEALLRPPFDA
+327 RCEALLRPPFNA

-374 ARACAQAG
+374 ARACAHAG
-382 RPLQDWRAQLPQC
+382 RPLQGWRTQLRQC
-395 AVHCKEKAFT
+395 TVRCKEKAFI

-416 CQSRTTCVDSEIT
+416 CQPRVSCVDSEIA
-429 CVDGCYCPDGRP
+429 CVDGCYCPDGLIFEDGGCVAPAECPCEFHGTLYPP
-441 GGGGGSSTCTAGKW
+441 GSVVKEDCNACTCTAGKW
-455 ACSTALCPEPAGQRP
+455 VCSTAVCP
-470 SPWGSSHVSATF
+470 
-482 LCSAAECSVTG
+482 AECSVTG

-537 DGVCVQSV
+537 DGSCVQSV

-570 YKVTPPYTDDAF
+570 YKITLPYKDDAF
-582 EIWRL
+582 EIRRL
-587 SSMFLRVKTN
+587 SSVFLRVRTN

-606 QGLRL
+606 EGLRL
-611 YLQVDQRWAED
+611 YLQVDQRWVED

-666 SGSPL
+666 PGSPL
-671 DPCDLHLQAASY
+671 DPCDVHLQAASY
-683 AVQSCSVLTGELFA
+683 AVQACSVLTGELFA

-704 PVPYFEQCRQDACR
+704 PVPYFEQCRRDACR
-718 CGQPCLCAA
+718 CGQPCLCAT
-727 LAHYAHLC
+727 LAHYARLC

-744 RAHLP
+744 RASLP
-749 ACADA
+749 ACALSCEA
-754 ITCLCVLMPLAA
+754 TKEYSPCVALCGQTCQDLASPEACGVDGGGDLSSDECVEGCACPPDTYLDTQVDLCVPRNQC
-766 PAPESAHFSLFLG
+766 SCHFQGVDYPPGDSHIPSLG
-779 STGTSAPATF
+779 
-789 KEWTIPLETA
+789 
-799 TFHLWATVHPS
+799 HC
-810 PPNSHCKDGVMSCDS
+810 HCKDGVMSCDS
-825 RAPGKLLV
+825 RAP
-833 PGAPWPPLVSQ
+833 A
-844 EPTPRPT
+844 
-851 CSKHPAECPSSCQ
+851 A
-864 QAPSSPPATACPVG
+864 ACPAG
-878 QVFVNCSDLH
+878 QVFVNCSGPH
-888 TDPELSRERTCEQ
+888 SEPELSRERTCEQ
-901 QLLNLSVPAHGPCLS
+901 QLLNLSVPARGPCLS
-916 GCACPPGLLRHG
+916 GCACPQGLLRHG
-928 DACFLPEDCPCTWKG
+928 DACFLPEDCPCSWKG

-960 CQWGSFQC
+960 CQQGSFQC

-991 PFDFVGSCK
+991 PFDFMGACK
-1000 VHLVK
+1000 MHMVK
-1005 STADLSFSVIVE
+1005 STSDFSFSVIIE
-1017 NVDCYSSGIICRKF
+1017 NVNCYSSGIICRKF
-1031 ISINVGNSLLIFDD
+1031 ISINVGNSLIVFDD
-1045 DSGSPSPESFLD
+1045 DSGNPSPESFLD
-1057 EKQEVHTW
+1057 DKQEVHTW
-1065 QAGFF
+1065 RAGFF
-1070 TLVHFPREHITLL
+1070 SLVHFPREHVTLL

-1095 PQWQCPL
+1095 PQWQ
-1102 FFQGQLAGLCG
+1102 GQLAGLCG
-1113 NFDLKTINEMRTPEN
+1113 NFDLKTNNEMRTPEN

-1141 AAVECPDTLDPWD
+1141 AAVECPDTPDPRD

-1165 ARKECSILLSEV
+1165 AKKECSVLLSEV

-1227 VAWRTPRLCP
+1227 VDWRSPHLCP

-1245 GWEVGQGPGGQA
+1245 
-1257 FHLGPFSPALGK
+1257 ALGK
-1269 GPYQLASLA
+1269 GPYQLSSL
-1278 TGNALVASKAAGGAT
+1278 AAGGALVAVKAVGDDI
-1293 VLMSAGDVAP
+1293 VLVREEDVAP
-1303 GDIVNF
+1303 GDIVSF

-1349 KWQGSVAFHRHA
+1349 KWQGRDAFHHHA
-1361 SFLLHRGT
+1361 SFSLHQGT
-1369 GQADLVALE
+1369 WRAGLVALE
-1378 SLAEPGSF
+1378 SLAKPGSF
-1386 LYVSGPTLGLQLY
+1386 LYASGPVLTLRLY
-1399 EHTEVF
+1399 EHTEAF
-1405 RRGTFF
+1405 RWGTLF
-1411 RLLVALSLGALGR
+1411 RLL
-1424 VTFPDAQPSGAA
+1424 DAKPPGAA
-1436 YPLCE
+1436 YPICE
-1441 WHYDACAGPCFRTC
+1441 WRYDACASPCFQTC
-1455 RDPRATS
+1455 RDPRAAS

-1472 VPACPTP
+1472 VPMCPAP

-1497 PVVSV
+1497 PAVWV
-1502 PTESLGN
+1502 PTEALGN
-1509 ETLPPS
+1509 ETLPPG
-1515 QELPTLSDKELQFPQ
+1515 QVLPTPSDKEPQ
-1530 EAPGAP
+1530 LLLETPKTP
-1536 SHKPTHTPAAPL
+1536 SHRPALAPAAPL
-1548 TTALNPPT
+1548 TTALNPPM
-1556 AATEGPVLTP
+1556 AATEGPMLSV
-1566 GPPPATLQPPSGT
+1566 GPFQSTLQQPLGLT
-1579 TTSNLPARP
+1579 ASNLPAEP
-1588 TEAPASMEVTASHLA
+1588 TEPPASKKVTASLPA
-1603 TPLTPESSSLSLSQ
+1603 APYTPESSSLPLALQ
-1617 PRPTPSMG
+1617 TPGMV
-1625 SGAGKTTRVT
+1625 SGATETTRVT

-1654 RFPLMTKA
+1654 HFPLMTKA

-1667 PGSLPIKTTPLQPFP
+1667 HGSLPVRTTPLRP
-1682 SLELP
+1682 SLL
-1687 ASSSSRPV
+1687 ASPSSRSV
-1695 ASPAVTSR
+1695 ASAGVTARSA
-1703 PPTSLGSHKALLTP
+1703 TSSGSHKALLTP
-1717 AITEV
+1717 EV
-1722 MNRTGM
+1722 TKVVSKTGV
-1728 PQPIPAQS
+1728 PQPTQAPR
-1736 VSSPSDPLAKART
+1736 VSSPSSTPTVAGTA
-1749 TAEQVPVSALAT
+1749 AEQVPVSPLAT
-1761 KRVEMVPPTEKQ
+1761 QRVEMVLSTEKGEAGHDR
-1773 PGPGQPAGIPAP
+1773 PTGPPASAR
-1785 SPPRPVPTAPLH
+1785 PRSLPTAP
-1797 PTWQTPIATRPPA
+1797 PQPAQRTTSTIRPPTL
-1810 PPPGAPAATSQS
+1810 PPGTPATASRS
-1822 TLAHGLGVT
+1822 TGAHGLGAT
-1831 RFMTVDST
+1831 LFASLEST
-1839 RPPQLLPGLPLDTS
+1839 QPSQLLSGLPPDTS
-1853 LPLTKVGTSAPVA
+1853 LPLAKVGTSAPVA
-1866 TPGSKGSVVT
+1866 TPGPKGSVIT
-1876 FPLQQQATSPTM
+1876 SPLQPQATSLAM

-1893 TQTLSSAPPLTPA
+1893 MRTLSPA
-1906 VVAQVGLPSHTA
+1906 LPVTLAAVAQAHPPGHTA
-1918 PQAVGTAPGRLPGA
+1918 SQAAVTAPGLLLGA
-1932 TLPASGVVAMAEG
+1932 TLPTSGVVAVAEG
-1945 TASTLSAAPGKSTTE
+1945 VASSVSVAPRGSTTE
-1960 EMAILSKQESLPPWM
+1960 KTAILSKQVSLPTSIDGSAPG
-1975 HGPAQGVPTKLTPA
+1975 GPTELMPA
-1989 VAPTLATL
+1989 VALTL
-1997 APEADGPWAVTVP
+1997 APLATEAGTVP
-2010 LVPTSSPLSRVSVRT
+2010 LVPTSYPLSRVSART
-2025 ASRESSLILLPQLAE
+2025 ASRESSLVLLPQLAE
-2040 AHGTSAGARFPAELG
+2040 AHGTSVGPQPPAEPVG
-2055 TEATTKQS
+2055 EATTEQT
-2063 GRSAPAQSIAAS
+2063 GRSVPAQSIAEG
-2075 SAETLTTITEDSAS
+2075 SAEALTTTTEAITP

-2110 IRVNQSQHCPQGAT
+2110 IRVNQSQHCPGGAA
-2124 PPRCGV
+2124 PHRCGV

-2177 LTRSPKEMVTVHV
+2177 LSQSPDEMVTVHV

-2208 VMLNVTHLTH
+2208 VMLNVTHLAH
-2218 QVTTDRFNRKI
+2218 QITIDRFNRKVTVDSQPVWPPVSRYGFRIEDTGHMYLVRTPSHIQI

-2236 LMILEAS
+2236 LMILETS

-2261 ANDLSLED
+2261 ANDLTLQD
-2269 GSVVGEAED
+2269 GSVVGSAED
-2278 PAPFLDS
+2278 PSPFLES

-2328 VPPESFCELWIRDT
+2328 VSPESFCELWIRDT

-2380 DSIYQACVAACE
+2380 DSTYQACVAACE
-2392 PPESCQD
+2392 PPETCQD
-2399 GLLGPLDPEQC
+2399 GMLGPLDPEQC

-2421 GTVLHRRH
+2421 GTILHRRH

-2436 EKCGSAPCPA
+2436 DKC
-2446 MSPTAACT
+2446 ACT
-2454 DSTGEPRALGET
+2454 DSTGVPRALGET
-2466 WNSSLSGCSLHQCQ
+2466 WNSSLSGCCQHQCQ
-2480 APNTIVPVDLGCP
+2480 AQDTIVPVDLGCP
-2493 EPRPETC
+2493 DPRPESC

-2522 EPASGLRHG
+2522 VCNQTLCEGL
-2531 QTGSAPSTQRLS
+2531 APTCQPGHRLLTHFQEDS
-2543 SVFSAEC
+2543 CCPSYSCEC
-2550 DPALC
+2550 DPDLC

-2567 ILIAGRLGDSCCTS
+2567 TLIAGRLGDSCCTS

-2596 QEGEALTVDRNTTE
+2596 QEGEVLTVHRNTTE
-2610 FCCPLYQ
+2610 LCCPLYQ
-2617 CVCESFRCPQV
+2617 CACESFRCPQV
-2628 QCGVGTA
+2628 QCGMGTA

-2665 WEKSRLDEQFLHSV
+2665 WEKSQLDEEFLHSV
-2679 ENVCACAKYE
+2679 ENVCGCAKYE
-2689 CGEWGREAHGVE
+2689 CV
-2701 PGWAGRGCQALPVTG
+2701 
-2716 ALRLA
+2716 
-2721 RAAKAPVC
+2721 KAPVC

-2734 GVMLPGQTVVE
+2734 GVMQPGQTVVE
-2745 LSADGVCRTSRCTHV
+2745 LSADGVCHTARCTDV

-2814 SLFLPGASWVAD
+2814 SLFLPGASWIAD
-2826 CAHYHCSNT
+2826 CARHHCSGT

-2892 NECRSNTPV
+2892 NDCRSNTPV

-2939 VQLFCATNAT
+2939 IQLFCATNAS

>member
-1 MGPKLGSVEEI
+1 MGAPAPVFCLLLACVWLPRGEPAGEFPPLQSLGER
-12 EGPASTPQDNAELQ
+12 
-26 QPEPAQDPS
+26 AQDPRGRDGPGMVGGHGPLLSLHPHQACFSPS
-35 HRHQQVTLAIEDATT
+35 HSHQEAVLAIGDATT
-50 VMGSQEAEV
+50 VMGGQEEAEV

-80 CAIRVSP
+80 Y
-87 ADLFSCFNGGECV
+87 LFSCFNGGECV
-100 YPAFCDCRRF
+100 HPAFCDCRRF
-110 NATGPRCQMVYNTGP
+110 NATGPRCQMVYNAGP

-155 TLVGRHEPEGQTFS
+155 TLVGHHEPEGQIFS
-169 VQVHNDP
+169 VQVHNAP
-176 QCGSSPYTCSRSV
+176 QCGSFPYTCSRSV

-199 RLAEEV
+199 HLAKEV
-205 THGGVRVQLP
+205 TRGGVRLQLP
-215 QVMGSVRLQRL
+215 HVMGNLRLQLL
-226 AGYILVRHQS
+226 AGYVLVRLQS

-242 DGASAVYI
+242 DGTSAVYI

-283 DDVAEFGQS
+283 DDVAEFVHS

-300 PPGPTTPSLPRP
+300 PPGPTTSSLPRP
-312 PCLQQSPGTMQGVYD
+312 PCLQQTPGTMQGVYD
-327 RCEALLRPPFDA
+327 RCEALLRPPFDT

-345 PLPFTASCTSDL
+345 PLPFMASCTSDL
-357 CQSVGDEAT
+357 CQSAGDEAT

-382 RPLQDWRAQLPQC
+382 RPLQGWRNQLQSC
-395 AVHCKEKAFT
+395 TVLCKEKAFV
-405 YNECIACCPAS
+405 YNECVACCPAS
-416 CQSRTTCVDSEIT
+416 CQPRASCVDSEIA
-429 CVDGCYCPDGRP
+429 CVDGCYCPDGLIFED
-441 GGGGGSSTCTAGKW
+441 GGCVAPAECPCEFHGTLYPTGSVVKEDCNSCTCTAGRW
-455 ACSTALCPEPAGQRP
+455 VCSTSVCP
-470 SPWGSSHVSATF
+470 
-482 LCSAAECSVTG
+482 AECSVTG

-582 EIWRL
+582 EIRRL
-587 SSMFLRVKTN
+587 SSVFLRVRTN

-606 QGLRL
+606 EGLRL
-611 YLQVDQRWAED
+611 YLQVDQRWVED

-666 SGSPL
+666 SGSRL
-671 DPCDLHLQAASY
+671 DPCDVHLQAASF
-683 AVQSCSVLTGELFA
+683 ALQACSVLTGELFA

-704 PVPYFEQCRQDACR
+704 PVPYFEQCRRDACR
-718 CGQPCLCAA
+718 CGQPCLCAT

-735 RRHGLPVDF
+735 QRHGLPVDF
-744 RAHLP
+744 RARLP
-749 ACADA
+749 GCALSCEATKEYSPCVAPCGQTCQDLAGPEACGVDGGSDLSGDECVEGCACPPDTYLDTQAD
-754 ITCLCVLMPLAA
+754 LCVPRNQC
-766 PAPESAHFSLFLG
+766 SCHFQGMDYPPGDSDVPTLG
-779 STGTSAPATF
+779 
-789 KEWTIPLETA
+789 
-799 TFHLWATVHPS
+799 HC
-810 PPNSHCKDGVMSCDS
+810 HCKDGVMSCDS
-825 RAPGKLLV
+825 
-833 PGAPWPPLVSQ
+833 GAP
-844 EPTPRPT
+844 
-851 CSKHPAECPSSCQ
+851 A
-864 QAPSSPPATACPVG
+864 AACPAG

-888 TDPELSRERTCEQ
+888 ADPELSRERTCEQ
-901 QLLNLSVPAHGPCLS
+901 QLLHLSVPARGPCLS
-916 GCACPPGLLRHG
+916 GCACPQGLLRHG
-928 DACFLPEDCPCTWKG
+928 DACFLPEECPCTWKG
-943 KEYFPGDQVMSP
+943 KEYYPGDQVMSP
-955 CHTCV
+955 CHSCV
-960 CQWGSFQC
+960 CQRGSFQC

-991 PFDFVGSCK
+991 PFDFVGACK

-1005 STADLSFSVIVE
+1005 STSDFSFSVIVE
-1017 NVDCYSSGIICRKF
+1017 NVNCYSSGIICRKF
-1031 ISINVGNSLLIFDD
+1031 ISINVGNSLIIFDD
-1045 DSGSPSPESFLD
+1045 DSGNPSPESFLD
-1057 EKQEVHTW
+1057 EKQQVHTW
-1065 QAGFF
+1065 RAGFF

-1083 WDQRTTVHIQAG
+1083 WDQRTTVHVQAG
-1095 PQWQCPL
+1095 PQW
-1102 FFQGQLAGLCG
+1102 QGQLAGLCG
-1113 NFDLKTINEMRTPEN
+1113 NFDLKTVNEMRTPEN
-1128 LELTNPQEFGSSW
+1128 LELTNPQEFGGSW
-1141 AAVECPDTLDPWD
+1141 AAVECPDTLDPRD

-1165 ARKECSILLSEV
+1165 AKKECSVLLSEV
-1177 FETCHPVVDVT
+1177 FETCHPVVDVS

-1227 VAWRTPRLCP
+1227 VDWRTPRLCP

-1245 GWEVGQGPGGQA
+1245 
-1257 FHLGPFSPALGK
+1257 ALGK

-1278 TGNALVASKAAGGAT
+1278 AGGALVAMKVAGSAL
-1293 VLMSAGDVAP
+1293 VLVRWSLGVCPAP
-1303 GDIVNF
+1303 
-1309 LLTAAL
+1309 
-1315 YKAKAHDP
+1315 AHLDPSLPTLPPWLFADP

-1349 KWQGSVAFHRHA
+1349 KWQADDAFRHHA
-1361 SFLLHRGT
+1361 SFSLHRGT
-1369 GQADLVALE
+1369 WRAGLVALE
-1378 SLAEPGSF
+1378 SLAEPGAF
-1386 LYVSGPTLGLQLY
+1386 LYVSGPVLALRPY
-1399 EHTEVF
+1399 EHTEAF
-1405 RRGTFF
+1405 RWGTLF
-1411 RLLVALSLGALGR
+1411 RLL
-1424 VTFPDAQPSGAA
+1424 DAKPSGAA
-1436 YPLCE
+1436 YPTCE
-1441 WHYDACAGPCFRTC
+1441 WHYDACASPCFQTC
-1455 RDPRATS
+1455 RDPWAAG

-1472 VPACPTP
+1472 VPACATP

-1485 TQRCVYL
+1485 TQRCVHL

-1497 PVVSV
+1497 PVDLV
-1502 PTESLGN
+1502 PREALGN
-1509 ETLPPS
+1509 ETLPPG
-1515 QELPTLSDKELQFPQ
+1515 QALPTASDREPQFPQ
-1530 EAPGAP
+1530 EAPGAS
-1536 SHKPTHTPAAPL
+1536 SHRPALTPTAPL

-1556 AATEGPVLTP
+1556 AATVGPALSP
-1566 GPPPATLQPPSGT
+1566 GPAQATQQQLLGVT
-1579 TTSNLPARP
+1579 ASNLPEHP
-1588 TEAPASMEVTASHLA
+1588 TEALASKGVTAGHPASSGA
-1603 TPLTPESSSLSLSQ
+1603 PEPSSLPVSQ
-1617 PRPTPSMG
+1617 HVPTSGMG
-1625 SGAGKTTRVT
+1625 SGAMETTRVT
-1635 VTFAGS
+1635 VILAES
-1641 PNITVSSRSPPAP
+1641 PNITVSSLSPPAP
-1654 RFPLMTKA
+1654 RVPLMTKA
-1662 VTVPG
+1662 VTVLG
-1667 PGSLPIKTTPLQPFP
+1667 LGSLPVKTTPLQPFP

-1687 ASSSSRPV
+1687 ASPSSRPV

-1703 PPTSLGSHKALLTP
+1703 PPTSSGAREASLTP
-1717 AITEV
+1717 AMTKVMTE
-1722 MNRTGM
+1722 TGV
-1728 PQPIPAQS
+1728 PQSIQAQGP
-1736 VSSPSDPLAKART
+1736 SSPSSPPAEART
-1749 TAEQVPVSALAT
+1749 AAEQIPAHTLVTESVETVPS
-1761 KRVEMVPPTEKQ
+1761 PEKVQ
-1773 PGPGQPAGIPAP
+1773 PGPDQPTGLPAAPLP
-1785 SPPRPVPTAPLH
+1785 SPLPMASARPAQHATTA
-1797 PTWQTPIATRPPA
+1797 ARPPA
-1810 PPPGAPAATSQS
+1810 QPSGTAAAASLSTVAHSLGATPFT
-1822 TLAHGLGVT
+1822 TLE
-1831 RFMTVDST
+1831 ST
-1839 RPPQLLPGLPLDTS
+1839 RPAQLLSGLPPDTS
-1853 LPLTKVGTSAPVA
+1853 LPLAKVGTSAPVA
-1866 TPGSKGSVVT
+1866 TPGPKGST
-1876 FPLQQQATSPTM
+1876 LTPPLQQQATSLAV
-1888 ATTPP
+1888 ATTLPAG
-1893 TQTLSSAPPLTPA
+1893 TLSPAPPLTLA
-1906 VVAQVGLPSHTA
+1906 VVAQGYQPGHAV
-1918 PQAVGTAPGRLPGA
+1918 PQATGTAPGLLLGA
-1932 TLPASGVVAMAEG
+1932 TLPTPGVVAVAEG
-1945 TASTLSAAPGKSTTE
+1945 AASTVSAAPRKSTTE
-1960 EMAILSKQESLPPWM
+1960 KTAILSKQVSLPTWIS
-1975 HGPAQGVPTKLTPA
+1975 GSAQGRLTELMPA
-1989 VAPTLATL
+1989 VAHTAATL
-1997 APEADGPWAVTVP
+1997 VTGAEGPWASTVP
-2010 LVPTSSPLSRVSVRT
+2010 LVPTSYPLSQVSART
-2025 ASRESSLILLPQLAE
+2025 ASRESPLILPPQLAE
-2040 AHGTSAGARFPAELG
+2040 AHGTSAGPQPPAEPEG
-2055 TEATTKQS
+2055 EATTQQS
-2063 GRSAPAQSIAAS
+2063 GRSAPAVQSVSAG
-2075 SAETLTTITEDSAS
+2075 SAEALATTAEARTSA
-2089 ATCVPIAE
+2089 ACVPIAE

-2104 CLEGQL
+2104 CVQGEL
-2110 IRVNQSQHCPQGAT
+2110 IRVNQSQHCPQGAA
-2124 PPRCGV
+2124 PPLCGV
-2130 LGLAVRVGGDRCCPL
+2130 LGLAVRVGGDRCCPI

-2177 LTRSPKEMVTVHV
+2177 LSQRPEEMVTVHV

-2208 VMLNVTHLTH
+2208 VMLNVTHKTH
-2218 QVTTDRFNRKI
+2218 EVTIDRFNRKVSVDSQPVWPPVSWHGFRIEDTGHMYVIRTPSHIQI

-2243 KASEA
+2243 RASEA
-2248 QGRGLCGICDGDA
+2248 QGRGLCGICDGDV
-2261 ANDLSLED
+2261 ANDLTLKD

-2315 MVSNRTFSACHRF
+2315 MVSNRTFGACHRF
-2328 VPPESFCELWIRDT
+2328 VPPESFCDLWIRDT

-2380 DSIYQACVAACE
+2380 DSTYQACVSACE
-2392 PPESCQD
+2392 PAKTCQD
-2399 GLLGPLDPEQC
+2399 GMLGPLDPEQC

-2421 GTVLHRRH
+2421 GTILHRRH
-2429 SALCIPE
+2429 SGLCIPE
-2436 EKCGSAPCPA
+2436 EKC
-2446 MSPTAACT
+2446 ACT
-2454 DSTGEPRALGET
+2454 DSTGMPRALGET
-2466 WNSSLSGCSLHQCQ
+2466 WNSSLSGCCQHQCQ
-2480 APNTIVPVDLGCP
+2480 APDTIVLVDLGCP
-2493 EPRPETC
+2493 GPRPESC

-2509 LPTEDPCCLGTVC
+2509 QPTEDPCCLGTVC
-2522 EPASGLRHG
+2522 VCNQTLCEGL
-2531 QTGSAPSTQRLS
+2531 APTCSPGHRLLTHFQEDS
-2543 SVFSAEC
+2543 CCPSYSCEC
-2550 DPALC
+2550 DPDLC
-2555 EAELVPSCRQDQ
+2555 EAVQVPSCRQDQ
-2567 ILIAGRLGDSCCTS
+2567 ILITGRLGDSCCIS
-2581 YFCAC
+2581 YLCAC

-2610 FCCPLYQ
+2610 LCCPLYQ
-2617 CVCESFRCPQV
+2617 CVCESFRCAHV
-2628 QCGVGTA
+2628 QCGMGTA
-2635 LVEVWSPDRCCPYK
+2635 LVEVWSPERCCPYK

-2665 WEKSRLDEQFLHSV
+2665 WEKSQLDEAFMRSA
-2679 ENVCACAKYE
+2679 ENVCGCAKYE
-2689 CGEWGREAHGVE
+2689 CV
-2701 PGWAGRGCQALPVTG
+2701 
-2716 ALRLA
+2716 
-2721 RAAKAPVC
+2721 KAPVC

-2734 GVMLPGQTVVE
+2734 GVMQPGQTVVE
-2745 LSADGVCRTSRCTHV
+2745 LSADGVCHTSRCTDV

-2773 SVLCDVRCEAN
+2773 SVLCDVHCEAN

-2814 SLFLPGASWVAD
+2814 SLFLPGTSWIAD
-2826 CAHYHCSNT
+2826 CTRHHCSST

-2949 WVPYTVQEP
+2949 WVPYTLQEP

>member
-1 MGPKLGSVEEI
+1 MGSLALRAPTPALCMLLACVWLLGAEPAGQSLQVQSL
-12 EGPASTPQDNAELQ
+12 GPAPTPRGSAELQ

-35 HRHQQVTLAIEDATT
+35 HRHQQVTLAIEDATA

-80 CAIRVSP
+80 Y
-87 ADLFSCFNGGECV
+87 LFSCFNGGECV

-110 NATGPRCQMVYNTGP
+110 NATGPRCQMVYNAGP

-155 TLVGRHEPEGQTFS
+155 TLVGRHEPEGQAFS

-176 QCGSSPYTCSRSV
+176 RCGPSPYTCSRSV

-199 RLAEEV
+199 RLAKEV

-283 DDVAEFGQS
+283 DDVVEFGQS

-300 PPGPTTPSLPRP
+300 SPGPTTPSLPRP

-382 RPLQDWRAQLPQC
+382 RPLQDWRTQLPQC

-416 CQSRTTCVDSEIT
+416 CQSRASCVDSEIT
-429 CVDGCYCPDGRP
+429 CVDGCYCPDGLIFEDGDCVAP
-441 GGGGGSSTCTAGKW
+441 AECPCEFHGTLYPTGSVVKEDCNACTCTAGKW
-455 ACSTALCPEPAGQRP
+455 VCSTAVCP
-470 SPWGSSHVSATF
+470 
-482 LCSAAECSVTG
+482 AECSVTG

-525 VTLQNAPCGLNQ
+525 VMLQNAPCGLNQ

-587 SSMFLRVKTN
+587 SSTFLRVRTN

-611 YLQVDQRWAED
+611 YLQVDQRWADD

-666 SGSPL
+666 AGSPL
-671 DPCDLHLQAASY
+671 DPCDVHLQAASY

-749 ACADA
+749 ACALSCEA
-754 ITCLCVLMPLAA
+754 TKEYSPCVALCGQTCQDLASPVACGAGGSSDPSGDECVEGCTCPPDTYLDTQADLCVPRNQC
-766 PAPESAHFSLFLG
+766 SCHFQGMDYPPGDSDIPSLG
-779 STGTSAPATF
+779 
-789 KEWTIPLETA
+789 
-799 TFHLWATVHPS
+799 HC
-810 PPNSHCKDGVMSCDS
+810 HCKDGVMSCDS
-825 RAPGKLLV
+825 RA
-833 PGAPWPPLVSQ
+833 
-844 EPTPRPT
+844 
-851 CSKHPAECPSSCQ
+851 
-864 QAPSSPPATACPVG
+864 PATACPVG

-901 QLLNLSVPAHGPCLS
+901 QLLNLSVPAHSPCLS

-991 PFDFVGSCK
+991 PFDFVGACK
-1000 VHLVK
+1000 VHLIK

-1095 PQWQCPL
+1095 PQW
-1102 FFQGQLAGLCG
+1102 QGQLAGLCG

-1227 VAWRTPRLCP
+1227 VGWRTPRLCP

-1245 GWEVGQGPGGQA
+1245 
-1257 FHLGPFSPALGK
+1257 ALGK

-1278 TGNALVASKAAGGAT
+1278 TGNVLVASKAADGAM
-1293 VLMSAGDVAP
+1293 VLMSAEDAAP

-1335 FFLHVTANGSLELA
+1335 FFLHVTANGSLELV
-1349 KWQGSVAFHRHA
+1349 KWQGSVAFHHHA
-1361 SFLLHRGT
+1361 SFLLHRGA

-1386 LYVSGPTLGLQLY
+1386 LYVLGPTLGLRLY

-1405 RRGTFF
+1405 HRGTFF
-1411 RLLVALSLGALGR
+1411 RLL
-1424 VTFPDAQPSGAA
+1424 DAKPSGAA

-1441 WHYDACAGPCFRTC
+1441 WRYDACVGPCFQTC
-1455 RDPRATS
+1455 RDPRAAS

-1497 PVVSV
+1497 PVVLV
-1502 PTESLGN
+1502 PTESPGN

-1515 QELPTLSDKELQFPQ
+1515 QELPTLSGKELQFPQ
-1530 EAPGAP
+1530 EAPRVP

-1548 TTALNPPT
+1548 TTALDPPR
-1556 AATEGPVLTP
+1556 AATKAPVLTP
-1566 GPPPATLQPPSGT
+1566 GPTRATLQPPSGAT
-1579 TTSNLPARP
+1579 ASNLPARP
-1588 TEAPASMEVTASHLA
+1588 TEAPASMGVTASHLA
-1603 TPLTPESSSLSLSQ
+1603 TPLTPESSSLSFLQ
-1617 PRPTPSMG
+1617 PMPTPSMG

-1635 VTFAGS
+1635 VTSAGS

-1703 PPTSLGSHKALLTP
+1703 PPTSSGSHRASLTP
-1717 AITEV
+1717 AITKV

-1728 PQPIPAQS
+1728 PQPVPAQS
-1736 VSSPSDPLAKART
+1736 VSSPSGPLAETRT
-1749 TAEQVPVSALAT
+1749 TAEQVPLSALAT
-1761 KRVEMVPPTEKQ
+1761 KRVAMVPPTEKQ
-1773 PGPGQPAGIPAP
+1773 PGPGQPAGVPAP
-1785 SPPRPVPTAPLH
+1785 SPPRPLPTAPLH
-1797 PTWQTPIATRPPA
+1797 PTQQTPIATRPPA
-1810 PPPGAPAATSQS
+1810 LPPGTPAAASQS
-1822 TLAHGLGVT
+1822 THAHGLGVT
-1831 RFMTVDST
+1831 PFMTVDST
-1839 RPPQLLPGLPLDTS
+1839 WPPQLLPGLPLDTS
-1853 LPLTKVGTSAPVA
+1853 LPLAKVGTSAPVA
-1866 TPGSKGSVVT
+1866 TPGSKGSVIT
-1876 FPLQQQATSPTM
+1876 FPLQQQATSSTM

-1893 TQTLSSAPPLTPA
+1893 TQTLSSAPPLTRA

-1918 PQAVGTAPGRLPGA
+1918 PQAAGTAPGLLLGA

-1945 TASTLSAAPGKSTTE
+1945 AASTLSAAPRKSTTE
-1960 EMAILSKQESLPPWM
+1960 EVAILSKKESLPPWM
-1975 HGPAQGVPTKLTPA
+1975 HGPAQGVPTELTPA
-1989 VAPTLATL
+1989 VAHTLATL

-2010 LVPTSSPLSRVSVRT
+2010 LVPTSSPLSRVSART
-2025 ASRESSLILLPQLAE
+2025 ASRESSLVLLPQLAQ
-2040 AHGTSAGARFPAELG
+2040 AHGTSAGPRLPAELR
-2055 TEATTKQS
+2055 TEATSKQS
-2063 GRSAPAQSIAAS
+2063 GHSAPAQSIAAS

-2097 QDCVRHI
+2097 QDCIRHI

-2218 QVTTDRFNRKI
+2218 QVTIDRFNRKVTVDSQPIWPPMSRHGFRIEDTGHMYVIRTPSHIQI

-2248 QGRGLCGICDGDA
+2248 QGYGLCGICDGDA

-2328 VPPESFCELWIRDT
+2328 VTPESFCELWIRDT

-2421 GTVLHRRH
+2421 GTILHRRH

-2436 EKCGSAPCPA
+2436 EKC
-2446 MSPTAACT
+2446 ACT
-2454 DSTGEPRALGET
+2454 DSTGVPRALGET
-2466 WNSSLSGCSLHQCQ
+2466 WNSSLSGCCRHWCQ

-2493 EPRPETC
+2493 GPRPETC

-2522 EPASGLRHG
+2522 VCNQTLCEGL
-2531 QTGSAPSTQRLS
+2531 APTCRPGHRLLTHFQEDS
-2543 SVFSAEC
+2543 CCPSYSCEC

-2665 WEKSRLDEQFLHSV
+2665 WEKSQLDEEFLHSV
-2679 ENVCACAKYE
+2679 ENVCGCAKYE
-2689 CGEWGREAHGVE
+2689 C
-2701 PGWAGRGCQALPVTG
+2701 
-2716 ALRLA
+2716 
-2721 RAAKAPVC
+2721 AKAPVC

-2745 LSADGVCRTSRCTHV
+2745 LSTDGVCHTSRCTHV

-2773 SVLCDVRCEAN
+2773 SVLCDVRCEVN

-2814 SLFLPGASWVAD
+2814 SLFLPGASWIAD
-2826 CAHYHCSNT
+2826 CARHHCSST

>member
-1 MGPKLGSVEEI
+1 MASESRVALGGLGQGPWPEGGAASLCPAILGLTGGVSSV
-12 EGPASTPQDNAELQ
+12 
-26 QPEPAQDPS
+26 
-35 HRHQQVTLAIEDATT
+35 
-50 VMGSQEAEV
+50 
-59 LDSLAMSSWER
+59 SL
-70 RLHRAKCAPS
+70 
-80 CAIRVSP
+80 

-100 YPAFCDCRRF
+100 HPAFCDCRRF
-110 NATGPRCQMVYNTGP
+110 NATGPRCQMVYNAGP

-199 RLAEEV
+199 HLAKEV
-205 THGGVRVQLP
+205 THGGTRLQLP
-215 QVMGSVRLQRL
+215 HVMGSLHLQRL
-226 AGYILVRHQS
+226 ASYVLVRHQS
-236 AFTLAW
+236 AFSLAW

-283 DDVAEFGQS
+283 EDVAEFVHS

-300 PPGPTTPSLPRP
+300 PPGPMTSSLPRP
-312 PCLQQSPGTMQGVYD
+312 PCLHQSPGTMQGVYD

-357 CQSVGDEAT
+357 CQSAGDEAT

-374 ARACAQAG
+374 ARVCAQAG
-382 RPLQDWRAQLPQC
+382 RPLQGWRSQLWQC
-395 AVHCKEKAFT
+395 GSHSGIPLFIYHTCICLNIHPHPAFCGVSLSEGAFAVTLGLIFEDGGCVAPAECPCEFHGTLYPVGSVVKEDC
-405 YNECIACCPAS
+405 NSPRAS
-416 CQSRTTCVDSEIT
+416 S
-429 CVDGCYCPDGRP
+429 P
-441 GGGGGSSTCTAGKW
+441 GSA
-455 ACSTALCPEPAGQRP
+455 AALCP
-470 SPWGSSHVSATF
+470 S
-482 LCSAAECSVTG
+482 AECSVTG

-506 FPATCQY
+506 FPAACQY

-582 EIWRL
+582 EIRRL
-587 SSMFLRVKTN
+587 SSVFLSVRTS

-606 QGLRL
+606 EGLRL
-611 YLQVDQRWAED
+611 YLQVDPRWVED
-622 TVGLCGTFNGNTQ
+622 TIGLCGTFNGNTQ

-671 DPCDLHLQAASY
+671 DPCDVHLQAASY
-683 AVQSCSVLTGELFA
+683 AVQACSVLTGELFA

-704 PVPYFEQCRQDACR
+704 PVPYFEQCRRDACR
-718 CGQPCLCAA
+718 CGQPCLCAT
-727 LAHYAHLC
+727 LAHYARLC
-735 RRHGLPVDF
+735 QRHRLPVDF
-744 RAHLP
+744 RARLP
-749 ACADA
+749 ACALA
-754 ITCLCVLMPLAA
+754 CEATKEYNPCVAPCGQTCRDLAGPEACGVEGGGDLSGDECVEGCACPPDTYLDTQADLCVPRNRCSCHLHGMDYPPGDSDIPSLGHWAA
-766 PAPESAHFSLFLG
+766 PVA
-779 STGTSAPATF
+779 
-789 KEWTIPLETA
+789 
-799 TFHLWATVHPS
+799 
-810 PPNSHCKDGVMSCDS
+810 C
-825 RAPGKLLV
+825 
-833 PGAPWPPLVSQ
+833 GA
-844 EPTPRPT
+844 
-851 CSKHPAECPSSCQ
+851 
-864 QAPSSPPATACPVG
+864 G
-878 QVFVNCSDLH
+878 QIFVNCSDLH
-888 TDPELSRERTCEQ
+888 TDPELSRDRTCEQ
-901 QLLNLSVPAHGPCLS
+901 QLLNLSVPAHSPCLS
-916 GCACPPGLLRHG
+916 GCTCPQGLLRHG
-928 DACFLPEDCPCTWKG
+928 DACFLPEECPCTWKG

-955 CHTCV
+955 CHSCV
-960 CQWGSFQC
+960 CQRGSFQC

-991 PFDFVGSCK
+991 PFDFVGACK

-1005 STADLSFSVIVE
+1005 STSDFSFSVIVE
-1017 NVDCYSSGIICRKF
+1017 NVNCYSSGIICRKF
-1031 ISINVGNSLLIFDD
+1031 ISISVGNSLIIFDD
-1045 DSGSPSPESFLD
+1045 DSGNPSPESFLD

-1065 QAGFF
+1065 RAGFF

-1083 WDQRTTVHIQAG
+1083 WDQRTTVHVQAG
-1095 PQWQCPL
+1095 PQW
-1102 FFQGQLAGLCG
+1102 QGQLAGLCG

-1128 LELTNPQEFGSSW
+1128 LELTNPQEFGGSW
-1141 AAVECPDTLDPWD
+1141 AAVECPDTLDSRD

-1165 ARKECSILLSEV
+1165 AKKECSILLSEV

-1227 VAWRTPRLCP
+1227 VDWRTPRLCP
-1237 YDCDFFNK
+1237 YDCEFFNK
-1245 GWEVGQGPGGQA
+1245 
-1257 FHLGPFSPALGK
+1257 ALGK
-1269 GPYQLASLA
+1269 GPYQLASLVA
-1278 TGNALVASKAAGGAT
+1278 SGALVAVKAAGSAA
-1293 VLMSAGDVAP
+1293 VLARAEDVAP
-1303 GDIVNF
+1303 GDTVNF

-1315 YKAKAHDP
+1315 FKAKAHDP

-1335 FFLHVTANGSLELA
+1335 FFLRVTANGSLQLA
-1349 KWQGSVAFHRHA
+1349 KWQTSAAFHLQA
-1361 SFLLHRGT
+1361 SFSLHRGT
-1369 GQADLVALE
+1369 WRAGLLALE
-1378 SLAEPGSF
+1378 SLAEPGAF
-1386 LYVSGPTLGLQLY
+1386 LYASGQALALRLY
-1399 EHTEVF
+1399 KRTESF
-1405 RRGTFF
+1405 RRGTLF
-1411 RLLVALSLGALGR
+1411 RLLEASGSVSMSDWPSEAAGSPRQGCRPGSPTSQPCSALTPWGS
-1424 VTFPDAQPSGAA
+1424 T
-1436 YPLCE
+1436 
-1441 WHYDACAGPCFRTC
+1441 CAIVC
-1455 RDPRATS
+1455 AS
-1462 CRDVPRVEGC
+1462 CLV
-1472 VPACPTP
+1472 CPG
-1479 KVLDEV
+1479 
-1485 TQRCVYL
+1485 
-1492 EDCVE
+1492 VE
-1497 PVVSV
+1497 PAVLV
-1502 PTESLGN
+1502 PTEAVGN
-1509 ETLPPS
+1509 ETLPS
-1515 QELPTLSDKELQFPQ
+1515 SEELPTPGDAELQLPQ
-1530 EAPGAP
+1530 EVPGTPPHGPAF
-1536 SHKPTHTPAAPL
+1536 TPAVPI
-1548 TTALNPPT
+1548 TTALNPPM
-1556 AATEGPVLTP
+1556 AAPEGPVLSP
-1566 GPPPATLQPPSGT
+1566 GPTQATLQQPLAVT
-1579 TTSNLPARP
+1579 ASNLPAQP
-1588 TEAPASMEVTASHLA
+1588 TEALTAKGVTASHLA
-1603 TPLTPESSSLSLSQ
+1603 TPGAPEPSSLPLSQ
-1617 PRPTPSMG
+1617 QVLISGLG
-1625 SGAGKTTRVT
+1625 SGAMETTKVT
-1635 VTFAGS
+1635 VTFAGRPS
-1641 PNITVSSRSPPAP
+1641 ITVSSPSPPVPRSP
-1654 RFPLMTKA
+1654 LVTKA
-1662 VTVPG
+1662 GTVLG
-1667 PGSLPIKTTPLQPFP
+1667 PGSLPVKTTPLQPFP

-1687 ASSSSRPV
+1687 ASPSSRPV

-1703 PPTSLGSHKALLTP
+1703 PPTSSGSHEALMTP
-1717 AITEV
+1717 ATTQLV
-1722 MNRTGM
+1722 TGTGI
-1728 PQPIPAQS
+1728 PQLVWAQN
-1736 VSSPSDPLAKART
+1736 VSSPSSPPAEART
-1749 TAEQVPVSALAT
+1749 AAEQIPVSPLAT
-1761 KRVEMVPPTEKQ
+1761 KRVETSAEKAH
-1773 PGPGQPAGIPAP
+1773 PGPSQPVGPPATPLP
-1785 SPPRPVPTAPLH
+1785 SPFPATLPRPTQHATTA
-1797 PTWQTPIATRPPA
+1797 ARPPA
-1810 PPPGAPAATSQS
+1810 LPSGSTAATGLS
-1822 TLAHGLGVT
+1822 TVAPGLGAT
-1831 RFMTVDST
+1831 PFTSLESI
-1839 RPPQLLPGLPLDTS
+1839 RPPQLLSGLLPDTS
-1853 LPLTKVGTSAPVA
+1853 LPLAKVGTSAPVA
-1866 TPGSKGSVVT
+1866 TPVPQGSAST
-1876 FPLQQQATSPTM
+1876 PPLWQQATSL
-1888 ATTPP
+1888 AVAATPP
-1893 TQTLSSAPPLTPA
+1893 ARTLSPVLPLTPA
-1906 VVAQVGLPSHTA
+1906 AVAQAHTPGHVV
-1918 PQAVGTAPGRLPGA
+1918 PQAPGTAPGLLLGA
-1932 TLPASGVVAMAEG
+1932 TLPASGVVAVAEG
-1945 TASTLSAAPGKSTTE
+1945 VASMASVAPRESTTE
-1960 EMAILSKQESLPPWM
+1960 KTAVLSKQVSLPTWI
-1975 HGPAQGVPTKLTPA
+1975 HGSAQGAPAELTPA
-1989 VAPTLATL
+1989 VAHTPATL
-1997 APEADGPWAVTVP
+1997 VMEAEGPWASTVAP
-2010 LVPTSSPLSRVSVRT
+2010 MPASSPLSRVSART
-2025 ASRESSLILLPQLAE
+2025 ASRESALVLLPE
-2040 AHGTSAGARFPAELG
+2040 AHGTSAGPQPPAEPEG
-2055 TEATTKQS
+2055 EATTRQS
-2063 GRSAPAQSIAAS
+2063 GRSAPAQGISEG
-2075 SAETLTTITEDSAS
+2075 SAEALATTAEAGTA
-2089 ATCVPIAE
+2089 AVCVPIAE

-2110 IRVNQSQHCPQGAT
+2110 IRVNQSQHCPQGAA

-2162 FDGSHVALFKEAIYI
+2162 FDGSHAALFKEAIYI
-2177 LTRSPKEMVTVHV
+2177 LTQSPDETITVHV

-2218 QVTTDRFNRKI
+2218 QVTIDRFSRKVSVNSQPVWPPVSWLGFRIEDTGHMYLIQTPSHVQI

-2243 KASEA
+2243 KGSKA
-2248 QGRGLCGICDGDA
+2248 QGHGLCGICDGDA
-2261 ANDLSLED
+2261 ANDLTLED
-2269 GSVVGEAED
+2269 GSVLAETKD

-2328 VPPESFCELWIRDT
+2328 VPPESFCALWIRDT

-2380 DSIYQACVAACE
+2380 DSTYQACVAACE
-2392 PPESCQD
+2392 PPKTCQD
-2399 GLLGPLDPEQC
+2399 GMLGPPDPEQC
-2410 QVLGEGCVCSE
+2410 RVLGEGCVCSE

-2429 SALCIPE
+2429 SGLCIPE
-2436 EKCGSAPCPA
+2436 EKC
-2446 MSPTAACT
+2446 ACT
-2454 DSTGEPRALGET
+2454 DSTGVPRALGET
-2466 WNSSLSGCSLHQCQ
+2466 WNSSLSGCCQHQCQ
-2480 APNTIVPVDLGCP
+2480 APDTIVPVDLGCP
-2493 EPRPETC
+2493 DPRPESC

-2522 EPASGLRHG
+2522 VCNQTLCEGL
-2531 QTGSAPSTQRLS
+2531 APTCSPGHRLLTHFQEDS
-2543 SVFSAEC
+2543 CCPGYSCEC
-2550 DPALC
+2550 DPDLC
-2555 EAELVPSCRQDQ
+2555 EAEPVPSCRQDQ
-2567 ILIAGRLGDSCCTS
+2567 ILITGRLGDSCCTS
-2581 YFCAC
+2581 SFCAC

-2610 FCCPLYQ
+2610 LCCPLYQ

-2628 QCGVGTA
+2628 HCGLGTA

-2665 WEKSRLDEQFLHSV
+2665 WEKSQLDEAFMHSA
-2679 ENVCACAKYE
+2679 ENVCGCAKYE
-2689 CGEWGREAHGVE
+2689 CV
-2701 PGWAGRGCQALPVTG
+2701 
-2716 ALRLA
+2716 
-2721 RAAKAPVC
+2721 KAPVC

-2734 GVMLPGQTVVE
+2734 GVLQPGQTVVE
-2745 LSADGVCRTSRCTHV
+2745 LSADGVCHTSRCTDL

-2773 SVLCDVRCEAN
+2773 SVLCDVHCEAN

-2798 SCRNVSC
+2798 SCKNVSC

-2814 SLFLPGASWVAD
+2814 SLFLPGASWIAD
-2826 CAHYHCSNT
+2826 CTRHHCSST